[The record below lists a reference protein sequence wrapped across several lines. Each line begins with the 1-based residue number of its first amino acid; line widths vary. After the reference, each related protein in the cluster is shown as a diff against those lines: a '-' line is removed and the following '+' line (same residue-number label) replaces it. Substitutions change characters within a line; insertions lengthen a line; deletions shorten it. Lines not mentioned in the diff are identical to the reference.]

1 MEAGCTI
8 FLRWYTP
15 PCGTRFAAHEHNDN
29 AKERNTAMK
38 KRLLAGLLATSIA
51 LSISMGAFPAMAAT
65 NDDFVE
71 DWEGAADFTDD
82 SYSSSEQLFDDIIFF
97 DLDEE
102 VDDTAAEVVAEEDA
116 NDSSDTE
123 IDKAADSIEET
134 EPEDEVQV
142 SDAAKDR
149 NDLENPDE
157 ETESDT
163 QNPWEAGPSDAETE
177 EDVPDSW
184 EETPKIDSELE
195 AAIASE
201 DPFSYYDD
209 NALEEEMDDDIA
221 LLAAGKTMAHENY
234 AYTDVSGTKYT
245 VDLYTD
251 HTATIWELTTSSG
264 EAECILPSTIY
275 YTGDDGVQEP
285 APYTVTELS
294 LSYYSG
300 VTSDNN
306 NYTSLVLPDTL
317 TDIRRSLS
325 GFKNVTEI
333 TIPGSVKVFN
343 ATLQNMM
350 ELKTLTF
357 DEGVEE
363 IASGS
368 VVSGCTKLETIHLPS
383 SLQKLSGTGTF
394 SGASALTDITLP
406 EGIAITEGSTFSK
419 CTSLKSIELPASITT
434 IPRSMF
440 AGCSALERVTAKGT
454 ITAIGNG
461 AFGSVTDWNGHETAD
476 TALTEI
482 PDLSQVTSIG
492 DRAFYGCSALT
503 TVDLHNVT
511 TMEYGAF
518 QGCKELSGE
527 IDLSKLEVIPGNAFC
542 YDSKITSVITCPTL
556 KSIGDW
562 AFIWAGIS
570 TISLPET
577 LNSIGEYTFF
587 LASLSGTVALPD
599 SLTKLGANAF
609 NGCEE
614 IEAIQIGSGLT
625 DIPSNAFDGCR
636 KLTTITVNNR
646 QEDVKI
652 PKIDRVTVT
661 YTIPSLTADDDK
673 VSTATDALSLQDAV
687 KQAATNGTP
696 VTIEKDIRLD
706 EPVTITAEQKVEITA
721 TENHNIFGNKDQNLA
736 NLFVVE
742 AGGEL
747 SLTGALTLGGWNNT
761 GSILVN
767 HGKTTINGNVVIEKS
782 TLEGNNIGVIEDKGS
797 SAKLILE
804 NGTIQNHKI
813 RGAHSASI
821 RVTEGAS
828 FTMNGGTIRDNIA
841 NTSSSDSSSP
851 AVLLLGASTFT
862 MNEGSICNNSGQCGT
877 AVYLTASNDAKAR
890 FTMNGGTLS
899 NNESHSYTSDS
910 TPTGAVFVK
919 YSAEFVLN
927 NGTIT
932 GNCAYGG
939 AGGGVAVMDELPTK
953 EHGTAFTMYS
963 GTISNNTASGYRCS
977 GGGIY
982 SCSNRVSLLGGR
994 IENNSAYDGGGV
1006 YSEGNTQIYTTLHIQ
1021 NALITGNTADQ
1032 GGGLWFCPTGDAKL
1046 YMQNGAVIYGNTA
1059 ASAGDDFASPEVA
1072 TGAGGNGGVTL
1083 PDYFP
1088 NGKVIQWFSDGFL
1101 YAPPGNLG
1109 TSGQGTRYNAVEYA
1123 KRVTGVQNEKKGL
1136 ALKSV
1141 VSDGVSI
1148 PAVGSLIITGNQASH
1163 GGGGIGANGGVVI
1176 GEATSLSNSISVKKV
1191 WDNPGYEDTQ
1201 PSGVTIH
1208 LKERD
1213 TGDVVSTAELTSEN
1227 GWQYTFTDLPLSPN
1241 HYTVTE
1247 QPLEGYK
1254 ATYYQ
1259 DADGNFIITNT
1270 YLTTPTPDVP
1280 AVTISV
1286 PVEKKWV
1293 NDYKWERPASI
1304 HVSLWNGDAK
1314 VKEAD
1319 LTADMG
1325 WTYIFEDLPES
1336 SYSVTEDA
1344 VPGYETLIERSDAGG
1359 FIITNTYER
1368 PLDPEPIEPIPP
1380 VDPPQEE
1387 IVTPP
1392 IVPETTGNEPS
1403 PPSTEETTS
1412 VPPTEPTEE
1421 STEERSA
1428 ESDPEESPIKE
1439 TQETPSVS
1447 AKPPK
1452 LIQTGQ
1458 TWWPVFLLM
1467 FAGVGLLVFGFYKR
1481 SKENIDHE

>member
-1 MEAGCTI
+1 
-8 FLRWYTP
+8 
-15 PCGTRFAAHEHNDN
+15 
-29 AKERNTAMK
+29 MK

-71 DWEGAADFTDD
+71 DREDIADFTDD
-82 SYSSSEQLFDDIIFF
+82 SYSSGYSSSEQLFDDIIFF

-102 VDDTAAEVVAEEDA
+102 VDDTAAEVIAEEDA

-123 IDKAADSIEET
+123 IDRAADSIEET
-134 EPEDEVQV
+134 EPEDEVQNT
-142 SDAAKDR
+142 DAAEDR
-149 NDLENPDE
+149 NDREYPDE
-157 ETESDT
+157 ETKSGT
-163 QNPWEAGPSDAETE
+163 NPGEAGPSDAETE

-209 NALEEEMDDDIA
+209 DASEEEMDDDIA
-221 LLAAGKTMAHENY
+221 LLAAGKTMAHEDY
-234 AYTDVSGTKYT
+234 AYTDVSSGTEYM

-251 HTATIWELTTSSG
+251 HTAKIWKLTTSSG

-275 YTGDDGVQEP
+275 YTDDDDVPEP
-285 APYTVTELS
+285 TPYTVTELRFS
-294 LSYYSG
+294 PYGNS
-300 VTSDNN
+300 VTSVNN
-306 NYTSLVLPDTL
+306 NYTALVLPDTL
-317 TDIRRSLS
+317 TDIGGSLS

-343 ATLQNMM
+343 ATLQYMKQ
-350 ELKTLTF
+350 LRTLTF
-357 DEGVEE
+357 EEGVEE

-368 VVSGCTKLETIHLPS
+368 VVSGCKNLTTIHLPS

-406 EGIAITEGSTFSK
+406 EGIAITEGSTFSE
-419 CTSLKSIELPASITT
+419 CTSLKSITLPASITT
-434 IPRSMF
+434 IPSYMF

-454 ITAIGNG
+454 ITAIGNS
-461 AFGSVTDWNGHETAD
+461 AFKSD

-492 DRAFYGCSALT
+492 DRAFYGCSALK
-503 TVDLHNVT
+503 TVDLHSVT

-518 QGCKELSGE
+518 QGCDALSGE
-527 IDLSKLEVIPGNAFC
+527 IDLSNLEEIPGHAFC
-542 YDSKITSVITCPTL
+542 YDPNITSVITCPTL
-556 KSIGDW
+556 RSIGDW
-562 AFIWAGIS
+562 AFIWADIS

-577 LNSIGEYTFF
+577 LKSIGTYTFYK
-587 LASLSGTVALPD
+587 ASLSGTVALPD
-599 SLTKLGANAF
+599 SLTQLGASAF
-609 NGCEE
+609 SGCEKV
-614 IEAIQIGSGLT
+614 EAIQIGSGLT
-625 DIPSNAFDGCR
+625 DIPKDAFDGC
-636 KLTTITVNNR
+636 KPKTITVNNR
-646 QEDVKI
+646 REDVHI
-652 PKIDRVTVT
+652 PEIDGVTVT
-661 YTIPSLTADDDK
+661 YTIPSLTADNDK
-673 VSTATDALSLQDAV
+673 VSNAEGALSLQQAV
-687 KQAATNGTP
+687 DQANGTP

-706 EPVTITAEQKVEITA
+706 EPVRIAAGQRVEITA
-721 TENHNIFGNKDQNLA
+721 NTNCNIFGNKDKDLT

-742 AGGEL
+742 EGGEL

-767 HGKTTINGNVVIEKS
+767 HGKTTIDGNVVIEKS
-782 TLEGNNIGVIEDKGS
+782 TLEGDSMGVIEDNGS
-797 SAKLILE
+797 SAELILE

-813 RGAHSASI
+813 RGALSASI

-828 FTMNGGTIRDNIA
+828 FTMNGGTIQDNIA
-841 NTSSSDSSSP
+841 NTPSSDSSSP

-862 MNEGSICNNSGQCGT
+862 MNRGSICNNSGQCRT
-877 AVYLTASNDAKAR
+877 AVYLTASSNAAKAR

-899 NNESHSYTSDS
+899 NNESRSYTPNS

-932 GNCAYGG
+932 GNCAHGG
-939 AGGGVAVMDELPTK
+939 AGGGVAVMDELPTE
-953 EHGTAFTMYS
+953 EHGTAFTMNG

-982 SCSNRVSLLGGR
+982 SCSNCVSLLGGR
-994 IENNSAYDGGGV
+994 IENNSAYDGGGI
-1006 YSEGNTQIYTTLHIQ
+1006 YSEGNTEIYTTLHIQ

-1046 YMQNGAVIYGNTA
+1046 YMQDGAVIYGNTA

-1101 YAPPGNLG
+1101 YAPAGNRG
-1109 TSGQGTRYNAVEYA
+1109 TSGQGTRYNTVEYA

-1148 PAVGSLIITGNQASH
+1148 PATGSLIITGNQASH

-1176 GEATSLSNSISVKKV
+1176 GEETSLSYSISVKKA

-1213 TGDVVSTAELTSEN
+1213 TGDIVSTAELTGEN
-1227 GWQYTFTDLPLSPN
+1227 GWQHTFTDLPLSPD

-1325 WTYIFEDLPES
+1325 WTYIFEDLPEGT
-1336 SYSVTEDA
+1336 YSVTEDA

-1368 PLDPEPIEPIPP
+1368 PLYPEPIEPIDPIPP

-1392 IVPETTGNEPS
+1392 IVPGTTGNEPN

-1412 VPPTEPTEE
+1412 VPPTEPTEESTEE

-1467 FAGVGLLVFGFYKR
+1467 FAGAGLLVFGFYKR

>member
-1 MEAGCTI
+1 
-8 FLRWYTP
+8 
-15 PCGTRFAAHEHNDN
+15 
-29 AKERNTAMK
+29 MK

-71 DWEGAADFTDD
+71 DREDIADYTDD
-82 SYSSSEQLFDDIIFF
+82 SYSSGYSSSEQLFDDIIFF

-102 VDDTAAEVVAEEDA
+102 VDDTAAEVIAEEDA

-123 IDKAADSIEET
+123 IDRAADSIEET
-134 EPEDEVQV
+134 EPEDEVQNT
-142 SDAAKDR
+142 DAAEDR
-149 NDLENPDE
+149 NDREYPDE
-157 ETESDT
+157 ETKSGT
-163 QNPWEAGPSDAETE
+163 NPGETGPSDAETE

-209 NALEEEMDDDIA
+209 DASEEEMDDDIA
-221 LLAAGKTMAHENY
+221 LLATGKTMAHEDY
-234 AYTDVSGTKYT
+234 AYTDVSSGTEYM

-251 HTATIWELTTSSG
+251 HTAKIWKLTTSSG
-264 EAECILPSTIY
+264 GAECILPSTIY
-275 YTGDDGVQEP
+275 YTDDDGVPEP
-285 APYTVTELS
+285 NPYTVTELRFS
-294 LSYYSG
+294 PYGNS
-300 VTSDNN
+300 VTSVNN
-306 NYTSLVLPDTL
+306 NYTALVLPDTL
-317 TDIRRSLS
+317 TDIGGSLS

-343 ATLQNMM
+343 ATLQYMKQ
-350 ELKTLTF
+350 LRTLTF
-357 DEGVEE
+357 EEGVEE

-368 VVSGCTKLETIHLPS
+368 VVSGCKSLTTIHLPS

-406 EGIAITEGSTFSK
+406 EGIAITEGSTFSE
-419 CTSLKSIELPASITT
+419 CTSLESIELPASITT
-434 IPRSMF
+434 IPSYMF

-454 ITAIGNG
+454 ITAIGNS
-461 AFGSVTDWNGHETAD
+461 AFKSD

-492 DRAFYGCSALT
+492 DRAFYGCSALE
-503 TVDLHNVT
+503 TVDLHSVT
-511 TMEYGAF
+511 TMEYAAF
-518 QGCKELSGE
+518 QGCDALSGE
-527 IDLSKLEVIPGNAFC
+527 IDLSNLEVIPGHAFC
-542 YDSKITSVITCPTL
+542 YDPNITSVVTCPTL
-556 KSIGDW
+556 RSIGDW

-577 LNSIGEYTFF
+577 LNSIGTYTFYKS
-587 LASLSGTVALPD
+587 SLSGTVALPD
-599 SLTKLGANAF
+599 SLTQLGASAF
-609 NGCEE
+609 SGCEKV
-614 IEAIQIGSGLT
+614 EAIQIGSGLT
-625 DIPSNAFDGCR
+625 DIPKDAFDGC
-636 KLTTITVNNR
+636 KPKTITVNNR
-646 QEDVKI
+646 REDVTI
-652 PKIDRVTVT
+652 PKIDGVTVT
-661 YTIPSLTADDDK
+661 YTIPSLEATDDK
-673 VSTATDALSLQDAV
+673 VSNAEGALSLQQAV
-687 KQAATNGTP
+687 DQANGTP

-706 EPVTITAEQKVEITA
+706 EPVRIAAGQRVEITA
-721 TENHNIFGNKDQNLA
+721 NTNCNIFGNKDKDLT

-742 AGGEL
+742 EGGEL

-767 HGKTTINGNVVIEKS
+767 HGKTTIDGNVVIEKS
-782 TLEGNNIGVIEDKGS
+782 TLEGDSMGVIEDNGS
-797 SAKLILE
+797 SAELILE

-813 RGAHSASI
+813 RGALSASI

-828 FTMNGGTIRDNIA
+828 FTMNGGTIQDNIA
-841 NTSSSDSSSP
+841 NTPSSDSSSP

-877 AVYLTASNDAKAR
+877 AVYLTASNNAAKAC

-899 NNESHSYTSDS
+899 NNESRSYTPYS

-932 GNCAYGG
+932 GNCAHGG
-939 AGGGVAVMDELPTK
+939 AGGGVAVMDELPRE
-953 EHGTAFTMYS
+953 EHGTAFTMNG

-982 SCSNRVSLLGGR
+982 SCSNHVSLLGGR

-1006 YSEGNTQIYTTLHIQ
+1006 YSEGNTEIYTTLHIE

-1101 YAPPGNLG
+1101 YAPAGNRG
-1109 TSGQGTRYNAVEYA
+1109 TSGQGTRYNTVEYA

-1148 PAVGSLIITGNQASH
+1148 PATGSLIITGNQASH

-1176 GEATSLSNSISVKKV
+1176 GEATSLSYSISVKKA

-1213 TGDVVSTAELTSEN
+1213 TGDIVSTAELTGEN
-1227 GWQYTFTDLPLSPN
+1227 GWQHTFTDLPLSPD

-1325 WTYIFEDLPES
+1325 WTYIFEDLPEGT
-1336 SYSVTEDA
+1336 YSVTEDA

-1368 PLDPEPIEPIPP
+1368 PLYPEPIEPIDPIPP

-1392 IVPETTGNEPS
+1392 IVPGTTGNEPN

-1421 STEERSA
+1421 STDESTEERST
-1428 ESDPEESPIKE
+1428 ESDPQESPIKE

-1467 FAGVGLLVFGFYKR
+1467 FAGAGLLVFGFYKR

>member
-1 MEAGCTI
+1 
-8 FLRWYTP
+8 
-15 PCGTRFAAHEHNDN
+15 
-29 AKERNTAMK
+29 MK

-71 DWEGAADFTDD
+71 DREDIADYTDD
-82 SYSSSEQLFDDIIFF
+82 SYSSGYSSSEQLFDDIIFF

-102 VDDTAAEVVAEEDA
+102 VDDTAAEVIAEEDA

-123 IDKAADSIEET
+123 IDRAADSIEET
-134 EPEDEVQV
+134 EPEDEVQDT
-142 SDAAKDR
+142 DAAEDR
-149 NDLENPDE
+149 NDREDSDE
-157 ETESDT
+157 ETKSGT
-163 QNPWEAGPSDAETE
+163 NPGETGPSDAETE

-209 NALEEEMDDDIA
+209 DASEEEMDDDIA
-221 LLAAGKTMAHENY
+221 LLTAGKTMAHEDY
-234 AYTDVSGTKYT
+234 AYTDVSSGTEYM

-251 HTATIWELTTSSG
+251 HTAKIWKLTTSSG

-285 APYTVTELS
+285 NPYTVTELRFS
-294 LSYYSG
+294 PYGNS
-300 VTSDNN
+300 VTSVNN
-306 NYTSLVLPDTL
+306 NYTALVLPDTL
-317 TDIRRSLS
+317 TDIGGSLS

-343 ATLQNMM
+343 ATLQYMKQ
-350 ELKTLTF
+350 LRTLTF

-368 VVSGCTKLETIHLPS
+368 VVSGCKNLTTIHLPS

-406 EGIAITEGSTFSK
+406 EGIAITEGSTFSE
-419 CTSLKSIELPASITT
+419 CTSLESIELPSSITT
-434 IPRSMF
+434 IPSYMF

-454 ITAIGNG
+454 ITAIGNS
-461 AFGSVTDWNGHETAD
+461 AFKSD

-492 DRAFYGCSALT
+492 DRAFYGCSALE
-503 TVDLHNVT
+503 TVDLHSVT
-511 TMEYGAF
+511 TMEYAAF
-518 QGCKELSGE
+518 QGCDALSGK
-527 IDLSKLEVIPGNAFC
+527 IDLSNLEEIPGHAFC
-542 YDSKITSVITCPTL
+542 YDPNITSVITCPTL
-556 KSIGDW
+556 RSIGDW

-577 LNSIGEYTFF
+577 LNSIGTYTFYK
-587 LASLSGTVALPD
+587 ASLSGTVALPD
-599 SLTKLGANAF
+599 SLTQLGASAF
-609 NGCEE
+609 SGCEKV
-614 IEAIQIGSGLT
+614 EAIQIGSGLT
-625 DIPSNAFDGCR
+625 DIPKDAFDGC
-636 KLTTITVNNR
+636 KPKTITVNNR
-646 QEDVKI
+646 REDVHI
-652 PKIDRVTVT
+652 PEIDGVTVT
-661 YTIPSLTADDDK
+661 YTIPSLTADNDK
-673 VSTATDALSLQDAV
+673 VSNAEGALSLQQAV
-687 KQAATNGTP
+687 DQANGTP

-706 EPVTITAEQKVEITA
+706 EPVRIAAGQRVEITA
-721 TENHNIFGNKDQNLA
+721 NENCNIFGNKDENLA

-742 AGGEL
+742 EGGEL

-767 HGKTTINGNVVIEKS
+767 HGKTTIDGNVVIEKS
-782 TLEGNNIGVIEDKGS
+782 TLEGNDMGVIEDNGS
-797 SAKLILE
+797 SAELILE

-813 RGAHSASI
+813 RGALSASI

-828 FTMNGGTIRDNIA
+828 FTMNGGTIQDNIA
-841 NTSSSDSSSP
+841 NTPSSDSSSP

-877 AVYLTASNDAKAR
+877 AVYLTASSNAAKAR

-899 NNESHSYTSDS
+899 NNESHSYTPYS

-919 YSAEFVLN
+919 HSAEFVLN
-927 NGTIT
+927 DGTIT

-939 AGGGVAVMDELPTK
+939 AGGGVAVMDQLPT
-953 EHGTAFTMYS
+953 EEYGTAFTMNG

-982 SCSNRVSLLGGR
+982 SCSNYVSLLGGR
-994 IENNSAYDGGGV
+994 IENNSAYDGGGI
-1006 YSEGNTQIYTTLHIQ
+1006 YSEGNTEIYTTLHIQ

-1032 GGGLWFCPTGDAKL
+1032 CGGLWFCPTGDAKL
-1046 YMQNGAVIYGNTA
+1046 YMQDGAVIYGNTA

-1101 YAPPGNLG
+1101 YAPAGNRG
-1109 TSGQGTRYNAVEYA
+1109 TSGQGTRYNTVEYA

-1148 PAVGSLIITGNQASH
+1148 PATGSLIITGNQASH

-1176 GEATSLSNSISVKKV
+1176 GEATSLSYSISVKKA

-1201 PSGVTIH
+1201 PSSVTIH

-1213 TGDVVSTAELTSEN
+1213 TGDIVSTAELTGEN
-1227 GWQYTFTDLPLSPN
+1227 GWQYTFTDLPLSPD

-1325 WTYIFEDLPES
+1325 WTYIFEDLPEGT
-1336 SYSVTEDA
+1336 YSVTEDA

-1368 PLDPEPIEPIPP
+1368 PLYPEPIEPIDPIPP

-1392 IVPETTGNEPS
+1392 IVPGTTGNEPN

-1421 STEERSA
+1421 STDESTVERSA

-1467 FAGVGLLVFGFYKR
+1467 FAGAGLLVFGLYKR

>member
-1 MEAGCTI
+1 
-8 FLRWYTP
+8 
-15 PCGTRFAAHEHNDN
+15 
-29 AKERNTAMK
+29 MK

-71 DWEGAADFTDD
+71 DREDIADYTDD
-82 SYSSSEQLFDDIIFF
+82 SYSSGYSSSEQLFDDIIFF

-102 VDDTAAEVVAEEDA
+102 VDDTAAEVIAEEDA

-123 IDKAADSIEET
+123 IDRAADSIEET
-134 EPEDEVQV
+134 EPEDEVQDT
-142 SDAAKDR
+142 DAAEDR
-149 NDLENPDE
+149 NDREDSDE
-157 ETESDT
+157 ETKSGT
-163 QNPWEAGPSDAETE
+163 NPGETGPSDAETE

-209 NALEEEMDDDIA
+209 DASEEEMDDDIA
-221 LLAAGKTMAHENY
+221 LLAAGKTMAHEDY
-234 AYTDVSGTKYT
+234 AYTDVSSGTEYM

-251 HTATIWELTTSSG
+251 HTAKIWKLTTSSG
-264 EAECILPSTIY
+264 EAKCILPSTIY
-275 YTGDDGVQEP
+275 YTDDDGVPEP
-285 APYTVTELS
+285 NPYTVTELRFS
-294 LSYYSG
+294 PYGNS
-300 VTSDNN
+300 VTSVNN
-306 NYTSLVLPDTL
+306 NYTALVLPDTL
-317 TDIRRSLS
+317 TDIGGSLS

-343 ATLQNMM
+343 ATLQYMKQ
-350 ELKTLTF
+350 LRTLTF
-357 DEGVEE
+357 EEGVEE

-368 VVSGCTKLETIHLPS
+368 VVSGCKSLTTIHLPS

-406 EGIAITEGSTFSK
+406 EGIAITEGSTFSE
-419 CTSLKSIELPASITT
+419 CTSLKSITLPASITT
-434 IPRSMF
+434 IPSYMF

-454 ITAIGNG
+454 ITAIGNS
-461 AFGSVTDWNGHETAD
+461 AFKSD

-492 DRAFYGCSALT
+492 DRAFYGCSALE
-503 TVDLHNVT
+503 TVDLHSVT
-511 TMEYGAF
+511 TMEYAAF
-518 QGCKELSGE
+518 QGCDALSGE
-527 IDLSKLEVIPGNAFC
+527 IDLSNLEVIPGHAFC
-542 YDSKITSVITCPTL
+542 YDPNITSVVTCPTL
-556 KSIGDW
+556 RSIGDW

-577 LNSIGEYTFF
+577 LNSIGTYTFYKS
-587 LASLSGTVALPD
+587 SLSGTVALPD
-599 SLTKLGANAF
+599 SLTQLGASAF
-609 NGCEE
+609 SGCEKV
-614 IEAIQIGSGLT
+614 EAIQIGSGLT
-625 DIPSNAFDGCR
+625 DIPKDAFDGCTNL
-636 KLTTITVNNR
+636 KTITVNNR
-646 QEDVKI
+646 REDVHI
-652 PKIDRVTVT
+652 PEIDGVTVT
-661 YTIPSLTADDDK
+661 YTIPSLTADNDK
-673 VSTATDALSLQDAV
+673 VSNAEGALSLQQAV
-687 KQAATNGTP
+687 DQANGTP

-706 EPVTITAEQKVEITA
+706 EPVRIAAGQRVEITA
-721 TENHNIFGNKDQNLA
+721 NANENYNLFGNKDEKPT

-742 AGGEL
+742 EGGEL

-767 HGKTTINGNVVIEKS
+767 HGKTTIDGNVVIEKS
-782 TLEGNNIGVIEDKGS
+782 TLEGNDVGVIEDNGS
-797 SAKLILE
+797 SAELILE

-828 FTMNGGTIRDNIA
+828 FTMNGGTIQDNIA
-841 NTSSSDSSSP
+841 NTASSDSSSP

-862 MNEGSICNNSGQCGT
+862 MNGGSICNNSGQCGT
-877 AVYLTASNDAKAR
+877 AVYLTASSNAAKAR
-890 FTMNGGTLS
+890 FTMNSGTLS
-899 NNESHSYTSDS
+899 NNESRSYTPNS

-932 GNCAYGG
+932 GNCAHGG
-939 AGGGVAVMDELPTK
+939 AGGGVAVMDELPTE
-953 EHGTAFTMYS
+953 EHGTAFTMNG

-982 SCSNRVSLLGGR
+982 SCSNYVSLLGGR

-1006 YSEGNTQIYTTLHIQ
+1006 YSEGNTEIYTTLHIE

-1046 YMQNGAVIYGNTA
+1046 YMQDGAVIYGNTA

-1101 YAPPGNLG
+1101 YAPAGNRG
-1109 TSGQGTRYNAVEYA
+1109 TSGQGTRYNTVEYA

-1148 PAVGSLIITGNQASH
+1148 PATGSLIITGNQASH

-1176 GEATSLSNSISVKKV
+1176 GEETSLSYSISVKKA

-1213 TGDVVSTAELTSEN
+1213 TGDIVSTAELTGEN
-1227 GWQYTFTDLPLSPN
+1227 GWQYTFTDLPLSPD

-1325 WTYIFEDLPES
+1325 WTYIFEDLPEGT
-1336 SYSVTEDA
+1336 YSVTEDA

-1368 PLDPEPIEPIPP
+1368 PLYPEPIEPIDPIPP

-1392 IVPETTGNEPS
+1392 IVPGTTGNEPN

-1421 STEERSA
+1421 STDESTEERST
-1428 ESDPEESPIKE
+1428 ESDPQESPIKE

-1447 AKPPK
+1447 ANPPK

-1467 FAGVGLLVFGFYKR
+1467 FAGAGLLVFGFYKR

>member
-1 MEAGCTI
+1 
-8 FLRWYTP
+8 
-15 PCGTRFAAHEHNDN
+15 
-29 AKERNTAMK
+29 MK

-71 DWEGAADFTDD
+71 DREDIADYTDD
-82 SYSSSEQLFDDIIFF
+82 SYSSGYSSSEQLFDDIIFF

-102 VDDTAAEVVAEEDA
+102 VDDTAAEVIAEEDA

-123 IDKAADSIEET
+123 IDRAADSIEET
-134 EPEDEVQV
+134 EPEDEVQNT
-142 SDAAKDR
+142 DAAEDR
-149 NDLENPDE
+149 NDREYPDE
-157 ETESDT
+157 ETKSGT
-163 QNPWEAGPSDAETE
+163 NPGETGPSDAETE

-209 NALEEEMDDDIA
+209 DASEEEMDDDIA
-221 LLAAGKTMAHENY
+221 LLATGKTMAHEDY
-234 AYTDVSGTKYT
+234 AYTDVSSGTEYM

-251 HTATIWELTTSSG
+251 HTAKIWKLTTSSG

-275 YTGDDGVQEP
+275 YTGDDGVPEP
-285 APYTVTELS
+285 NPYTVTELRFS
-294 LSYYSG
+294 PYGNS
-300 VTSDNN
+300 VTSVNN
-306 NYTSLVLPDTL
+306 NYTALVLPDTL
-317 TDIRRSLS
+317 TDIGGSLS

-343 ATLQNMM
+343 ATLQYMKQ
-350 ELKTLTF
+350 LRTLTF
-357 DEGVEE
+357 EEGVEE

-368 VVSGCTKLETIHLPS
+368 VVSGCKNLTTIHLPS

-406 EGIAITEGSTFSK
+406 EGIAITEGSTFSE

-434 IPRSMF
+434 IPSYMF

-454 ITAIGNG
+454 ITAIGNS
-461 AFGSVTDWNGHETAD
+461 AFKSD

-492 DRAFYGCSALT
+492 DRAFYGCSALE
-503 TVDLHNVT
+503 TVDLHSVT
-511 TMEYGAF
+511 TMEYAAF
-518 QGCKELSGE
+518 QGCDALSGE
-527 IDLSKLEVIPGNAFC
+527 IDLSNLEVIPGHAFC
-542 YDSKITSVITCPTL
+542 YDPNITSVVTCPTL
-556 KSIGDW
+556 RSIGDW

-577 LNSIGEYTFF
+577 LNSIGTYTFYK
-587 LASLSGTVALPD
+587 ASLSGTVALPD
-599 SLTKLGANAF
+599 SLTQLGASAF
-609 NGCEE
+609 SGCEKV
-614 IEAIQIGSGLT
+614 EAIQIGSGLT
-625 DIPSNAFDGCR
+625 DIPKDAFDGC
-636 KLTTITVNNR
+636 KPKTITVNNR
-646 QEDVKI
+646 REDVHI
-652 PKIDRVTVT
+652 PEIDGVTVT
-661 YTIPSLTADDDK
+661 YTIPSLTADNDK
-673 VSTATDALSLQDAV
+673 VSNAEGALSLQQAV
-687 KQAATNGTP
+687 NQANGTP

-706 EPVTITAEQKVEITA
+706 EPVRIAAGQRVEITA
-721 TENHNIFGNKDQNLA
+721 NENCNIFGNKDENLA

-742 AGGEL
+742 EGGEL

-767 HGKTTINGNVVIEKS
+767 HGKTTIDGNVVIEKS
-782 TLEGNNIGVIEDKGS
+782 TLEGDSMGVIEDNGS
-797 SAKLILE
+797 SAELILE

-821 RVTEGAS
+821 RVTKGAS
-828 FTMNGGTIRDNIA
+828 FTMNGGTIQDNIA
-841 NTSSSDSSSP
+841 NTPSSDSSSP

-862 MNEGSICNNSGQCGT
+862 MNRGSICNNSGQCGT
-877 AVYLTASNDAKAR
+877 AVYLTASSNAAKAR

-899 NNESHSYTSDS
+899 NNESRSYTPYS

-927 NGTIT
+927 EGTIT

-939 AGGGVAVMDELPTK
+939 AGGGVAVMDELPTE
-953 EHGTAFTMYS
+953 EHGTAFTMNG

-982 SCSNRVSLLGGR
+982 SCSNYVSLLGGR

-1006 YSEGNTQIYTTLHIQ
+1006 YSEGNTDIYTTLHIE

-1046 YMQNGAVIYGNTA
+1046 YMQDGAVIYGNTA

-1101 YAPPGNLG
+1101 YAPAGNRG
-1109 TSGQGTRYNAVEYA
+1109 TSGQGTRYNTVEYA

-1148 PAVGSLIITGNQASH
+1148 PATGSLIITGNQASH

-1176 GEATSLSNSISVKKV
+1176 GEATSLSYSISVKKA

-1213 TGDVVSTAELTSEN
+1213 TGDIVSTAELTGEN
-1227 GWQYTFTDLPLSPN
+1227 GWQHTFTDLPLSPD

-1325 WTYIFEDLPES
+1325 WTYIFEDLPEGT
-1336 SYSVTEDA
+1336 YSVTEDA
-1344 VPGYETLIERSDAGG
+1344 VPGYETLIERSDAGS

-1368 PLDPEPIEPIPP
+1368 PLYPEPIEPIDPIPP

-1392 IVPETTGNEPS
+1392 IVPGTTGNEPN

-1412 VPPTEPTEE
+1412 VPPTEPTEESTDE

-1447 AKPPK
+1447 ANPPK

-1467 FAGVGLLVFGFYKR
+1467 FAGAGLLVFGFYKR

>member
-1 MEAGCTI
+1 
-8 FLRWYTP
+8 
-15 PCGTRFAAHEHNDN
+15 
-29 AKERNTAMK
+29 MK

-71 DWEGAADFTDD
+71 DREDIADFTDD
-82 SYSSSEQLFDDIIFF
+82 SYSSGYSSSEQLFDDIIFF

-102 VDDTAAEVVAEEDA
+102 VDDTAAKVIAEEDA

-123 IDKAADSIEET
+123 IDRAADSIEET
-134 EPEDEVQV
+134 ESEDEVQDT
-142 SDAAKDR
+142 DAAEDR
-149 NDLENPDE
+149 NDREDSDE
-157 ETESDT
+157 ETRSGT
-163 QNPWEAGPSDAETE
+163 NPGETGPSDAETE
-177 EDVPDSW
+177 EDVSDSW

-209 NALEEEMDDDIA
+209 DASEEEMDDDIA
-221 LLAAGKTMAHENY
+221 LLAAGKTMAHEDY
-234 AYTDVSGTKYT
+234 AYTDVSSGTEYM

-251 HTATIWELTTSSG
+251 HTAKIRKLTTSSG
-264 EAECILPSTIY
+264 GAECILPSTIY
-275 YTGDDGVQEP
+275 YTDDDDVPEP
-285 APYTVTELS
+285 TPYTVTELRFS
-294 LSYYSG
+294 PYGNS
-300 VTSDNN
+300 VTSVNN
-306 NYTSLVLPDTL
+306 NYTALVLPDTL
-317 TDIRRSLS
+317 TDIGGSLS

-343 ATLQNMM
+343 ATLQYMK
-350 ELKTLTF
+350 ELRTLTF
-357 DEGVEE
+357 EEGVEE

-368 VVSGCTKLETIHLPS
+368 VVSGCKNLTTIHLPS

-406 EGIAITEGSTFSK
+406 EGIAITEGSTFSE

-434 IPRSMF
+434 IPSYMF

-454 ITAIGNG
+454 ITAIGNS
-461 AFGSVTDWNGHETAD
+461 AFKSD

-492 DRAFYGCSALT
+492 DRAFYGCSALK
-503 TVDLHNVT
+503 TVDLHSVT

-518 QGCKELSGE
+518 QGCDALSGE
-527 IDLSKLEVIPGNAFC
+527 IDLSNLEEIPGNAFC
-542 YDSKITSVITCPTL
+542 YDPNITSVITCPTL
-556 KSIGDW
+556 RSIGDW
-562 AFIWAGIS
+562 AFIWADIS

-577 LNSIGEYTFF
+577 LKSIGTYTFYK
-587 LASLSGTVALPD
+587 ASLSGTVALPD
-599 SLTKLGANAF
+599 SLTQLGASAF
-609 NGCEE
+609 SGCEKV
-614 IEAIQIGSGLT
+614 EAIQIGSGLT
-625 DIPSNAFDGCR
+625 DIPKDAFDGCTNL
-636 KLTTITVNNR
+636 KTITVNNR
-646 QEDVKI
+646 REDVTI
-652 PKIDRVTVT
+652 PKIDGVTVT
-661 YTIPSLTADDDK
+661 YTIPSLTADNDK
-673 VSTATDALSLQDAV
+673 VSNAEGALSLQQAV
-687 KQAATNGTP
+687 DQANGP
-696 VTIEKDIRLD
+696 VTIEIEKDIRLD
-706 EPVTITAEQKVEITA
+706 EPVRIAAGQRVEITA
-721 TENHNIFGNKDQNLA
+721 NENCNIFGNKDENLA

-742 AGGEL
+742 EGGEL

-767 HGKTTINGNVVIEKS
+767 HGKTTIDGNVVIEKS
-782 TLEGNNIGVIEDKGS
+782 TLEGDSMGVIEDNGS
-797 SAKLILE
+797 SAELILE

-813 RGAHSASI
+813 RGALSASI

-828 FTMNGGTIRDNIA
+828 FTMNGGTIQDNIA
-841 NTSSSDSSSP
+841 NTPSSDSSSP

-877 AVYLTASNDAKAR
+877 AVYLTASSNAAKAR

-899 NNESHSYTSDS
+899 NNESHSYTPYS

-927 NGTIT
+927 EGTIT

-939 AGGGVAVMDELPTK
+939 AGGGVAVMDELPTE
-953 EHGTAFTMYS
+953 EHGTAFTMNG

-982 SCSNRVSLLGGR
+982 SCSNYVSLLGGR

-1006 YSEGNTQIYTTLHIQ
+1006 YSEGNTEIYTTLHIE

-1046 YMQNGAVIYGNTA
+1046 YMQDGAVIYGNTA

-1101 YAPPGNLG
+1101 YAPAGNRG
-1109 TSGQGTRYNAVEYA
+1109 TSGQGTRYNTVEYA

-1148 PAVGSLIITGNQASH
+1148 PATGSLIITGNQASH

-1176 GEATSLSNSISVKKV
+1176 GEATSLSYSISVKKA

-1213 TGDVVSTAELTSEN
+1213 TGDIVSTAELTGEN
-1227 GWQYTFTDLPLSPN
+1227 GWQHTFTDLPLSPD

-1325 WTYIFEDLPES
+1325 WTYIFEDLPEGT
-1336 SYSVTEDA
+1336 YSVTEDA

-1368 PLDPEPIEPIPP
+1368 PLYPEPIEPIDPIPP

-1392 IVPETTGNEPS
+1392 IVPGTTGNEPN

-1412 VPPTEPTEE
+1412 VPPTEPTEESTEE

-1447 AKPPK
+1447 ANPPK

-1467 FAGVGLLVFGFYKR
+1467 FAGAGLLVFGFYKR

>member
-1 MEAGCTI
+1 
-8 FLRWYTP
+8 
-15 PCGTRFAAHEHNDN
+15 
-29 AKERNTAMK
+29 MK

-71 DWEGAADFTDD
+71 DREDIADYTDD
-82 SYSSSEQLFDDIIFF
+82 SYSSGYSSSEQLFDDIIFF

-102 VDDTAAEVVAEEDA
+102 VDDTAAEVIAEEDA

-123 IDKAADSIEET
+123 IDRAADSIEET
-134 EPEDEVQV
+134 EPEDEVQDT
-142 SDAAKDR
+142 DAAEDR
-149 NDLENPDE
+149 NDREDSDE
-157 ETESDT
+157 ETKSGT
-163 QNPWEAGPSDAETE
+163 NPGETGPSDAETE

-209 NALEEEMDDDIA
+209 DASEEEMDDDIA
-221 LLAAGKTMAHENY
+221 LLTAGKTMAHEDY
-234 AYTDVSGTKYT
+234 AYTDVSSGTEYM

-251 HTATIWELTTSSG
+251 HTAKIWKLTTSSG

-285 APYTVTELS
+285 NPYTVTELRFS
-294 LSYYSG
+294 PYGNS
-300 VTSDNN
+300 VTSVNN
-306 NYTSLVLPDTL
+306 NYTALVLPDTL
-317 TDIRRSLS
+317 TDIGGSLS

-343 ATLQNMM
+343 ATLQYMKQ
-350 ELKTLTF
+350 LRTLTF

-368 VVSGCTKLETIHLPS
+368 VVSGCKNLTTIHLPS

-406 EGIAITEGSTFSK
+406 EGIAITEGSTFSE
-419 CTSLKSIELPASITT
+419 CTSLESIELPSSITT
-434 IPRSMF
+434 IPSYMF

-454 ITAIGNG
+454 ITAIGNS
-461 AFGSVTDWNGHETAD
+461 AFKSD

-492 DRAFYGCSALT
+492 DRAFYGCSALE
-503 TVDLHNVT
+503 TVDLHSVT
-511 TMEYGAF
+511 TMEYAAF
-518 QGCKELSGE
+518 QGCDALSGK
-527 IDLSKLEVIPGNAFC
+527 IDLSNLEEIPGHAFC
-542 YDSKITSVITCPTL
+542 YDPNITSVITCPTL
-556 KSIGDW
+556 RSIGDW

-577 LNSIGEYTFF
+577 LNSIGTYTFYK
-587 LASLSGTVALPD
+587 ASLSGTVALPD
-599 SLTKLGANAF
+599 SLTQLGASAF
-609 NGCEE
+609 SGCEKV
-614 IEAIQIGSGLT
+614 EAIQIGSGLT
-625 DIPSNAFDGCR
+625 DIPKDAFDGC
-636 KLTTITVNNR
+636 KPKTITVNNR
-646 QEDVKI
+646 REDVHI
-652 PKIDRVTVT
+652 PEIDGVTVT
-661 YTIPSLTADDDK
+661 YTIPSLTADNDK
-673 VSTATDALSLQDAV
+673 VSNAEGALSLQQAV
-687 KQAATNGTP
+687 DQANGTP

-706 EPVTITAEQKVEITA
+706 EPVRIAAGQRVEITA
-721 TENHNIFGNKDQNLA
+721 NTNCNIFGNKDKDLT

-742 AGGEL
+742 EGGKL

-767 HGKTTINGNVVIEKS
+767 HGKTTIDGNVVIEKS
-782 TLEGNNIGVIEDKGS
+782 TLEGDSMGVIEDNGS
-797 SAKLILE
+797 SAELILE

-828 FTMNGGTIRDNIA
+828 FTMNGGTIQDNIA
-841 NTSSSDSSSP
+841 NTASSDSSSP

-862 MNEGSICNNSGQCGT
+862 MNGGSICNNSGQCGT
-877 AVYLTASNDAKAR
+877 AVYLTASNNAAKAR
-890 FTMNGGTLS
+890 FTMNSGTLS
-899 NNESHSYTSDS
+899 NNESRSYTPKS

-939 AGGGVAVMDELPTK
+939 AGGGVAVMDELPTE
-953 EHGTAFTMYS
+953 EHGTAFTMYD
-963 GTISNNTASGYRCS
+963 GTISNNKASGYRCD

-982 SCSNRVSLLGGR
+982 SCSNHVSLLGGR

-1006 YSEGNTQIYTTLHIQ
+1006 YSEGNTEIYTTLHIE

-1046 YMQNGAVIYGNTA
+1046 YMQDGAVIYGNTA

-1101 YAPPGNLG
+1101 YAPAGNRG
-1109 TSGQGTRYNAVEYA
+1109 TSGQGTRYNTVEYA

-1148 PAVGSLIITGNQASH
+1148 PATGSLIITGNQASH

-1176 GEATSLSNSISVKKV
+1176 GEATSLSYSISVKKA

-1213 TGDVVSTAELTSEN
+1213 TGDIVSTAELTGEN
-1227 GWQYTFTDLPLSPN
+1227 GWQHTFTDLPLSPD

-1325 WTYIFEDLPES
+1325 WTYIFEDLPEGT
-1336 SYSVTEDA
+1336 YSVTEDA

-1368 PLDPEPIEPIPP
+1368 PLYPEPIEPIDPIPP

-1392 IVPETTGNEPS
+1392 IVPGTTGNEPN

-1421 STEERSA
+1421 STEESAEERSA

-1467 FAGVGLLVFGFYKR
+1467 FAGAGLLVFGLYKR

>member
-1 MEAGCTI
+1 
-8 FLRWYTP
+8 
-15 PCGTRFAAHEHNDN
+15 
-29 AKERNTAMK
+29 MK
-38 KRLLAGLLATSIA
+38 RRLLAGWLATSIA

-71 DWEGAADFTDD
+71 DREDIADYTGD
-82 SYSSSEQLFDDIIFF
+82 SYSSGYSSSEQLFDDIIFF

-102 VDDTAAEVVAEEDA
+102 VDDTAAEVIAEEDA

-123 IDKAADSIEET
+123 IDRAADSIEET
-134 EPEDEVQV
+134 EPEDEVQDT
-142 SDAAKDR
+142 DAAEDR
-149 NDLENPDE
+149 NDREDSDE
-157 ETESDT
+157 ETKSGT
-163 QNPWEAGPSDAETE
+163 NPGETGPSDAETE

-209 NALEEEMDDDIA
+209 DASEEEMDDDIA
-221 LLAAGKTMAHENY
+221 LLAAGKTMAHEDY
-234 AYTDVSGTKYT
+234 AYTDVSSGTEYM

-251 HTATIWELTTSSG
+251 HTAKIWKLTTSSG
-264 EAECILPSTIY
+264 GAECILPSTIY
-275 YTGDDGVQEP
+275 YTDDDDVPEP
-285 APYTVTELS
+285 TPYTVTELRFS
-294 LSYYSG
+294 PYGNS
-300 VTSDNN
+300 VTSVNN
-306 NYTSLVLPDTL
+306 NYTALVLPDTL
-317 TDIRRSLS
+317 TDIGGSLS

-343 ATLQNMM
+343 ATLQYMKQ
-350 ELKTLTF
+350 LRTLTF
-357 DEGVEE
+357 EEGVEE

-368 VVSGCTKLETIHLPS
+368 VVSGCKNLTTIHLPS

-406 EGIAITEGSTFSK
+406 EGIAITEGSTFSE
-419 CTSLKSIELPASITT
+419 CTSLKSITLPASITT
-434 IPRSMF
+434 IPSYMF

-454 ITAIGNG
+454 ITAIGNS
-461 AFGSVTDWNGHETAD
+461 AFKSD

-492 DRAFYGCSALT
+492 DRAFYGCSALE
-503 TVDLHNVT
+503 TVDLHSVT
-511 TMEYGAF
+511 TMGYGAF
-518 QGCKELSGE
+518 QGCDALSGE
-527 IDLSKLEVIPGNAFC
+527 IDLSNLEVIPGHAFC
-542 YDSKITSVITCPTL
+542 YDPNITSVITCPTL
-556 KSIGDW
+556 RSIGDW
-562 AFIWAGIS
+562 AFIWADIS

-577 LNSIGEYTFF
+577 LNYIGTYPFYK
-587 LASLSGTVALPD
+587 ASLSGTVALPD
-599 SLTKLGANAF
+599 SLTQLGASAF
-609 NGCEE
+609 SGCEE
-614 IEAIQIGSGLT
+614 VNAIQIGSGLK
-625 DIPSNAFDGCR
+625 DIPANAFAGCTNL
-636 KLTTITVNNR
+636 KTITVNNR
-646 QEDVKI
+646 REDVHI
-652 PKIDRVTVT
+652 PEIDGVTVT
-661 YTIPSLTADDDK
+661 YTIPSLTADNDK
-673 VSTATDALSLQDAV
+673 VSNAEGALSLQQAV
-687 KQAATNGTP
+687 DQANGTP

-706 EPVTITAEQKVEITA
+706 EPVRIAAGQRVEITA
-721 TENHNIFGNKDQNLA
+721 NENCNIFGNKDENLA

-742 AGGEL
+742 EGGEL

-767 HGKTTINGNVVIEKS
+767 HGKTTIDGNVVIEKS
-782 TLEGNNIGVIEDKGS
+782 TLEGDSMGVIEDNGS
-797 SAKLILE
+797 SAELILE

-813 RGAHSASI
+813 RGALSASI
-821 RVTEGAS
+821 RVTKGAS
-828 FTMNGGTIRDNIA
+828 FTMNGGTIQDNIA
-841 NTSSSDSSSP
+841 NTPSSDSSSP

-862 MNEGSICNNSGQCGT
+862 MNRGSICNNSGQCGT
-877 AVYLTASNDAKAR
+877 AVYLTASSNAAKAR

-899 NNESHSYTSDS
+899 NNESHSYTPYS

-927 NGTIT
+927 EGTIT

-939 AGGGVAVMDELPTK
+939 AGGGVAVMDELPTE
-953 EHGTAFTMYS
+953 EHGTAFTMNG

-982 SCSNRVSLLGGR
+982 SCSNYVSLLGGR

-1006 YSEGNTQIYTTLHIQ
+1006 YSEGNTEIYTTLHIE

-1046 YMQNGAVIYGNTA
+1046 YMQDGAVIYGNTA

-1101 YAPPGNLG
+1101 YAPAGNRG

-1123 KRVTGVQNEKKGL
+1123 KRVTEVQNEKKGL

-1148 PAVGSLIITGNQASH
+1148 PATGSLIITGNQASH

-1176 GEATSLSNSISVKKV
+1176 GEATSLSHSILVKKA
-1191 WDNPGYEDTQ
+1191 WDNPGHEDTQ

-1213 TGDVVSTAELTSEN
+1213 TGDIVSTAELTGEN
-1227 GWQYTFTDLPLSPN
+1227 GWQHTFTDLPLSPD

-1325 WTYIFEDLPES
+1325 WTYIFEDLPEGT
-1336 SYSVTEDA
+1336 YSVTEDA

-1368 PLDPEPIEPIPP
+1368 PLYPEPIEPIDPIPP

-1392 IVPETTGNEPS
+1392 IVPGTTGNEPN

-1412 VPPTEPTEE
+1412 VPPTEPTEESTEE

-1439 TQETPSVS
+1439 TQETSSVS

-1467 FAGVGLLVFGFYKR
+1467 FAGAGLLVFGFYKR

>member
-1 MEAGCTI
+1 
-8 FLRWYTP
+8 
-15 PCGTRFAAHEHNDN
+15 
-29 AKERNTAMK
+29 MK

-71 DWEGAADFTDD
+71 DREDIADYTDD
-82 SYSSSEQLFDDIIFF
+82 SYSSGYSSSEQLFDDIIFF

-102 VDDTAAEVVAEEDA
+102 VDDTAAEVIAEEDA

-123 IDKAADSIEET
+123 IDRAADSIEET
-134 EPEDEVQV
+134 EPEDEVQDT
-142 SDAAKDR
+142 DAAEDR
-149 NDLENPDE
+149 NDREYPDE
-157 ETESDT
+157 ETKSGT
-163 QNPWEAGPSDAETE
+163 NPGETGPSDAETE

-209 NALEEEMDDDIA
+209 DASEEEMDDDIA
-221 LLAAGKTMAHENY
+221 LLAAGKTMAHEDY
-234 AYTDVSGTKYT
+234 AYTDVSSGTEYM

-251 HTATIWELTTSSG
+251 HTAKIWKLITSSG
-264 EAECILPSTIY
+264 GAECILPSTIY
-275 YTGDDGVQEP
+275 YTDDDGVPEP
-285 APYTVTELS
+285 TPYTVTELH
-294 LSYYSG
+294 LSYWSG

-306 NYTSLVLPDTL
+306 NYTALVLPDTL
-317 TDIRRSLS
+317 TDIGGSLS

-343 ATLQNMM
+343 ATLQNMKQ
-350 ELKTLTF
+350 LKTLTF
-357 DEGVEE
+357 DEGVDE

-368 VVSGCTKLETIHLPS
+368 VVSGCKSLTTIHLPS

-406 EGIAITEGSTFSK
+406 EGIAITEGSTFSE
-419 CTSLKSIELPASITT
+419 CTSLESIELPASITT
-434 IPRSMF
+434 IPSSMF

-454 ITAIGNG
+454 ITAIGNS
-461 AFGSVTDWNGHETAD
+461 AFKSD

-492 DRAFYGCSALT
+492 DRAFYGCSALK
-503 TVDLHNVT
+503 TVDLHSVT

-518 QGCKELSGE
+518 QGCDALSGE
-527 IDLSKLEVIPGNAFC
+527 IDLSNLEVIPGHAFC
-542 YDSKITSVITCPTL
+542 YDPNITSVVTCPTL
-556 KSIGDW
+556 RSIGDW

-577 LNSIGEYTFF
+577 LNSIGTYTFYKS
-587 LASLSGTVALPD
+587 SLSGTVALPD
-599 SLTKLGANAF
+599 SLTQLGASAF
-609 NGCEE
+609 SGCEE
-614 IEAIQIGSGLT
+614 VNAIQIGSGLK
-625 DIPSNAFDGCR
+625 DIPANAFAGCTNL
-636 KLTTITVNNR
+636 KTITVNNR
-646 QEDVKI
+646 REDVTI
-652 PKIDRVTVT
+652 PKIDGVTVT
-661 YTIPSLTADDDK
+661 YTIPSLEATDDK
-673 VSTATDALSLQDAV
+673 VSAAADALSLQQAV
-687 KQAATNGTP
+687 NQANGTP

-706 EPVTITAEQKVEITA
+706 EPVRIIAGQRVEITA
-721 TENHNIFGNKDQNLA
+721 NANCNIFGNKDENVK

-742 AGGEL
+742 PGGEL

-767 HGKTTINGNVVIEKS
+767 HGKTTIDGNVVIEKS
-782 TLEGNNIGVIEDKGS
+782 TLEGNDVGVIEDNGS
-797 SAKLILE
+797 SAELILE

-813 RGAHSASI
+813 RGALSASI

-828 FTMNGGTIRDNIA
+828 FTMNGGTIQANIA

-862 MNEGSICNNSGQCGT
+862 MNGGSICNNSGQCGT
-877 AVYLTASNDAKAR
+877 AVYLTASSNAAKAR
-890 FTMNGGTLS
+890 FTMNGGSLS
-899 NNESHSYTSDS
+899 NNESRSYTPNS

-927 NGTIT
+927 DGTIT
-932 GNCAYGG
+932 GNCAHDG
-939 AGGGVAVMDELPTK
+939 AGGGVAVMDELPTE
-953 EHGTAFTMYS
+953 EHGTAFTMNG

-982 SCSNRVSLLGGR
+982 SCSNYVSLLGGR

-1006 YSEGNTQIYTTLHIQ
+1006 YSEGNTEIYTTLHIE

-1046 YMQNGAVIYGNTA
+1046 YMQDGAVIYGNTA

-1101 YAPPGNLG
+1101 YAPPGNRG
-1109 TSGQGTRYNAVEYA
+1109 TSGQGTRYNTVEYA

-1148 PAVGSLIITGNQASH
+1148 PATGSLIITGNQASH

-1176 GEATSLSNSISVKKV
+1176 GEATSLSYSISVKKA

-1201 PSGVTIH
+1201 PSSVTIH

-1213 TGDVVSTAELTSEN
+1213 TGDIVSTAELTGEN
-1227 GWQYTFTDLPLSPN
+1227 GWQHTFTDLPLSPD

-1325 WTYIFEDLPES
+1325 WTYIFEDLPEGT
-1336 SYSVTEDA
+1336 YSVTEDA

-1368 PLDPEPIEPIPP
+1368 PLYPEPIEPIDPIPP

-1392 IVPETTGNEPS
+1392 IVPGTTGNEPN

-1412 VPPTEPTEE
+1412 VPPTEPTEESTEE

-1439 TQETPSVS
+1439 TQETSSVS

-1467 FAGVGLLVFGFYKR
+1467 FAGAGLLVFGFYKR

>member
-1 MEAGCTI
+1 
-8 FLRWYTP
+8 
-15 PCGTRFAAHEHNDN
+15 
-29 AKERNTAMK
+29 MK

-71 DWEGAADFTDD
+71 DREDIADFTDD
-82 SYSSSEQLFDDIIFF
+82 SYSSGYSSSEQLFDDIIFF

-102 VDDTAAEVVAEEDA
+102 VDDTAAEVIAEEDA

-123 IDKAADSIEET
+123 IDRAADSIEET
-134 EPEDEVQV
+134 ESEDEVQDT
-142 SDAAKDR
+142 DAAEDR
-149 NDLENPDE
+149 NDREDSDE
-157 ETESDT
+157 ETRSGT
-163 QNPWEAGPSDAETE
+163 NPGETGPSDAETE

-209 NALEEEMDDDIA
+209 DASEEEMDDDIA
-221 LLAAGKTMAHENY
+221 LLAAGKTMAHEDY
-234 AYTDVSGTKYT
+234 AYTDVSSGTEYM

-251 HTATIWELTTSSG
+251 HTAKIWKLTTSSG

-275 YTGDDGVQEP
+275 YTDDDGVPEP
-285 APYTVTELS
+285 NPYTVTELRFS
-294 LSYYSG
+294 PYGNS
-300 VTSDNN
+300 VTSVNN
-306 NYTSLVLPDTL
+306 NYTALVLPDTL
-317 TDIRRSLS
+317 TDIGGSLS

-343 ATLQNMM
+343 ATLQYMKQ
-350 ELKTLTF
+350 LRTLTF
-357 DEGVEE
+357 EEGVEE

-368 VVSGCTKLETIHLPS
+368 VVSGCKSLTTIHLPS

-406 EGIAITEGSTFSK
+406 EGIAITEGSTFSE
-419 CTSLKSIELPASITT
+419 CTSLESIELPASITT
-434 IPRSMF
+434 IPSYMF
-440 AGCSALERVTAKGT
+440 AGCSALERVTVKGT
-454 ITAIGNG
+454 ITAIGNS
-461 AFGSVTDWNGHETAD
+461 AFKSD

-492 DRAFYGCSALT
+492 DRAFYGCSALE
-503 TVDLHNVT
+503 TVDLHSVT
-511 TMEYGAF
+511 TMEYAAF
-518 QGCKELSGE
+518 QGCDALSGE
-527 IDLSKLEVIPGNAFC
+527 IDLSNLEVIPGHAFC
-542 YDSKITSVITCPTL
+542 YDPNITSVVTCPTL
-556 KSIGDW
+556 RSIGDW

-577 LNSIGEYTFF
+577 LNSIGTYTFYK
-587 LASLSGTVALPD
+587 ASLSGTVALPD
-599 SLTKLGANAF
+599 SLTQLGASAF
-609 NGCEE
+609 SGCEE
-614 IEAIQIGSGLT
+614 VNAIQIGSGLK
-625 DIPSNAFDGCR
+625 DIPANAFAGCTNL
-636 KLTTITVNNR
+636 KTITVNNR
-646 QEDVKI
+646 REDVTI
-652 PKIDRVTVT
+652 PKIDGVTVT
-661 YTIPSLTADDDK
+661 YTIPSLEATDDK
-673 VSTATDALSLQDAV
+673 VSNAEGALSLQQAV
-687 KQAATNGTP
+687 DQANGP
-696 VTIEKDIRLD
+696 VTIEIEKDIRLD
-706 EPVTITAEQKVEITA
+706 EPVRIAAGQRVEITA
-721 TENHNIFGNKDQNLA
+721 NANENYNLFGNKDEKPT

-742 AGGEL
+742 EGGEL

-767 HGKTTINGNVVIEKS
+767 HGKTTIDGNVVIEKS
-782 TLEGNNIGVIEDKGS
+782 TLEGDSMGVIEDNGS
-797 SAKLILE
+797 SAELILE

-813 RGAHSASI
+813 RGARSASI

-828 FTMNGGTIRDNIA
+828 FTMNGGTIQDNIA
-841 NTSSSDSSSP
+841 NTASSDSSSP

-862 MNEGSICNNSGQCGT
+862 MNGGSICNNSGQCGT
-877 AVYLTASNDAKAR
+877 AVYLTASNNAAKAR

-899 NNESHSYTSDS
+899 NNESRSYTPYS

-939 AGGGVAVMDELPTK
+939 AGGGVAVMDELPTE
-953 EHGTAFTMYS
+953 EHGTAFTMN
-963 GTISNNTASGYRCS
+963 GGIISNNTASGYRCS

-982 SCSNRVSLLGGR
+982 SCSNYVSLLGGR

-1006 YSEGNTQIYTTLHIQ
+1006 YSEGNTEIYTTLHIE

-1046 YMQNGAVIYGNTA
+1046 YMQDGAVIYGNTA

-1101 YAPPGNLG
+1101 YAPAGNRG
-1109 TSGQGTRYNAVEYA
+1109 TSGQGTRYNTVEYA

-1148 PAVGSLIITGNQASH
+1148 PATGSLIITGNQASH

-1176 GEATSLSNSISVKKV
+1176 GEATSLSYSISVKKA

-1213 TGDVVSTAELTSEN
+1213 TGDIVSTAELTGEN
-1227 GWQYTFTDLPLSPN
+1227 GWQHTFTDLPLSPD

-1325 WTYIFEDLPES
+1325 WTYIFEDLPEGT
-1336 SYSVTEDA
+1336 YSVTEDA

-1368 PLDPEPIEPIPP
+1368 PLYPEPIEPIDPIPP

-1392 IVPETTGNEPS
+1392 IVPGTTGNEPN

-1421 STEERSA
+1421 STEESAEERSA

-1439 TQETPSVS
+1439 TQETSSVS

-1467 FAGVGLLVFGFYKR
+1467 FAGAGLLVFGFYKR

>member
-1 MEAGCTI
+1 
-8 FLRWYTP
+8 
-15 PCGTRFAAHEHNDN
+15 
-29 AKERNTAMK
+29 MK

-71 DWEGAADFTDD
+71 DREDIADYTDD
-82 SYSSSEQLFDDIIFF
+82 SYSSGYSSSEQLFDDIIFF

-102 VDDTAAEVVAEEDA
+102 VDDTAAEVIAEEDA

-123 IDKAADSIEET
+123 IDRAADSIEET
-134 EPEDEVQV
+134 EPEDEVQDT
-142 SDAAKDR
+142 DAAEDR
-149 NDLENPDE
+149 NDREDSDE
-157 ETESDT
+157 ETKSGT
-163 QNPWEAGPSDAETE
+163 QNPEEAGPSDAETE

-209 NALEEEMDDDIA
+209 DASEEEMDDGIA
-221 LLAAGKTMAHENY
+221 LLAAGKTMAHEDY
-234 AYTDVSGTKYT
+234 AYTDVSSGTEYM

-251 HTATIWELTTSSG
+251 HTAKIWKLTTSSG

-275 YTGDDGVQEP
+275 YTDADGVPEP
-285 APYTVTELS
+285 TPYTVTELR
-294 LSYYSG
+294 LSYWSG

-306 NYTSLVLPDTL
+306 NYTALVLPDTL
-317 TDIRRSLS
+317 TDIGGSLS

-343 ATLQNMM
+343 ATLQNMK

-357 DEGVEE
+357 EEGVEE

-368 VVSGCTKLETIHLPS
+368 VVSGCKSLTTIHLPS

-406 EGIAITEGSTFSK
+406 EGIAITEGSTFSE
-419 CTSLKSIELPASITT
+419 CTSLESIELPTSITT
-434 IPRSMF
+434 IPSSMF

-454 ITAIGNG
+454 ITAIGNS
-461 AFGSVTDWNGHETAD
+461 AFKSD

-492 DRAFYGCSALT
+492 DRAFYGCSALE
-503 TVDLHNVT
+503 TVDLHSVT
-511 TMEYGAF
+511 TMGYGAF
-518 QGCKELSGE
+518 QGCDALSGE
-527 IDLSKLEVIPGNAFC
+527 IDLSNLEVIPGHAFC
-542 YDSKITSVITCPTL
+542 YDPNITSVITCPTL
-556 KSIGDW
+556 RSIGDW
-562 AFIWAGIS
+562 AFIWADIS

-577 LNSIGEYTFF
+577 LNSIGTYTFYKS
-587 LASLSGTVALPD
+587 SLSGTVALPD
-599 SLTKLGANAF
+599 SLTQLGASAF
-609 NGCEE
+609 SGCEE
-614 IEAIQIGSGLT
+614 VNAIQIGSGLK
-625 DIPSNAFDGCR
+625 DIPANAFAGCTNL
-636 KLTTITVNNR
+636 KTITVNNR
-646 QEDVKI
+646 REDVTI
-652 PKIDRVTVT
+652 PKIDGVTVT
-661 YTIPSLTADDDK
+661 YTIPSLEATDDK
-673 VSTATDALSLQDAV
+673 VSNAEGALSLQQAV
-687 KQAATNGTP
+687 DQANGTP

-706 EPVTITAEQKVEITA
+706 EPVRIAAGQRVEITA
-721 TENHNIFGNKDQNLA
+721 NTNCNIFGNKDKDLT

-742 AGGEL
+742 PGGEL

-767 HGKTTINGNVVIEKS
+767 HGKTTIDGNVVIEKS
-782 TLEGNNIGVIEDKGS
+782 TLEGNDVGVIEDNGS
-797 SAKLILE
+797 SAELILE

-813 RGAHSASI
+813 RGALSASI

-828 FTMNGGTIRDNIA
+828 FTMNGGTIQANIA

-862 MNEGSICNNSGQCGT
+862 MNGGSICNNSGQCGT
-877 AVYLTASNDAKAR
+877 AVYLTASSNAAKAR
-890 FTMNGGTLS
+890 FTMNGGSLS
-899 NNESHSYTSDS
+899 NNESRSYTPNS

-927 NGTIT
+927 DGTIT
-932 GNCAYGG
+932 GNCAHDG
-939 AGGGVAVMDELPTK
+939 AGGGVAVMDELPTE
-953 EHGTAFTMYS
+953 EHGTAFTMNG

-982 SCSNRVSLLGGR
+982 SCSNYVSLLGGR

-1006 YSEGNTQIYTTLHIQ
+1006 YSEGNTEIYTTLHIE

-1046 YMQNGAVIYGNTA
+1046 YMQDGAVIYGNTA

-1101 YAPPGNLG
+1101 YAPPGNRG
-1109 TSGQGTRYNAVEYA
+1109 TSGQGTRYNTVEYA

-1148 PAVGSLIITGNQASH
+1148 PATGSLIITGNQASH

-1176 GEATSLSNSISVKKV
+1176 GEATSLSYSISVKKA

-1201 PSGVTIH
+1201 PSSVTIH

-1213 TGDVVSTAELTSEN
+1213 TGDIVSTAELTGEN
-1227 GWQYTFTDLPLSPN
+1227 GWQYTFTDLPLSPD

-1325 WTYIFEDLPES
+1325 WTYIFEDLPEGT
-1336 SYSVTEDA
+1336 YSVTEDA

-1368 PLDPEPIEPIPP
+1368 PLYPEPIEPIDPIPP

-1392 IVPETTGNEPS
+1392 IVPGTTGNEPN

-1421 STEERSA
+1421 STDESTEERST
-1428 ESDPEESPIKE
+1428 ESDPQESPIKE

-1467 FAGVGLLVFGFYKR
+1467 FAGAGLLVFGFYKR

>member
-1 MEAGCTI
+1 
-8 FLRWYTP
+8 
-15 PCGTRFAAHEHNDN
+15 
-29 AKERNTAMK
+29 MK

-71 DWEGAADFTDD
+71 DREDIADFTDD
-82 SYSSSEQLFDDIIFF
+82 SYSSGYSSSEQLFDDIIFF

-102 VDDTAAEVVAEEDA
+102 VDDTAAKVIAEEDA

-123 IDKAADSIEET
+123 IDRAADSIEET
-134 EPEDEVQV
+134 EPEDEVQDT
-142 SDAAKDR
+142 DAAEDR
-149 NDLENPDE
+149 NDREDSDE
-157 ETESDT
+157 ETKSGT
-163 QNPWEAGPSDAETE
+163 NPGETGPSDAETE

-209 NALEEEMDDDIA
+209 DASEEEMDDDIA
-221 LLAAGKTMAHENY
+221 LLTAGKTMAHEDY
-234 AYTDVSGTKYT
+234 AYTDVSSGTEYM

-251 HTATIWELTTSSG
+251 HTAKIWKLTTSSG

-275 YTGDDGVQEP
+275 YTDDDDVPEP
-285 APYTVTELS
+285 TPYTVTELRFS
-294 LSYYSG
+294 PYGNS
-300 VTSDNN
+300 VTSVNN
-306 NYTSLVLPDTL
+306 NYTALVLPDTL
-317 TDIRRSLS
+317 TDIGGSLS

-343 ATLQNMM
+343 ATLQYMKQ
-350 ELKTLTF
+350 LRTLTF
-357 DEGVEE
+357 EEGVEE

-368 VVSGCTKLETIHLPS
+368 VVSGCKNLTTIHLPS

-406 EGIAITEGSTFSK
+406 EGIAITEGSTFSE
-419 CTSLKSIELPASITT
+419 CTSLKSITLPASITT
-434 IPRSMF
+434 IPSYMF

-454 ITAIGNG
+454 ITAIGNS
-461 AFGSVTDWNGHETAD
+461 AFKSD

-492 DRAFYGCSALT
+492 DRAFYGCSALK
-503 TVDLHNVT
+503 TVDLHSVT

-518 QGCKELSGE
+518 QGCDALSGE
-527 IDLSKLEVIPGNAFC
+527 IDLSNLEEIPGHAFC
-542 YDSKITSVITCPTL
+542 YDPNITSVITCPTL
-556 KSIGDW
+556 RSIGDW
-562 AFIWAGIS
+562 AFIWADIS

-577 LNSIGEYTFF
+577 LKSIGTYTFYK
-587 LASLSGTVALPD
+587 ASLSGTVALPD
-599 SLTKLGANAF
+599 SLTQLGASAF
-609 NGCEE
+609 SGCEKV
-614 IEAIQIGSGLT
+614 EAIQIGSGLT
-625 DIPSNAFDGCR
+625 DIPKDAFDGC
-636 KLTTITVNNR
+636 KPKTITVNNR
-646 QEDVKI
+646 REDVTI
-652 PKIDRVTVT
+652 PKIDGVTVT
-661 YTIPSLTADDDK
+661 YTIPSLTADNDK
-673 VSTATDALSLQDAV
+673 VSNAEGALSLQEAV
-687 KQAATNGTP
+687 DQANGTP

-706 EPVTITAEQKVEITA
+706 EPVRIAAGQRVEITA
-721 TENHNIFGNKDQNLA
+721 NANENYNLFGNKDEKPT

-742 AGGEL
+742 EGGEL

-767 HGKTTINGNVVIEKS
+767 HGKTTIDGNVVIEKS
-782 TLEGNNIGVIEDKGS
+782 TLEGDSMGVIEDNGS
-797 SAKLILE
+797 SAELILE

-813 RGAHSASI
+813 RGALSASI

-828 FTMNGGTIRDNIA
+828 FTMNGGTIQDNIA

-862 MNEGSICNNSGQCGT
+862 MNRGSICNNSGQCGT
-877 AVYLTASNDAKAR
+877 AVYLTASSNAAKAR

-899 NNESHSYTSDS
+899 NNESRSYTPNS

-932 GNCAYGG
+932 GNCAHGG
-939 AGGGVAVMDELPTK
+939 AGGGVAVMDELPTE
-953 EHGTAFTMYS
+953 EHGTAFTMNG

-982 SCSNRVSLLGGR
+982 SCSNCVSLLGGR
-994 IENNSAYDGGGV
+994 IENNSAYDGGGI
-1006 YSEGNTQIYTTLHIQ
+1006 YSEGNTEIYTTLHIQ

-1046 YMQNGAVIYGNTA
+1046 YMQDGAVIYGNTA

-1101 YAPPGNLG
+1101 YAPAGNRG
-1109 TSGQGTRYNAVEYA
+1109 TSGQGTRYNTVEYA

-1148 PAVGSLIITGNQASH
+1148 PATGSLIITGNQASH

-1176 GEATSLSNSISVKKV
+1176 GEETSLSYSISVKKA

-1213 TGDVVSTAELTSEN
+1213 TGDIVSTAELTGEN
-1227 GWQYTFTDLPLSPN
+1227 GWQHTFTDLPLSPD

-1325 WTYIFEDLPES
+1325 WTYIFEDLPEGT
-1336 SYSVTEDA
+1336 YSVTEDA

-1368 PLDPEPIEPIPP
+1368 PLYPEPIEPIDPIPP

-1392 IVPETTGNEPS
+1392 IVPGTTGNEPN

-1412 VPPTEPTEE
+1412 VPPTEPTEESTEE

-1447 AKPPK
+1447 ANPPK

-1467 FAGVGLLVFGFYKR
+1467 FAGAGLLVFGFYKR

>member
-1 MEAGCTI
+1 
-8 FLRWYTP
+8 
-15 PCGTRFAAHEHNDN
+15 
-29 AKERNTAMK
+29 MK

-71 DWEGAADFTDD
+71 DREDIADYTDD
-82 SYSSSEQLFDDIIFF
+82 SYSSGYSSSEQLFDDIIFF

-102 VDDTAAEVVAEEDA
+102 VDDTAAEVIAEEDA

-123 IDKAADSIEET
+123 IDRAADSIEET
-134 EPEDEVQV
+134 EPEDEVQDT
-142 SDAAKDR
+142 DAAEDR
-149 NDLENPDE
+149 NDREDSDE
-157 ETESDT
+157 ETRSGT
-163 QNPWEAGPSDAETE
+163 QNPGEAGPSDAETE

-209 NALEEEMDDDIA
+209 DASEEEMDDDIA
-221 LLAAGKTMAHENY
+221 LLAAGKTMAHEDY
-234 AYTDVSGTKYT
+234 AYTDVSSGTEYM

-251 HTATIWELTTSSG
+251 HTAKIWKLITSSG
-264 EAECILPSTIY
+264 GAECILPSTIY
-275 YTGDDGVQEP
+275 YTDDDGVPEP
-285 APYTVTELS
+285 TPYTVTELH
-294 LSYYSG
+294 LSYWSG

-306 NYTSLVLPDTL
+306 NYTALVLPDTL
-317 TDIRRSLS
+317 TDIGGSLS

-343 ATLQNMM
+343 ATLQNMKQ
-350 ELKTLTF
+350 LKTLTF
-357 DEGVEE
+357 DEGVDE

-368 VVSGCTKLETIHLPS
+368 VVSGCKSLTTIHLPS

-406 EGIAITEGSTFSK
+406 EGIAITEGSTFSE
-419 CTSLKSIELPASITT
+419 CTSLESIELPASITT
-434 IPRSMF
+434 IPSSMF

-461 AFGSVTDWNGHETAD
+461 AFGSVTDWNDQETAD

-492 DRAFYGCSALT
+492 DRAFYGCSALE
-503 TVDLHNVT
+503 TVDLHSVT
-511 TMEYGAF
+511 TMGYAAF
-518 QGCKELSGE
+518 QGCDALSGE
-527 IDLSKLEVIPGNAFC
+527 IDLSKLEVIPGHAFC
-542 YDSKITSVITCPTL
+542 YDPNITSVITCPTL
-556 KSIGDW
+556 RSIGDW
-562 AFIWAGIS
+562 AFIWADIS

-577 LNSIGEYTFF
+577 LNSIGTYTFYK
-587 LASLSGTVALPD
+587 ASLSGTVALPD
-599 SLTKLGANAF
+599 SLTQLGASAF
-609 NGCEE
+609 SGCEE
-614 IEAIQIGSGLT
+614 VNAIQIGSGLK
-625 DIPSNAFDGCR
+625 DIPANAFAGCTNL
-636 KLTTITVNNR
+636 KTITVNNR
-646 QEDVKI
+646 WEDVTI
-652 PKIDRVTVT
+652 PKIDGVTVT
-661 YTIPSLTADDDK
+661 YTIPSLEATDDK
-673 VSTATDALSLQDAV
+673 VSNAEGALSLQQAV
-687 KQAATNGTP
+687 DQANGTP
-696 VTIEKDIRLD
+696 VTIEIEKNICLNA
-706 EPVTITAEQKVEITA
+706 PVTIAKGKQVEITA
-721 TENHNIFGNKDQNLA
+721 NANENYNLFGNKDEKPT

-742 AGGEL
+742 EGGEL

-767 HGKTTINGNVVIEKS
+767 HGKTTIDGNVVIEKS
-782 TLEGNNIGVIEDKGS
+782 TLEGNDVGVIEDNGS
-797 SAKLILE
+797 SAELILE

-828 FTMNGGTIRDNIA
+828 FTMNGGTIQDNIA
-841 NTSSSDSSSP
+841 NTASSDSSSP

-862 MNEGSICNNSGQCGT
+862 MNGGSICNNSGQCGT
-877 AVYLTASNDAKAR
+877 AVYLTASNNAAKAR

-899 NNESHSYTSDS
+899 NNESRSYTPNS

-927 NGTIT
+927 DGTIT
-932 GNCAYGG
+932 GNCAHDG
-939 AGGGVAVMDELPTK
+939 AGGGVAVMDELPTE
-953 EHGTAFTMYS
+953 EHGTAFTMNG

-982 SCSNRVSLLGGR
+982 SCSNYVSLLGGR

-1006 YSEGNTQIYTTLHIQ
+1006 YSEGNTEIYTTLHIE

-1046 YMQNGAVIYGNTA
+1046 YMQDGAVIYGNTA

-1101 YAPPGNLG
+1101 YAPPGNRG
-1109 TSGQGTRYNAVEYA
+1109 TSGQGTRYNTVEYA

-1148 PAVGSLIITGNQASH
+1148 PATGSLIITGNQASH

-1176 GEATSLSNSISVKKV
+1176 GEATSLSYSISVKKA

-1213 TGDVVSTAELTSEN
+1213 TGDIVSTAELTGEN
-1227 GWQYTFTDLPLSPN
+1227 GWQHTFTDLPLSPD

-1325 WTYIFEDLPES
+1325 WTYIFEDLPEGT
-1336 SYSVTEDA
+1336 YSVTEDA

-1368 PLDPEPIEPIPP
+1368 PLYPEPIEPIDPIPP

-1392 IVPETTGNEPS
+1392 IVPGTTGNEPN

-1421 STEERSA
+1421 STDESTEERSA
-1428 ESDPEESPIKE
+1428 ESNPEESPIKE

-1447 AKPPK
+1447 ANPPK

-1467 FAGVGLLVFGFYKR
+1467 FAGAGLLVFGFYKR

>member
-1 MEAGCTI
+1 
-8 FLRWYTP
+8 
-15 PCGTRFAAHEHNDN
+15 
-29 AKERNTAMK
+29 MK

-71 DWEGAADFTDD
+71 DREDIADYTDD
-82 SYSSSEQLFDDIIFF
+82 SYSSGYSSSEQLFDDIIFF

-102 VDDTAAEVVAEEDA
+102 VDDTAAEVIAEEDA

-123 IDKAADSIEET
+123 IDRAADSIEET
-134 EPEDEVQV
+134 EPEDEVQDT
-142 SDAAKDR
+142 DAAEDR
-149 NDLENPDE
+149 NDREDSDE
-157 ETESDT
+157 ETKSGT
-163 QNPWEAGPSDAETE
+163 NPGETGPSDAETE

-209 NALEEEMDDDIA
+209 DASEEEMDDDIA
-221 LLAAGKTMAHENY
+221 LLAAGKTMAHKDY
-234 AYTDVSGTKYT
+234 AYTDVSSGTEYM

-251 HTATIWELTTSSG
+251 HTAKIWQLITSSG
-264 EAECILPSTIY
+264 GAECILPSTIY
-275 YTGDDGVQEP
+275 YTGDDGVPEP
-285 APYTVTELS
+285 NPYTVTELR
-294 LSYYSG
+294 LSYWSG

-306 NYTSLVLPDTL
+306 NYTALVLPDTL
-317 TDIRRSLS
+317 TDIGGSLS

-343 ATLQNMM
+343 ATLQNMKQ
-350 ELKTLTF
+350 LKTLTF
-357 DEGVEE
+357 EEGVEE

-368 VVSGCTKLETIHLPS
+368 VVSGCKSLTTIHLPS

-406 EGIAITEGSTFSK
+406 EGIAITEGSTFSE

-434 IPRSMF
+434 IPSYMF

-454 ITAIGNG
+454 ITAIGNS
-461 AFGSVTDWNGHETAD
+461 AFGSVTDWKDQEIAD
-476 TALTEI
+476 TVLTEI

-492 DRAFYGCSALT
+492 DRAFYGCSALK
-503 TVDLHNVT
+503 TVDLHSVT
-511 TMEYGAF
+511 TMGYGAF
-518 QGCKELSGE
+518 QGCDALSRE
-527 IDLSKLEVIPGNAFC
+527 IDLSNLEVIPGHAFC
-542 YDSKITSVITCPTL
+542 YDPNITSVITCPTL
-556 KSIGDW
+556 RSIGDW
-562 AFIWAGIS
+562 AFIWADIS

-577 LNSIGEYTFF
+577 LNSIGTYTFYK
-587 LASLSGTVALPD
+587 ASLSGTVALPD
-599 SLTKLGANAF
+599 SLTQLGASAF
-609 NGCEE
+609 SGCEE
-614 IEAIQIGSGLT
+614 VNAIQIGSGLK
-625 DIPSNAFDGCR
+625 DIPANAFAGCTNL
-636 KLTTITVNNR
+636 KTITVNNR
-646 QEDVKI
+646 REDVTI
-652 PKIDRVTVT
+652 PKIDGVTVT
-661 YTIPSLTADDDK
+661 YTIPSLEATDDK
-673 VSTATDALSLQDAV
+673 VSNAEGALSLQQAV
-687 KQAATNGTP
+687 DQANGP
-696 VTIEKDIRLD
+696 VTIEIEKNICLNA
-706 EPVTITAEQKVEITA
+706 PVTIAKGKQVEITA
-721 TENHNIFGNKDQNLA
+721 NANENYNLFGNKDEKPT

-742 AGGEL
+742 EGGEL

-767 HGKTTINGNVVIEKS
+767 HGKTTIDGNVVIEKS
-782 TLEGNNIGVIEDKGS
+782 TLEGDSMGVIEDNGS
-797 SAKLILE
+797 SAELILE

-813 RGAHSASI
+813 RGALSASI

-828 FTMNGGTIRDNIA
+828 FTMNGGTIQDNIA

-862 MNEGSICNNSGQCGT
+862 MNGGSICNNSGQCGT
-877 AVYLTASNDAKAR
+877 AVYLTASSNAAKAR

-899 NNESHSYTSDS
+899 NNESRSYTPNS

-932 GNCAYGG
+932 GNCAHGG
-939 AGGGVAVMDELPTK
+939 AGGGVAVMDELPTE
-953 EHGTAFTMYS
+953 EHGTAFTMIG

-982 SCSNRVSLLGGR
+982 SCSNYVSLLGGR

-1006 YSEGNTQIYTTLHIQ
+1006 YSEGNTEIYTTLHIE

-1046 YMQNGAVIYGNTA
+1046 YMQDGAVIYGNTA

-1101 YAPPGNLG
+1101 YAPAGNRG
-1109 TSGQGTRYNAVEYA
+1109 TSGQGTRYNTVEYA

-1148 PAVGSLIITGNQASH
+1148 PATGSLIITGNQASH

-1176 GEATSLSNSISVKKV
+1176 GEATSLSYSISVKKA

-1213 TGDVVSTAELTSEN
+1213 TGDIVSTAELTGEN
-1227 GWQYTFTDLPLSPN
+1227 GWQHTFTDLPLSPD

-1325 WTYIFEDLPES
+1325 WTYIFEDLPEGT
-1336 SYSVTEDA
+1336 YSVTEDT

-1368 PLDPEPIEPIPP
+1368 PLYPEPIEPIDPIPP

-1392 IVPETTGNEPS
+1392 IVPGTTGNEPN

-1412 VPPTEPTEE
+1412 VPPTEPTEESTDE

-1447 AKPPK
+1447 ANPPK

-1467 FAGVGLLVFGFYKR
+1467 FAGAGLLVFGFYKR

>member
-1 MEAGCTI
+1 
-8 FLRWYTP
+8 
-15 PCGTRFAAHEHNDN
+15 
-29 AKERNTAMK
+29 MK

-71 DWEGAADFTDD
+71 DREDIADYTDD
-82 SYSSSEQLFDDIIFF
+82 SYSSGYSSSEQLFDDIIFF

-102 VDDTAAEVVAEEDA
+102 VDDTAAEVIAEEDA

-123 IDKAADSIEET
+123 IDRAADSIEET
-134 EPEDEVQV
+134 EPEDEVQNT
-142 SDAAKDR
+142 DAAEDR
-149 NDLENPDE
+149 NDREYPDE
-157 ETESDT
+157 ETKSGT
-163 QNPWEAGPSDAETE
+163 NPGEAGPSDAETE

-209 NALEEEMDDDIA
+209 DASEEEMDDDIA
-221 LLAAGKTMAHENY
+221 LLATGKTMAHEDY
-234 AYTDVSGTKYT
+234 AYTDVSSGTEYM

-251 HTATIWELTTSSG
+251 HTAKIWKLTTSSG

-275 YTGDDGVQEP
+275 YTDADGVPEP
-285 APYTVTELS
+285 TPYTVTELR
-294 LSYYSG
+294 LSYWSG

-306 NYTSLVLPDTL
+306 NYTALVLPDTL
-317 TDIRRSLS
+317 TDIGGSLS

-343 ATLQNMM
+343 ATLQNMK
-350 ELKTLTF
+350 ELRTLTF
-357 DEGVEE
+357 EEGVEE

-368 VVSGCTKLETIHLPS
+368 VVSGCKNLTTIHLPS

-406 EGIAITEGSTFSK
+406 EGIAITEGSTFSE

-434 IPRSMF
+434 IPSHMF

-461 AFGSVTDWNGHETAD
+461 AFGSVTDWKDQEIAD

-492 DRAFYGCSALT
+492 DHAFYGCSALE
-503 TVDLHNVT
+503 TVDLHSVT
-511 TMEYGAF
+511 TMGYAAF
-518 QGCKELSGE
+518 QGCDALSGE
-527 IDLSKLEVIPGNAFC
+527 IDLSNLEVIPGHAFC
-542 YDSKITSVITCPTL
+542 YDPNITSVITCPTL
-556 KSIGDW
+556 RSIGDW
-562 AFIWAGIS
+562 AFIWADIS

-577 LNSIGEYTFF
+577 LNSIGTYTFYK
-587 LASLSGTVALPD
+587 ASLSGTVALPD
-599 SLTKLGANAF
+599 SLTQLGASAF
-609 NGCEE
+609 SGCEE
-614 IEAIQIGSGLT
+614 VNAIQIGSGLK
-625 DIPSNAFDGCR
+625 DIPANAFAGCTNL
-636 KLTTITVNNR
+636 KTITVNNR
-646 QEDVKI
+646 REDVTI
-652 PKIDRVTVT
+652 PKIDGVTVT
-661 YTIPSLTADDDK
+661 YTIPSLEATDDK
-673 VSTATDALSLQDAV
+673 VSNAEGALSLQQAV
-687 KQAATNGTP
+687 DQANGP
-696 VTIEKDIRLD
+696 VTIEIEKNICLNA
-706 EPVTITAEQKVEITA
+706 PVTIAKGKQVEITA
-721 TENHNIFGNKDQNLA
+721 NANENYNLFGNKDEKPT

-742 AGGEL
+742 EGGEL

-767 HGKTTINGNVVIEKS
+767 HGKTTIDGNVVIEKS
-782 TLEGNNIGVIEDKGS
+782 TLEGNDVGVIEDNGS
-797 SAKLILE
+797 SAELILE

-828 FTMNGGTIRDNIA
+828 FTMNGGTIQDNIA

-862 MNEGSICNNSGQCGT
+862 MNGGSICNNSGQCGT
-877 AVYLTASNDAKAR
+877 AVYLTASSNAEKAR

-899 NNESHSYTSDS
+899 NNESRSYTPYS

-939 AGGGVAVMDELPTK
+939 AGGGVAVMDELPTE
-953 EHGTAFTMYS
+953 EHGTVFTMNG

-982 SCSNRVSLLGGR
+982 SCSNHVSLLGGR

-1006 YSEGNTQIYTTLHIQ
+1006 YSEGNTEIYTTLHIE

-1101 YAPPGNLG
+1101 YAPAGNRG
-1109 TSGQGTRYNAVEYA
+1109 TSGQGTRYNTVEYA

-1141 VSDGVSI
+1141 VSDGVLI
-1148 PAVGSLIITGNQASH
+1148 PATGSLIITGNQASH

-1176 GEATSLSNSISVKKV
+1176 GEATSLSYSISVKKA

-1213 TGDVVSTAELTSEN
+1213 TGDIVSTAELTGEN
-1227 GWQYTFTDLPLSPN
+1227 GWQHTFTDLPLSPD

-1325 WTYIFEDLPES
+1325 WTYIFEDLPEGA
-1336 SYSVTEDA
+1336 YSVTEDA

-1368 PLDPEPIEPIPP
+1368 PLYPEPIEPIDPIPP

-1412 VPPTEPTEE
+1412 VPPTEPTEESTEE

-1467 FAGVGLLVFGFYKR
+1467 FAGAGLLVFGFYKR

>member
-1 MEAGCTI
+1 
-8 FLRWYTP
+8 
-15 PCGTRFAAHEHNDN
+15 
-29 AKERNTAMK
+29 MK

-71 DWEGAADFTDD
+71 DREDIADYTDD
-82 SYSSSEQLFDDIIFF
+82 SYSSGYSSSEQLFDDIIFF

-102 VDDTAAEVVAEEDA
+102 VDDTAAEVIAEEDA

-123 IDKAADSIEET
+123 IDRAADSIEET
-134 EPEDEVQV
+134 EPEDEVQNT
-142 SDAAKDR
+142 DAAEDR
-149 NDLENPDE
+149 NDREYPDE
-157 ETESDT
+157 ETKSGT
-163 QNPWEAGPSDAETE
+163 NPGEAGPSDAETE

-209 NALEEEMDDDIA
+209 DASEEEMDDDIA
-221 LLAAGKTMAHENY
+221 LLAAGKTMAHKDY
-234 AYTDVSGTKYT
+234 AYTDVSSGTEYM

-251 HTATIWELTTSSG
+251 HTAKIWQLITSSG
-264 EAECILPSTIY
+264 GAECILPSTIY
-275 YTGDDGVQEP
+275 YTDADGVPEP
-285 APYTVTELS
+285 NPYTVTELS
-294 LSYYSG
+294 LSYWSG

-306 NYTSLVLPDTL
+306 NYTALVLPDTL
-317 TDIRRSLS
+317 TDIGGSLS

-333 TIPGSVKVFN
+333 TIPGSVKVFK
-343 ATLQNMM
+343 ATLQNMK

-357 DEGVEE
+357 EEGVEE

-368 VVSGCTKLETIHLPS
+368 VVSGCKSLTTIHLPS

-406 EGIAITEGSTFSK
+406 EGIAITEGSTFSE
-419 CTSLKSIELPASITT
+419 CTSLESIELPTSITT
-434 IPRSMF
+434 IPSHMF

-461 AFGSVTDWNGHETAD
+461 AFGSVTDWKDQETAD

-492 DRAFYGCSALT
+492 DRAFYGCSALE
-503 TVDLHNVT
+503 TVDLHSVT
-511 TMEYGAF
+511 TMGYGAF
-518 QGCKELSGE
+518 QGCDALSRE
-527 IDLSKLEVIPGNAFC
+527 IDLSKLEVIPGHAFC
-542 YDSKITSVITCPTL
+542 YDPNITSVITCPTL
-556 KSIGDW
+556 RSIGDW
-562 AFIWAGIS
+562 AFIWADIS

-577 LNSIGEYTFF
+577 LNSIGTYTFYK
-587 LASLSGTVALPD
+587 ASLSGTVALPD
-599 SLTKLGANAF
+599 SLTQLGASAF
-609 NGCEE
+609 SGCEE
-614 IEAIQIGSGLT
+614 VNAIQIGSGLK
-625 DIPSNAFDGCR
+625 DIPANAFAGCTNL
-636 KLTTITVNNR
+636 KTITVNNR
-646 QEDVKI
+646 WEDVTI
-652 PKIDRVTVT
+652 PKIDGVTVT
-661 YTIPSLTADDDK
+661 YTIPSLEATDDK
-673 VSTATDALSLQDAV
+673 VSNAEGALSLQQAV
-687 KQAATNGTP
+687 DQANGTP

-706 EPVTITAEQKVEITA
+706 EPVRIAAGQRVEITA
-721 TENHNIFGNKDQNLA
+721 NTNCNIFGNKDKDLT

-742 AGGEL
+742 PGGEL

-767 HGKTTINGNVVIEKS
+767 HGKTTIDGNVVIEKS
-782 TLEGNNIGVIEDKGS
+782 TLEGNDVGVIEDNGS
-797 SAKLILE
+797 SAELILE

-813 RGAHSASI
+813 RGALSASI

-828 FTMNGGTIRDNIA
+828 FTMNGGTIQANIA

-862 MNEGSICNNSGQCGT
+862 MNGGSICNNSGQCGT
-877 AVYLTASNDAKAR
+877 AVYLTASSNAAKAR
-890 FTMNGGTLS
+890 FTMNGGSLS
-899 NNESHSYTSDS
+899 NNESRSYTPNS

-927 NGTIT
+927 DGTIT
-932 GNCAYGG
+932 GNCAHDG
-939 AGGGVAVMDELPTK
+939 AGGGVAVMDELPTE
-953 EHGTAFTMYS
+953 EHGTAFTMNG

-982 SCSNRVSLLGGR
+982 SCSNYVSLLGGR

-1006 YSEGNTQIYTTLHIQ
+1006 YSEGNTEIYTTLHIE

-1046 YMQNGAVIYGNTA
+1046 YMQDGAVIYGNTA

-1101 YAPPGNLG
+1101 YAPPGNRG
-1109 TSGQGTRYNAVEYA
+1109 TSGQGTRYNTVEYA

-1148 PAVGSLIITGNQASH
+1148 PATGSLIITGNQASH

-1176 GEATSLSNSISVKKV
+1176 GEATSLSYSISVKKA

-1201 PSGVTIH
+1201 PSSVTIH

-1213 TGDVVSTAELTSEN
+1213 TGDIVSTAELTGEN

-1270 YLTTPTPDVP
+1270 HLTTPTPMPDVP

-1325 WTYIFEDLPES
+1325 WTYIFEDLPEGT
-1336 SYSVTEDA
+1336 YSVTEDA

-1368 PLDPEPIEPIPP
+1368 PLYPEPIEPIDPIPP

-1392 IVPETTGNEPS
+1392 IVPGTTGNEPN

-1421 STEERSA
+1421 STEESTEERSA
-1428 ESDPEESPIKE
+1428 ESDPQESPIKE
-1439 TQETPSVS
+1439 TQETSSVS

-1467 FAGVGLLVFGFYKR
+1467 FAGAGLLVFGFYKR

>member
-1 MEAGCTI
+1 
-8 FLRWYTP
+8 
-15 PCGTRFAAHEHNDN
+15 
-29 AKERNTAMK
+29 MK

-71 DWEGAADFTDD
+71 DREDIADYTDD
-82 SYSSSEQLFDDIIFF
+82 SYSSGYSSSEQLFDDIIFF

-102 VDDTAAEVVAEEDA
+102 VDDTAAEVIAEEDA

-123 IDKAADSIEET
+123 IDRAADSIEET
-134 EPEDEVQV
+134 EPEDEVQDT
-142 SDAAKDR
+142 DAAEDR
-149 NDLENPDE
+149 NDREYPDE
-157 ETESDT
+157 ETKSGT
-163 QNPWEAGPSDAETE
+163 NPGEAGPSDAETE

-209 NALEEEMDDDIA
+209 DASEEEMDDDIA
-221 LLAAGKTMAHENY
+221 LLAAGKTMAHEDY
-234 AYTDVSGTKYT
+234 AYTDVSSGTEYM

-251 HTATIWELTTSSG
+251 HTAKIWKLTTSSG
-264 EAECILPSTIY
+264 GAECILPSTIY
-275 YTGDDGVQEP
+275 YTGDDDVPEP
-285 APYTVTELS
+285 TPYTVTELRFS
-294 LSYYSG
+294 PYGNS
-300 VTSDNN
+300 VTSVNN
-306 NYTSLVLPDTL
+306 NYTALVLPDTL
-317 TDIRRSLS
+317 TDIGGSLS

-343 ATLQNMM
+343 ATLQYMKQ
-350 ELKTLTF
+350 LRTLTF
-357 DEGVEE
+357 EEGVEE

-368 VVSGCTKLETIHLPS
+368 VVSGCKSLTTIHLPS

-406 EGIAITEGSTFSK
+406 EGIAITEGSTFSE
-419 CTSLKSIELPASITT
+419 CTSLKSITLPASITT
-434 IPRSMF
+434 IPSYMF

-454 ITAIGNG
+454 ITAIGNS
-461 AFGSVTDWNGHETAD
+461 AFKSD

-492 DRAFYGCSALT
+492 DRAFYGCSALK
-503 TVDLHNVT
+503 TVDLHSVT

-518 QGCKELSGE
+518 QGCDALSGE
-527 IDLSKLEVIPGNAFC
+527 IDLSNLEEIPGHAFC
-542 YDSKITSVITCPTL
+542 YDPNITSVITCPTL
-556 KSIGDW
+556 RSIGDW
-562 AFIWAGIS
+562 AFIWADIS

-577 LNSIGEYTFF
+577 LNSIGTYTFYK
-587 LASLSGTVALPD
+587 ASLSGTVALPD
-599 SLTKLGANAF
+599 SLTQLGASAF
-609 NGCEE
+609 SGCEE
-614 IEAIQIGSGLT
+614 VNAIQIGSGLK
-625 DIPSNAFDGCR
+625 DIPANAFAGCTNL
-636 KLTTITVNNR
+636 KTITVNNR
-646 QEDVKI
+646 WEDVTI
-652 PKIDRVTVT
+652 PKIDGVTVT
-661 YTIPSLTADDDK
+661 YTIPSLEATDDK
-673 VSTATDALSLQDAV
+673 VSNAEGALSLQQAV
-687 KQAATNGTP
+687 DQANGTP

-706 EPVTITAEQKVEITA
+706 EPVRIAAGQRVEITA
-721 TENHNIFGNKDQNLA
+721 NVNCNIFGNNDKNLT

-742 AGGEL
+742 PGGEL

-767 HGKTTINGNVVIEKS
+767 HGKTTIDGNVVIEKS
-782 TLEGNNIGVIEDKGS
+782 TLEGNDVGVIEDNGS
-797 SAKLILE
+797 SAELILE

-813 RGAHSASI
+813 RGALSASI

-828 FTMNGGTIRDNIA
+828 FTMNGGTIQANIA

-862 MNEGSICNNSGQCGT
+862 MNGGSICNNSGQCGT
-877 AVYLTASNDAKAR
+877 AVYLTASSNAAKAR
-890 FTMNGGTLS
+890 FTMNGGSLS
-899 NNESHSYTSDS
+899 NNESRSYTPNS

-927 NGTIT
+927 DGTIT
-932 GNCAYGG
+932 GNCAHDG
-939 AGGGVAVMDELPTK
+939 AGGGVAVMDELPTE
-953 EHGTAFTMYS
+953 EHGTAFTMNG

-982 SCSNRVSLLGGR
+982 SCSNYVSLLGGR

-1006 YSEGNTQIYTTLHIQ
+1006 YSEGNTEIYTTLHIE

-1046 YMQNGAVIYGNTA
+1046 YMQDGAVIYGNTA

-1101 YAPPGNLG
+1101 YAPPGNRG
-1109 TSGQGTRYNAVEYA
+1109 TSGQGTRYNTVEYA

-1148 PAVGSLIITGNQASH
+1148 PATGSLIITGNQASH

-1176 GEATSLSNSISVKKV
+1176 GEATSLSYSISVKKA

-1201 PSGVTIH
+1201 PSSVTIH

-1213 TGDVVSTAELTSEN
+1213 TGDIVSTAELTGEN
-1227 GWQYTFTDLPLSPN
+1227 GWQHTFTDLPLSPD

-1325 WTYIFEDLPES
+1325 WTYIFEDLPEGT
-1336 SYSVTEDA
+1336 YSVTEDA

-1368 PLDPEPIEPIPP
+1368 PLYPEPIEPIDPIPP

-1392 IVPETTGNEPS
+1392 IVPGTTGNEPN

-1412 VPPTEPTEE
+1412 VPPTEPTEESTEE

-1439 TQETPSVS
+1439 TQETSSVS

-1467 FAGVGLLVFGFYKR
+1467 FAGAGLLVFGFYKR

>member
-1 MEAGCTI
+1 
-8 FLRWYTP
+8 
-15 PCGTRFAAHEHNDN
+15 
-29 AKERNTAMK
+29 MK

-71 DWEGAADFTDD
+71 DREDIADYTDD
-82 SYSSSEQLFDDIIFF
+82 SYSSGYSSSEQLFDDIIFF

-102 VDDTAAEVVAEEDA
+102 VDDTAAEVIAEEDA

-123 IDKAADSIEET
+123 IDRAADSIEET
-134 EPEDEVQV
+134 EPEDEVQDT
-142 SDAAKDR
+142 DAAEDR
-149 NDLENPDE
+149 NDREDSDE
-157 ETESDT
+157 ETKSGT
-163 QNPWEAGPSDAETE
+163 NPGETGPSDAETE

-209 NALEEEMDDDIA
+209 DASEEEMDDDIA
-221 LLAAGKTMAHENY
+221 LLAAGKTMAHEDY
-234 AYTDVSGTKYT
+234 AYTDVSSGTEYM

-251 HTATIWELTTSSG
+251 HTAKIWKLTTSSG
-264 EAECILPSTIY
+264 GAECILPSTIY
-275 YTGDDGVQEP
+275 YTGDDDVPEP
-285 APYTVTELS
+285 TPYTVTELRFS
-294 LSYYSG
+294 PYGNS
-300 VTSDNN
+300 VTSVNN
-306 NYTSLVLPDTL
+306 NYTALVLPDTL
-317 TDIRRSLS
+317 TDIGGSLS

-343 ATLQNMM
+343 ATLQYMKQ
-350 ELKTLTF
+350 LRTLTF
-357 DEGVEE
+357 EEGVEE

-368 VVSGCTKLETIHLPS
+368 VVSGCKSLTTIHLPS

-406 EGIAITEGSTFSK
+406 EGIAITEGSTFSE
-419 CTSLKSIELPASITT
+419 CTSLESIELPSSITT
-434 IPRSMF
+434 IPSYMF

-454 ITAIGNG
+454 ITAIGNS
-461 AFGSVTDWNGHETAD
+461 AFKSD

-492 DRAFYGCSALT
+492 DRAFYGCSALE
-503 TVDLHNVT
+503 TVDLHSVT
-511 TMEYGAF
+511 TMEYAAF
-518 QGCKELSGE
+518 QGCDALSGE
-527 IDLSKLEVIPGNAFC
+527 IDLSNLEVIPGHAFC
-542 YDSKITSVITCPTL
+542 YDPNITSVITCPTL
-556 KSIGDW
+556 RSIGDW

-577 LNSIGEYTFF
+577 LNSIGTYTFYK
-587 LASLSGTVALPD
+587 ASLSGTVALPD
-599 SLTKLGANAF
+599 SLTQLGASAF
-609 NGCEE
+609 SGCEE
-614 IEAIQIGSGLT
+614 VNAIQIGSGLK
-625 DIPSNAFDGCR
+625 DIPANAFDGCTNL
-636 KLTTITVNNR
+636 KTITVNNR
-646 QEDVKI
+646 REDVTI
-652 PKIDRVTVT
+652 PKIDGVTVT
-661 YTIPSLTADDDK
+661 YTIPSLEATDDK
-673 VSTATDALSLQDAV
+673 VSAAADALSLQQAV
-687 KQAATNGTP
+687 DQANGTP

-706 EPVTITAEQKVEITA
+706 EPVRIAAGQRVEITA
-721 TENHNIFGNKDQNLA
+721 NTNCNIFGNKDKNLT

-742 AGGEL
+742 EGGEL

-767 HGKTTINGNVVIEKS
+767 HGKTTIDGNVVIEKS
-782 TLEGNNIGVIEDKGS
+782 TLEGNDVGVIEDNGS
-797 SAKLILE
+797 SAELILE

-828 FTMNGGTIRDNIA
+828 FTMNGGTIQDNIA
-841 NTSSSDSSSP
+841 NTPSSDSSSP

-862 MNEGSICNNSGQCGT
+862 MNRGSICNNSGQCGT
-877 AVYLTASNDAKAR
+877 AVYLTASNNAAKAR
-890 FTMNGGTLS
+890 FTMNGGTPS
-899 NNESHSYTSDS
+899 NNESRSYTPYS

-939 AGGGVAVMDELPTK
+939 AGGGVAVMDELPTE
-953 EHGTAFTMYS
+953 EHGTVFTMNG

-982 SCSNRVSLLGGR
+982 SCSNHVSLLGGR

-1006 YSEGNTQIYTTLHIQ
+1006 YSEGNTEIYTTLHIE

-1046 YMQNGAVIYGNTA
+1046 YMQDGAVIYGNTA

-1101 YAPPGNLG
+1101 YAPAGNRG
-1109 TSGQGTRYNAVEYA
+1109 TSGQGTRYNTVEYA

-1148 PAVGSLIITGNQASH
+1148 PATGSLIITGNQASH

-1176 GEATSLSNSISVKKV
+1176 GEATSLSYSISVKKA

-1213 TGDVVSTAELTSEN
+1213 TGDIVSTAELSGEN
-1227 GWQYTFTDLPLSPN
+1227 GWQHTFTDLPLSPD

-1325 WTYIFEDLPES
+1325 WTYIFEDLPEGT
-1336 SYSVTEDA
+1336 YSVTEDA

-1368 PLDPEPIEPIPP
+1368 PLYPEPIDPIDPIPP

-1392 IVPETTGNEPS
+1392 IVPGTTGNEPN

-1412 VPPTEPTEE
+1412 VPPTEPTEESTEE

-1467 FAGVGLLVFGFYKR
+1467 FAGAGLLVFGFYKR

>member
-1 MEAGCTI
+1 
-8 FLRWYTP
+8 
-15 PCGTRFAAHEHNDN
+15 
-29 AKERNTAMK
+29 MK

-71 DWEGAADFTDD
+71 DREDIADYTDD
-82 SYSSSEQLFDDIIFF
+82 SYSSGYSSSEQLFDDIIFF

-102 VDDTAAEVVAEEDA
+102 VDDTAAEVIAEEDA

-123 IDKAADSIEET
+123 IDRAADSIEET
-134 EPEDEVQV
+134 EPEDEVQDT
-142 SDAAKDR
+142 DAAEDR
-149 NDLENPDE
+149 NDREYPDE
-157 ETESDT
+157 ETKSGT
-163 QNPWEAGPSDAETE
+163 NPGETGPSDAETE
-177 EDVPDSW
+177 EDVSDSW

-209 NALEEEMDDDIA
+209 DASEEEMDDDIA
-221 LLAAGKTMAHENY
+221 LLAAGKTMAHEDY
-234 AYTDVSGTKYT
+234 AYTDVSSGTEYM

-251 HTATIWELTTSSG
+251 HTAKIWKLTTSSG
-264 EAECILPSTIY
+264 GAECILPSTIY
-275 YTGDDGVQEP
+275 YTDDDDVPEP
-285 APYTVTELS
+285 TPYTVTELRFS
-294 LSYYSG
+294 PYGNS
-300 VTSDNN
+300 VTSVNN
-306 NYTSLVLPDTL
+306 NYTALVLPDTL
-317 TDIRRSLS
+317 TDIGGSLS

-343 ATLQNMM
+343 ATLQYMKQ
-350 ELKTLTF
+350 LRTLTF
-357 DEGVEE
+357 EEGVEE

-368 VVSGCTKLETIHLPS
+368 VVSGCKNLTTIHLPS

-406 EGIAITEGSTFSK
+406 EGIAITEGSTFSE
-419 CTSLKSIELPASITT
+419 CTSLKSITLPASITT
-434 IPRSMF
+434 IPSYMF

-454 ITAIGNG
+454 ITAIGNS
-461 AFGSVTDWNGHETAD
+461 AFKSD

-492 DRAFYGCSALT
+492 DRAFYGCSALK
-503 TVDLHNVT
+503 TVDLHSVT

-518 QGCKELSGE
+518 QGCDALSGE
-527 IDLSKLEVIPGNAFC
+527 IDLSNLEVIPGHAFC
-542 YDSKITSVITCPTL
+542 YDPNITSVVTCPTL
-556 KSIGDW
+556 RSIGDW

-577 LNSIGEYTFF
+577 LNSIGTYTFYKS
-587 LASLSGTVALPD
+587 SLSGTVALPD
-599 SLTKLGANAF
+599 SLTQLGASAF
-609 NGCEE
+609 SGCEE
-614 IEAIQIGSGLT
+614 VNAIQIGSGLK
-625 DIPSNAFDGCR
+625 DIPANAFAGCTNL
-636 KLTTITVNNR
+636 KTITVNNR
-646 QEDVKI
+646 REDVHI
-652 PKIDRVTVT
+652 PEIDGVTVT
-661 YTIPSLTADDDK
+661 YTIPSLTADNDK
-673 VSTATDALSLQDAV
+673 VSNAEGALSLQEAV
-687 KQAATNGTP
+687 DQANGTP

-706 EPVTITAEQKVEITA
+706 EPVRIAAGQRVEITA
-721 TENHNIFGNKDQNLA
+721 NANENYNLFGNKDEKPT

-742 AGGEL
+742 EGGEL

-767 HGKTTINGNVVIEKS
+767 HGKTTIDGNVVIEKS
-782 TLEGNNIGVIEDKGS
+782 TLEGDSMGVIEDNGS
-797 SAKLILE
+797 SAELILE

-813 RGAHSASI
+813 RGALSASI

-828 FTMNGGTIRDNIA
+828 FTMNGGTIQDNIA

-862 MNEGSICNNSGQCGT
+862 MNRGSICNNSGQCGT
-877 AVYLTASNDAKAR
+877 AVYLTASSNAAKAR

-899 NNESHSYTSDS
+899 NNESRSYTPNS

-932 GNCAYGG
+932 GNCAHGG
-939 AGGGVAVMDELPTK
+939 AGGGVAVMDELPTE
-953 EHGTAFTMYS
+953 EHGTAFTMNG

-982 SCSNRVSLLGGR
+982 SCSNCVSLLGGR
-994 IENNSAYDGGGV
+994 IENNSAYDGGGI
-1006 YSEGNTQIYTTLHIQ
+1006 YSEGNTEIYTTLHIQ

-1046 YMQNGAVIYGNTA
+1046 YMQDGAVIYGNTA

-1072 TGAGGNGGVTL
+1072 AGAGGNGGVTL

-1101 YAPPGNLG
+1101 YAPPGNRG
-1109 TSGQGTRYNAVEYA
+1109 TSGQGTRYNTVEYA

-1176 GEATSLSNSISVKKV
+1176 GEATSLSYSISVKKA

-1213 TGDVVSTAELTSEN
+1213 TGDIVSTAELTGEN
-1227 GWQYTFTDLPLSPN
+1227 GWQHTFTDLPLSPD

-1325 WTYIFEDLPES
+1325 WTYIFEDLPEGT
-1336 SYSVTEDA
+1336 YSVTEDA

-1368 PLDPEPIEPIPP
+1368 PLYPEPIEPIDPIPP

-1387 IVTPP
+1387 IVTSP
-1392 IVPETTGNEPS
+1392 IVPGTTGNEPN

-1412 VPPTEPTEE
+1412 VPPTEPTKESTEE

-1467 FAGVGLLVFGFYKR
+1467 FAGAGLLVFGFYKR

>member
-1 MEAGCTI
+1 
-8 FLRWYTP
+8 
-15 PCGTRFAAHEHNDN
+15 
-29 AKERNTAMK
+29 MK

-71 DWEGAADFTDD
+71 DREDIADYTDD
-82 SYSSSEQLFDDIIFF
+82 SYSSGYSSSEQLFDDIIFF

-102 VDDTAAEVVAEEDA
+102 VDDTAAEVIAEEDA

-123 IDKAADSIEET
+123 IDRAADSIEET
-134 EPEDEVQV
+134 EPEDEVQNT
-142 SDAAKDR
+142 DAAEDR
-149 NDLENPDE
+149 NDRECPDE
-157 ETESDT
+157 ETKSGT
-163 QNPWEAGPSDAETE
+163 NPGEAGPSDAETE

-209 NALEEEMDDDIA
+209 DASEEEMDDDIA
-221 LLAAGKTMAHENY
+221 LLATGKTMAHEDY
-234 AYTDVSGTKYT
+234 AYTDVSSGTEYM

-251 HTATIWELTTSSG
+251 HTAKIWKLTTSSG

-275 YTGDDGVQEP
+275 YTDADGVPEP
-285 APYTVTELS
+285 TPYTVTELR
-294 LSYYSG
+294 LSYWSG

-306 NYTSLVLPDTL
+306 NYTALVLPDTL
-317 TDIRRSLS
+317 TDIGGSLS

-343 ATLQNMM
+343 ATLQNMKQ
-350 ELKTLTF
+350 LKTLTF

-368 VVSGCTKLETIHLPS
+368 VVSGCKSLTTIHLPS

-406 EGIAITEGSTFSK
+406 EGIAITEGSTFSE
-419 CTSLKSIELPASITT
+419 CTSLESIELPASITT
-434 IPRSMF
+434 IPSSMF
-440 AGCSALERVTAKGT
+440 AGCSALERVTAKGI

-461 AFGSVTDWNGHETAD
+461 AFGSVTDWKDQEIAD
-476 TALTEI
+476 TVLTEI

-492 DRAFYGCSALT
+492 DRAFYGCSALE
-503 TVDLHNVT
+503 TVDLHSVT
-511 TMEYGAF
+511 TMGYGAF
-518 QGCKELSGE
+518 QGCDALSGG
-527 IDLSKLEVIPGNAFC
+527 IDLSNLEVIPGHAFC
-542 YDSKITSVITCPTL
+542 YDPNITSVITCPTL
-556 KSIGDW
+556 RSIGDW
-562 AFIWAGIS
+562 AFIWADIS

-577 LNSIGEYTFF
+577 LNSIGTYTFYK
-587 LASLSGTVALPD
+587 ASLSGTVALPD
-599 SLTKLGANAF
+599 SLTQLGASAF
-609 NGCEE
+609 SGCEE
-614 IEAIQIGSGLT
+614 VNAIQIGSGLK
-625 DIPSNAFDGCR
+625 DIPANAFAGCTNL
-636 KLTTITVNNR
+636 KTITVNNR
-646 QEDVKI
+646 REDVTI
-652 PKIDRVTVT
+652 PKIDGVTVT
-661 YTIPSLTADDDK
+661 YTIPSLTADNDK
-673 VSTATDALSLQDAV
+673 VSNAEGALSLQEAV
-687 KQAATNGTP
+687 NQANGTP

-706 EPVTITAEQKVEITA
+706 EPVRIAAGQRVEITA
-721 TENHNIFGNKDQNLA
+721 NTNCNIFGNKDKDLT

-742 AGGEL
+742 EGGEL

-767 HGKTTINGNVVIEKS
+767 HGKTTIDGNVVIEKS
-782 TLEGNNIGVIEDKGS
+782 TLEGDSMGVIEDNGS
-797 SAKLILE
+797 SAELILE
-804 NGTIQNHKI
+804 NGTIQ
-813 RGAHSASI
+813 
-821 RVTEGAS
+821 
-828 FTMNGGTIRDNIA
+828 DNIA

-862 MNEGSICNNSGQCGT
+862 MNGGSICNNSGQCGT
-877 AVYLTASNDAKAR
+877 AVYLTASSNAAKAR

-899 NNESHSYTSDS
+899 NNESHLYTPNS

-932 GNCAYGG
+932 GNCAHGG
-939 AGGGVAVMDELPTK
+939 AGGGVAVMDELPTE
-953 EHGTAFTMYS
+953 EHGTAFTMNG

-982 SCSNRVSLLGGR
+982 SCSNYVSLLGGR

-1006 YSEGNTQIYTTLHIQ
+1006 YSEGNTEIYTTLHIQ

-1046 YMQNGAVIYGNTA
+1046 YMQDGAVIYGNTA

-1101 YAPPGNLG
+1101 YAPAGNRG
-1109 TSGQGTRYNAVEYA
+1109 TSGQGTRYNTVEYA

-1148 PAVGSLIITGNQASH
+1148 PATGSLIITGNQASH

-1176 GEATSLSNSISVKKV
+1176 GEATSLSYSISVKKA

-1213 TGDVVSTAELTSEN
+1213 TGDIVSTAELTGEN
-1227 GWQYTFTDLPLSPN
+1227 GWQHTFTDLPLSPD

-1325 WTYIFEDLPES
+1325 WTYIFEDLPEGT
-1336 SYSVTEDA
+1336 YSVTEDA
-1344 VPGYETLIERSDAGG
+1344 VLGYETLIERSDAGG

-1368 PLDPEPIEPIPP
+1368 PLYPEPIEPIDPIPP

-1392 IVPETTGNEPS
+1392 IVPGTTGNEPN

-1412 VPPTEPTEE
+1412 VPSTEPTEESTEE

-1439 TQETPSVS
+1439 TQETSSVS

-1467 FAGVGLLVFGFYKR
+1467 FAGAGLLVFGFYKR

>member
-1 MEAGCTI
+1 
-8 FLRWYTP
+8 
-15 PCGTRFAAHEHNDN
+15 
-29 AKERNTAMK
+29 MK

-71 DWEGAADFTDD
+71 DREDITDYTDD
-82 SYSSSEQLFDDIIFF
+82 SYSSGYSSSEQLFDDIIFF

-102 VDDTAAEVVAEEDA
+102 VDDTAAKVIAEEDA

-123 IDKAADSIEET
+123 IDRAADSIEET
-134 EPEDEVQV
+134 ESEDEVQDT
-142 SDAAKDR
+142 DAAEDR
-149 NDLENPDE
+149 NDREDSDE
-157 ETESDT
+157 ETRSGT
-163 QNPWEAGPSDAETE
+163 NPGETGPSDAETE
-177 EDVPDSW
+177 EDVSDSW

-209 NALEEEMDDDIA
+209 DASEEEMDDDIA
-221 LLAAGKTMAHENY
+221 LLAAGKTMAHEDY
-234 AYTDVSGTKYT
+234 AYTDVSSGTEYM

-251 HTATIWELTTSSG
+251 HTAKIWKLTTSSG
-264 EAECILPSTIY
+264 GAECILPSTIY
-275 YTGDDGVQEP
+275 YTDDDDVPEP
-285 APYTVTELS
+285 TPYTVTELKFS
-294 LSYYSG
+294 PYGNS
-300 VTSDNN
+300 VTSVNN
-306 NYTSLVLPDTL
+306 NYTALVLPDTL
-317 TDIRRSLS
+317 TDIGGSLS

-343 ATLQNMM
+343 ATLQYMK
-350 ELKTLTF
+350 ELRTLTF
-357 DEGVEE
+357 EEGVEE

-368 VVSGCTKLETIHLPS
+368 VVSGCKNLTTIHLPS

-406 EGIAITEGSTFSK
+406 EGIAITEGSTFSE
-419 CTSLKSIELPASITT
+419 CTSLKSITLPASITT
-434 IPRSMF
+434 IPSYMF

-454 ITAIGNG
+454 ITAIGNS
-461 AFGSVTDWNGHETAD
+461 AFKSD

-492 DRAFYGCSALT
+492 DRAFYGCSALK
-503 TVDLHNVT
+503 TVDLHSVT

-518 QGCKELSGE
+518 QGCDALSGE
-527 IDLSKLEVIPGNAFC
+527 IDLSNLEEIPGHAFC
-542 YDSKITSVITCPTL
+542 YDPNITSVITCPTL
-556 KSIGDW
+556 RSIGDW
-562 AFIWAGIS
+562 AFIWADIS

-577 LNSIGEYTFF
+577 LNSIGTYTFYK
-587 LASLSGTVALPD
+587 ASLSGTVALPD
-599 SLTKLGANAF
+599 SLTQLGASAF
-609 NGCEE
+609 SGCEE
-614 IEAIQIGSGLT
+614 VNAIQIGSGLK
-625 DIPSNAFDGCR
+625 DIPANAFAGCTNL
-636 KLTTITVNNR
+636 KTITVNNR
-646 QEDVKI
+646 QEDVTI
-652 PKIDRVTVT
+652 PKIDGVTVT
-661 YTIPSLTADDDK
+661 YTIPSLTADNDK
-673 VSTATDALSLQDAV
+673 VSAAADALSLQQAV
-687 KQAATNGTP
+687 NQANGTP

-706 EPVTITAEQKVEITA
+706 EPVRIAAGQRVEITA
-721 TENHNIFGNKDQNLA
+721 NANENYNLFGNKDKNLT

-767 HGKTTINGNVVIEKS
+767 HGKTTIDGNVVIEKS
-782 TLEGNNIGVIEDKGS
+782 TLEGDSMGVIEDNGS
-797 SAKLILE
+797 SAELILE

-813 RGAHSASI
+813 RGARSASI

-828 FTMNGGTIRDNIA
+828 FTMNGGTIQNNIA
-841 NTSSSDSSSP
+841 NTASSDSSSP

-862 MNEGSICNNSGQCGT
+862 MNGGSICNNSGQCGT
-877 AVYLTASNDAKAR
+877 AVYLTASSNAAKAR
-890 FTMNGGTLS
+890 FTMNSGTLS
-899 NNESHSYTSDS
+899 NNESRSYTPKS

-939 AGGGVAVMDELPTK
+939 AGGGVAVMDELPTE
-953 EHGTAFTMYS
+953 EHGTAFTMNG

-982 SCSNRVSLLGGR
+982 SCSNYVSLLGGR

-1006 YSEGNTQIYTTLHIQ
+1006 YSEGNTEIYTTLHIE

-1046 YMQNGAVIYGNTA
+1046 YMQDGAVIYGNTA

-1101 YAPPGNLG
+1101 YAPAGNRG
-1109 TSGQGTRYNAVEYA
+1109 TSGQGTRYNTVEYA

-1141 VSDGVSI
+1141 VSGGVSI
-1148 PAVGSLIITGNQASH
+1148 PATGSLIITGNQASH

-1176 GEATSLSNSISVKKV
+1176 GEATSLSYSISVKKA

-1213 TGDVVSTAELTSEN
+1213 TGDIVSTAELTGEN
-1227 GWQYTFTDLPLSPN
+1227 GWQHTFTDLPLSPD

-1325 WTYIFEDLPES
+1325 WTYIFEDLPEGT
-1336 SYSVTEDA
+1336 YSVTEDA

-1368 PLDPEPIEPIPP
+1368 PLYPEPIEPIAPIPP

-1392 IVPETTGNEPS
+1392 IVPGTTGNEPN

-1412 VPPTEPTEE
+1412 VPPTEPTEESTEE

-1439 TQETPSVS
+1439 TQETSSVS

-1467 FAGVGLLVFGFYKR
+1467 FAGAGLLVFGFYKR

>member
-1 MEAGCTI
+1 
-8 FLRWYTP
+8 
-15 PCGTRFAAHEHNDN
+15 
-29 AKERNTAMK
+29 MK

-71 DWEGAADFTDD
+71 DREDIADFTDD
-82 SYSSSEQLFDDIIFF
+82 SYSSGYSSSEQLFDDIIFF

-102 VDDTAAEVVAEEDA
+102 VDDTAAEVIAEEDA

-123 IDKAADSIEET
+123 IDRAADSIEET
-134 EPEDEVQV
+134 EPEDEVQNT
-142 SDAAKDR
+142 DAAEDR
-149 NDLENPDE
+149 NDREYPDE
-157 ETESDT
+157 ETKSGT
-163 QNPWEAGPSDAETE
+163 NPGETGPSDAETE
-177 EDVPDSW
+177 EDVSDSW

-209 NALEEEMDDDIA
+209 DASEEEMDDDIA
-221 LLAAGKTMAHENY
+221 LLAAGKTMAHEDY
-234 AYTDVSGTKYT
+234 AYTDVSSGTEYM

-251 HTATIWELTTSSG
+251 HTAKIWKLTTSSG
-264 EAECILPSTIY
+264 GAECILPSTIY
-275 YTGDDGVQEP
+275 YTDDDDVPEP
-285 APYTVTELS
+285 TPYTVTELRFS
-294 LSYYSG
+294 PYGNS
-300 VTSDNN
+300 VTSVNN
-306 NYTSLVLPDTL
+306 NYTALVLPDTL
-317 TDIRRSLS
+317 TDIGGSLS

-343 ATLQNMM
+343 ATLQYMK
-350 ELKTLTF
+350 ELRTLTF
-357 DEGVEE
+357 EEGVEE

-368 VVSGCTKLETIHLPS
+368 VVSGCKNLTTIHLPS

-406 EGIAITEGSTFSK
+406 EGIAITEGSTFSE
-419 CTSLKSIELPASITT
+419 CTSLKSITLPASITT
-434 IPRSMF
+434 IPSYMF

-454 ITAIGNG
+454 ITAIGNS
-461 AFGSVTDWNGHETAD
+461 AFKSD

-492 DRAFYGCSALT
+492 DRAFYGCSALK
-503 TVDLHNVT
+503 TVDLHSVT

-518 QGCKELSGE
+518 QGCDALSGE
-527 IDLSKLEVIPGNAFC
+527 IDLSNLEEIPGHAFC
-542 YDSKITSVITCPTL
+542 YDPNITSVITCPTL
-556 KSIGDW
+556 RSIGDW
-562 AFIWAGIS
+562 AFIWADIS

-577 LNSIGEYTFF
+577 LKSIGTYTFYK
-587 LASLSGTVALPD
+587 ASLSGTVALPD
-599 SLTKLGANAF
+599 SLTQLGASAF
-609 NGCEE
+609 SGCEKV
-614 IEAIQIGSGLT
+614 EAIQIGSGLT
-625 DIPSNAFDGCR
+625 DIPKDAFDGC
-636 KLTTITVNNR
+636 KPKTITVNNR
-646 QEDVKI
+646 REDVHI
-652 PKIDRVTVT
+652 PEIDGVTVT
-661 YTIPSLTADDDK
+661 YTIPSLTADNDK
-673 VSTATDALSLQDAV
+673 VSNAEGALSLQEAV
-687 KQAATNGTP
+687 DQANGTP

-706 EPVTITAEQKVEITA
+706 EPVRIAAGQRVEITA
-721 TENHNIFGNKDQNLA
+721 NANENYNLFGNKDEKPT

-742 AGGEL
+742 EGGEL

-767 HGKTTINGNVVIEKS
+767 HGKTTIDGNVVIEKS
-782 TLEGNNIGVIEDKGS
+782 TLEGDSMGVIEDNGS
-797 SAKLILE
+797 SAELILE

-813 RGAHSASI
+813 RGALSASI

-828 FTMNGGTIRDNIA
+828 FTMNGGTIQDNIA

-862 MNEGSICNNSGQCGT
+862 MNRGSICNNSGQCGT
-877 AVYLTASNDAKAR
+877 AVYLTASSNAAKAR

-899 NNESHSYTSDS
+899 NNESHLYTPNS

-932 GNCAYGG
+932 GNCAHGG
-939 AGGGVAVMDELPTK
+939 AGGGVAVMDELPTE
-953 EHGTAFTMYS
+953 EHGTAFTMNS

-982 SCSNRVSLLGGR
+982 SCSNYVSLLGGR

-1006 YSEGNTQIYTTLHIQ
+1006 YSEGNTEIYTTLHIR

-1046 YMQNGAVIYGNTA
+1046 YMQDGAVIYGNTA

-1101 YAPPGNLG
+1101 YAPAGNRG
-1109 TSGQGTRYNAVEYA
+1109 TSGQGTRYNTVEYA

-1176 GEATSLSNSISVKKV
+1176 GEATSLSYSISVKKA
-1191 WDNPGYEDTQ
+1191 WDNPGHEDTQ

-1213 TGDVVSTAELTSEN
+1213 TGDIVSTAELTGEN
-1227 GWQYTFTDLPLSPN
+1227 GWQYTFTDLPLSPD

-1325 WTYIFEDLPES
+1325 WTYIFEDLPEGT
-1336 SYSVTEDA
+1336 YSVTEDA

-1368 PLDPEPIEPIPP
+1368 PLYPEPIEPIDPIPP

-1392 IVPETTGNEPS
+1392 IVPGTTGNEPN

-1412 VPPTEPTEE
+1412 VPPTEPTEESTEE

-1439 TQETPSVS
+1439 TQETSSVS

-1467 FAGVGLLVFGFYKR
+1467 FAGAGLLVFGFYKR

>member
-1 MEAGCTI
+1 
-8 FLRWYTP
+8 
-15 PCGTRFAAHEHNDN
+15 
-29 AKERNTAMK
+29 MK

-71 DWEGAADFTDD
+71 DREDIADFTDD
-82 SYSSSEQLFDDIIFF
+82 SYSSGYSSSEQLFDDIIFF

-102 VDDTAAEVVAEEDA
+102 VDDTAAKVIAEEDA
-116 NDSSDTE
+116 NDPSDTE
-123 IDKAADSIEET
+123 IDRTADSIEET
-134 EPEDEVQV
+134 EPEDEVQDT
-142 SDAAKDR
+142 DAAEDR
-149 NDLENPDE
+149 NDREDSDE
-157 ETESDT
+157 ETKSGT
-163 QNPWEAGPSDAETE
+163 QNPEEAGPSDAETE

-209 NALEEEMDDDIA
+209 DASEEEMDDDIA
-221 LLAAGKTMAHENY
+221 LLAAGKTMAHKDY
-234 AYTDVSGTKYT
+234 AYTDVSSGTEYM

-251 HTATIWELTTSSG
+251 YTAKIRRLTSSSG
-264 EAECILPSTIY
+264 GAECILPSTIY
-275 YTGDDGVQEP
+275 YTDDAGVQDP
-285 APYTVTELS
+285 NPYTVTELS
-294 LSYYSG
+294 LPFSSS
-300 VTSDNN
+300 VTSD
-306 NYTSLVLPDTL
+306 YTTLVLPDTL
-317 TDIRRSLS
+317 TDMGGYLS
-325 GFKNVTEI
+325 SFKNVTEI
-333 TIPGSVKVFN
+333 TIPGSVKVFK
-343 ATLQNMM
+343 AILQNMT

-357 DEGVEE
+357 EEGVEE

-368 VVSGCTKLETIHLPS
+368 VVSGCKNLTTIHLPS
-383 SLQKLSGTGTF
+383 SLQKLSGTDTF

-406 EGIAITEGSTFSK
+406 EGIAITEGSTFSE
-419 CTSLKSIELPASITT
+419 CTSLESIELPASITT
-434 IPRSMF
+434 IPSHMF

-454 ITAIGNG
+454 ITAIDNG
-461 AFGSVTDWNGHETAD
+461 AFGSVTDWKNHETAD

-492 DRAFYGCSALT
+492 DRAFYGCSALE
-503 TVDLHNVT
+503 TVDLHSVT
-511 TMEYGAF
+511 TMGYAAF
-518 QGCKELSGE
+518 QGCKALSGK
-527 IDLSKLEVIPGNAFC
+527 IDLSNLEEIPGHAFC
-542 YDSKITSVITCPTL
+542 YDPNITSVITCSTL
-556 KSIGDW
+556 SSIGDW

-577 LNSIGEYTFF
+577 LNSIGTYTFYK
-587 LASLSGTVALPD
+587 ASLSGTVALPD
-599 SLTKLGANAF
+599 SLTQLGASAF
-609 NGCEE
+609 SGCKEV
-614 IEAIQIGSGLT
+614 EAIQIGSGLT
-625 DIPSNAFDGCR
+625 DIPPNAFAGCTNL
-636 KLTTITVNNR
+636 KTITVNNR
-646 QEDVKI
+646 REDVTI
-652 PKIDRVTVT
+652 PKIDGVTVT
-661 YTIPSLTADDDK
+661 YTIPSLEATDDK
-673 VSTATDALSLQDAV
+673 VSNAEGALSLQQAV
-687 KQAATNGTP
+687 DQANGP
-696 VTIEKDIRLD
+696 VTIEIEKNICLNA
-706 EPVTITAEQKVEITA
+706 PVTIAKGKQVEITA
-721 TENHNIFGNKDQNLA
+721 NANENYNLFGNKDEKPT

-742 AGGEL
+742 EGGEL

-767 HGKTTINGNVVIEKS
+767 HGKTTIDGNVVIEKS
-782 TLEGNNIGVIEDKGS
+782 TLEGNDVGVIEDNGS
-797 SAKLILE
+797 SAELILE

-813 RGAHSASI
+813 RGALSASI

-828 FTMNGGTIRDNIA
+828 FTMNGGTIQANIA

-862 MNEGSICNNSGQCGT
+862 MNGGSICNNSGQCGT
-877 AVYLTASNDAKAR
+877 AVYLTASSNAAKAR
-890 FTMNGGTLS
+890 FTMNGGSLS
-899 NNESHSYTSDS
+899 NNESRSYTPNS

-927 NGTIT
+927 DGTIT
-932 GNCAYGG
+932 GNCAHDG
-939 AGGGVAVMDELPTK
+939 AGGGVAVMDELPTE
-953 EHGTAFTMYS
+953 EHGTAFTMNG

-982 SCSNRVSLLGGR
+982 SCSNYVSLLGGR

-1006 YSEGNTQIYTTLHIQ
+1006 YSEGNTEIYTTLHIE

-1046 YMQNGAVIYGNTA
+1046 YMQDGAVIYGNTA

-1101 YAPPGNLG
+1101 YAPAGNRG
-1109 TSGQGTRYNAVEYA
+1109 TSGQGTRYNTVEYA

-1148 PAVGSLIITGNQASH
+1148 PATGSLIITGNQASH

-1176 GEATSLSNSISVKKV
+1176 GEATSLSYSISVKKA

-1213 TGDVVSTAELTSEN
+1213 TGDIVSTAELTGEN
-1227 GWQYTFTDLPLSPN
+1227 GWQHTFTDLPLSPD

-1325 WTYIFEDLPES
+1325 WTYIFEDLPEGT
-1336 SYSVTEDA
+1336 YSVTEDA

-1368 PLDPEPIEPIPP
+1368 PLYPEPIEPIDPIPP

-1392 IVPETTGNEPS
+1392 IVPGTTGNEPN

-1412 VPPTEPTEE
+1412 VPPTEPTEESTEE

-1447 AKPPK
+1447 ANPPK

-1467 FAGVGLLVFGFYKR
+1467 FAGAGLLVFGFYKR

>member
-1 MEAGCTI
+1 
-8 FLRWYTP
+8 
-15 PCGTRFAAHEHNDN
+15 
-29 AKERNTAMK
+29 MK

-71 DWEGAADFTDD
+71 DREDIADYTDD
-82 SYSSSEQLFDDIIFF
+82 SYSSGYSSSEQLFDDIIFF

-102 VDDTAAEVVAEEDA
+102 VDDTAAEVIAEEDA

-123 IDKAADSIEET
+123 IDRAADSIEET
-134 EPEDEVQV
+134 EPEDEVQNT
-142 SDAAKDR
+142 DAAEDR
-149 NDLENPDE
+149 NDREYPDE
-157 ETESDT
+157 ETKSGT
-163 QNPWEAGPSDAETE
+163 NPGEAGPSDAETE
-177 EDVPDSW
+177 EDVPDSL

-209 NALEEEMDDDIA
+209 DASEEEMDDDIA
-221 LLAAGKTMAHENY
+221 LLASGKTMAHEDY
-234 AYTDVSGTKYT
+234 AYTDVSSGTEYM

-251 HTATIWELTTSSG
+251 HTAKIWKLTTSSG

-275 YTGDDGVQEP
+275 YTDADGVPEP
-285 APYTVTELS
+285 TPYTVTELR
-294 LSYYSG
+294 LSYWSG

-306 NYTSLVLPDTL
+306 NYTALVLPDTL
-317 TDIRRSLS
+317 TDIGGSLS

-343 ATLQNMM
+343 ATLQNMKQ
-350 ELKTLTF
+350 LKTLTF

-368 VVSGCTKLETIHLPS
+368 VVSGCKNLTTIHLPS

-406 EGIAITEGSTFSK
+406 EGIAITEGSTFSE
-419 CTSLKSIELPASITT
+419 CTSLKSITLPASITT
-434 IPRSMF
+434 IPSYMF

-454 ITAIGNG
+454 ITAIGNS
-461 AFGSVTDWNGHETAD
+461 AFKSD
-476 TALTEI
+476 TALTKI

-492 DRAFYGCSALT
+492 DRAFYGCSALK
-503 TVDLHNVT
+503 TVDLHSVT

-518 QGCKELSGE
+518 QGCDALSGG
-527 IDLSKLEVIPGNAFC
+527 IDLSNLEVIPGHAFC
-542 YDSKITSVITCPTL
+542 YDPNITSVITCPTL
-556 KSIGDW
+556 RSIGDW
-562 AFIWAGIS
+562 AFIWADIS

-577 LNSIGEYTFF
+577 LNSIGTYTFYK
-587 LASLSGTVALPD
+587 ASLSGTVALPD
-599 SLTKLGANAF
+599 SLTQLGASAF
-609 NGCEE
+609 SGCEE
-614 IEAIQIGSGLT
+614 VNAIQIGSGLK
-625 DIPSNAFDGCR
+625 DIPANAFAGCTNL
-636 KLTTITVNNR
+636 KTITVNNR
-646 QEDVKI
+646 REDVTI
-652 PKIDRVTVT
+652 PKIDGVTVT
-661 YTIPSLTADDDK
+661 YTIPSLTADNDK
-673 VSTATDALSLQDAV
+673 VSNAEGALSLQEAV
-687 KQAATNGTP
+687 NQANGTP

-706 EPVTITAEQKVEITA
+706 EPVRIAAGQRVEITA
-721 TENHNIFGNKDQNLA
+721 NTNCNIFGNKDKDLT

-742 AGGEL
+742 EGGEL

-767 HGKTTINGNVVIEKS
+767 HGKTTIDGNVVIEKS
-782 TLEGNNIGVIEDKGS
+782 TLEGDSMGVIEDNGS
-797 SAKLILE
+797 SAELILE

-813 RGAHSASI
+813 RGALSASI

-828 FTMNGGTIRDNIA
+828 FTMNGGTIQDNIA

-862 MNEGSICNNSGQCGT
+862 MNRGSICNNSGQCGT
-877 AVYLTASNDAKAR
+877 AVYLTASSNAAKAR
-890 FTMNGGTLS
+890 FTMNSGTLS
-899 NNESHSYTSDS
+899 NNESRSYTPKS

-927 NGTIT
+927 DGTIT

-939 AGGGVAVMDELPTK
+939 AGGGVAVMDELPTE
-953 EHGTAFTMYS
+953 EHGTAFTMNG

-982 SCSNRVSLLGGR
+982 SCSNCVSLLGGR

-1006 YSEGNTQIYTTLHIQ
+1006 YSEGNTEIYTTLHIQ

-1046 YMQNGAVIYGNTA
+1046 YMQDGAVIYGNTA

-1101 YAPPGNLG
+1101 YAPPGNRG
-1109 TSGQGTRYNAVEYA
+1109 TAGQGTRYNTVEYA

-1148 PAVGSLIITGNQASH
+1148 PATGSLIITGNQASH

-1176 GEATSLSNSISVKKV
+1176 GEATSLSYSISVKKA

-1213 TGDVVSTAELTSEN
+1213 TGDIVSTAELTGEN
-1227 GWQYTFTDLPLSPN
+1227 GWQHTFTDLPLSSD

-1325 WTYIFEDLPES
+1325 WTYIFEDLPEGT
-1336 SYSVTEDA
+1336 YSVTEDA

-1368 PLDPEPIEPIPP
+1368 PLYPEPIEPIDPIPP

-1392 IVPETTGNEPS
+1392 IVPGTTGNEPN

-1412 VPPTEPTEE
+1412 VPPTEPTEESTDE

-1467 FAGVGLLVFGFYKR
+1467 FAGAGLLVFGFYKR

>member
-1 MEAGCTI
+1 
-8 FLRWYTP
+8 
-15 PCGTRFAAHEHNDN
+15 
-29 AKERNTAMK
+29 MK

-71 DWEGAADFTDD
+71 DREDIADYTDD
-82 SYSSSEQLFDDIIFF
+82 SYSSGYSSSEQLFDDIIFF

-102 VDDTAAEVVAEEDA
+102 VDDTAAEVIAEEDA

-123 IDKAADSIEET
+123 IDRAADSIEET
-134 EPEDEVQV
+134 EPEDEVQNTD
-142 SDAAKDR
+142 SAEDR
-149 NDLENPDE
+149 NDREYPDE
-157 ETESDT
+157 ETKSGT
-163 QNPWEAGPSDAETE
+163 NPGEAGPSDAETE

-209 NALEEEMDDDIA
+209 DASEEEMDDDIA
-221 LLAAGKTMAHENY
+221 LLAAGKTMAHEDY
-234 AYTDVSGTKYT
+234 AYTDVSSGTEYM

-251 HTATIWELTTSSG
+251 HTAKIWKLTTSSG

-275 YTGDDGVQEP
+275 YTDDDGVPEP
-285 APYTVTELS
+285 NPYTVTELRFS
-294 LSYYSG
+294 PYGNS
-300 VTSDNN
+300 VTSVNN
-306 NYTSLVLPDTL
+306 NYTALVLPDTL
-317 TDIRRSLS
+317 TDIGGSLS

-343 ATLQNMM
+343 ATLQYMKQ
-350 ELKTLTF
+350 LRTLTF
-357 DEGVEE
+357 EEGVEE

-368 VVSGCTKLETIHLPS
+368 VVSGCKSLTTIHLPS

-406 EGIAITEGSTFSK
+406 EGIAITEGSTFSE
-419 CTSLKSIELPASITT
+419 CTSLESIELPASITT
-434 IPRSMF
+434 IPSYMF
-440 AGCSALERVTAKGT
+440 AGCSALERVTVKGT
-454 ITAIGNG
+454 ITAIGNS
-461 AFGSVTDWNGHETAD
+461 AFKSD

-492 DRAFYGCSALT
+492 DRAFYGCSALE
-503 TVDLHNVT
+503 TVDLHSVT
-511 TMEYGAF
+511 TMEYAAF
-518 QGCKELSGE
+518 QGCDALSGE
-527 IDLSKLEVIPGNAFC
+527 IDLSNLEVIPGHAFC
-542 YDSKITSVITCPTL
+542 YDPNITSVVTCPTL
-556 KSIGDW
+556 RSIGDW

-577 LNSIGEYTFF
+577 LNSIGTYTFYK
-587 LASLSGTVALPD
+587 ASLSGTVALPD
-599 SLTKLGANAF
+599 SLTQLGASAF
-609 NGCEE
+609 SGCEKV
-614 IEAIQIGSGLT
+614 EAIQIGSGLT
-625 DIPSNAFDGCR
+625 DIPKDAFDGC
-636 KLTTITVNNR
+636 KPKTITVNNR
-646 QEDVKI
+646 REDVTI
-652 PKIDRVTVT
+652 PEIDGVTVT
-661 YTIPSLTADDDK
+661 YTIPSLTADNDK
-673 VSTATDALSLQDAV
+673 VSNAEGALSLQQAV
-687 KQAATNGTP
+687 NQANGTP

-706 EPVTITAEQKVEITA
+706 EPVRIAAGQRVEITA
-721 TENHNIFGNKDQNLA
+721 NENCNIFGNKDENLA

-742 AGGEL
+742 EGGEL

-767 HGKTTINGNVVIEKS
+767 HGKTTIDGNVVIEKS
-782 TLEGNNIGVIEDKGS
+782 TLEGDSMGVIEDNGS
-797 SAKLILE
+797 SAELILE

-821 RVTEGAS
+821 RVTKGAS
-828 FTMNGGTIRDNIA
+828 FTMNGGTIQANIA

-862 MNEGSICNNSGQCGT
+862 MNGGSICNNSGQCGT
-877 AVYLTASNDAKAR
+877 AVYLTASSNAAKAR
-890 FTMNGGTLS
+890 FTMNGGSLS
-899 NNESHSYTSDS
+899 NNESRSYTPSS

-927 NGTIT
+927 DGTIT
-932 GNCAYGG
+932 GNCAHGG
-939 AGGGVAVMDELPTK
+939 AGGGVAVMDELPTE
-953 EHGTAFTMYS
+953 EHGTAFTMN
-963 GTISNNTASGYRCS
+963 GGIISNNTASGYRCS

-982 SCSNRVSLLGGR
+982 SCSNYVSLLGGR

-1006 YSEGNTQIYTTLHIQ
+1006 YSEGNTEIYTTLHIE

-1046 YMQNGAVIYGNTA
+1046 YMQDGAVIYGNTA

-1101 YAPPGNLG
+1101 YAPPGNRG
-1109 TSGQGTRYNAVEYA
+1109 TSGQGTRYNTVEYA

-1148 PAVGSLIITGNQASH
+1148 PATGSLIITGNQASH

-1176 GEATSLSNSISVKKV
+1176 GEATSLSYSISVKKA

-1201 PSGVTIH
+1201 PSSVTIH

-1213 TGDVVSTAELTSEN
+1213 TGDIVSTAELTGEN

-1325 WTYIFEDLPES
+1325 WTYIFEDLPEGT
-1336 SYSVTEDA
+1336 YSVTEDA

-1368 PLDPEPIEPIPP
+1368 PLYPEPIEPIDPIPP

-1392 IVPETTGNEPS
+1392 IVPGTTGNEPN

-1421 STEERSA
+1421 STDESTEERST
-1428 ESDPEESPIKE
+1428 ESDPQESPIKE
-1439 TQETPSVS
+1439 TQETSSVS

-1467 FAGVGLLVFGFYKR
+1467 FAGAGLLVFGFYKR

>member
-1 MEAGCTI
+1 
-8 FLRWYTP
+8 
-15 PCGTRFAAHEHNDN
+15 
-29 AKERNTAMK
+29 MK

-71 DWEGAADFTDD
+71 DREDIADFTDD
-82 SYSSSEQLFDDIIFF
+82 SYSSGYSSSEQLFDDIIFF

-102 VDDTAAEVVAEEDA
+102 VDNTAAEVIAEEDA

-123 IDKAADSIEET
+123 IDRAADSIEET
-134 EPEDEVQV
+134 EPEDEVQNT
-142 SDAAKDR
+142 DAAEDR
-149 NDLENPDE
+149 NDREYPDE
-157 ETESDT
+157 ETKSGT
-163 QNPWEAGPSDAETE
+163 NPGEAGPSDAETE

-209 NALEEEMDDDIA
+209 DASEEEMDDDIA
-221 LLAAGKTMAHENY
+221 LLATGKTMAHEDY
-234 AYTDVSGTKYT
+234 AYTDVSSGTEYM

-251 HTATIWELTTSSG
+251 HTAKIWKLTTSSG

-285 APYTVTELS
+285 NPYTVTELRFS
-294 LSYYSG
+294 PYGNS
-300 VTSDNN
+300 VTSVNN
-306 NYTSLVLPDTL
+306 NYTALVLPDTL
-317 TDIRRSLS
+317 TDIGGSLS

-343 ATLQNMM
+343 ATLQYMKQ
-350 ELKTLTF
+350 LRTLTF

-368 VVSGCTKLETIHLPS
+368 VVSGCKNLTTIHLPS

-406 EGIAITEGSTFSK
+406 EGIAITEGSTFSE

-434 IPRSMF
+434 IPSYMF

-454 ITAIGNG
+454 ITTIGNS
-461 AFGSVTDWNGHETAD
+461 AFKSD

-492 DRAFYGCSALT
+492 DRAFYGCSALK
-503 TVDLHNVT
+503 TVDLHSVT

-518 QGCKELSGE
+518 QGCDALSGE
-527 IDLSKLEVIPGNAFC
+527 IDLSNLEVIPGHAFC
-542 YDSKITSVITCPTL
+542 YDPNITSVVTCPTL
-556 KSIGDW
+556 RSIGDW

-577 LNSIGEYTFF
+577 LNSIGTYTFYK
-587 LASLSGTVALPD
+587 ASLSGTVALPD
-599 SLTKLGANAF
+599 SLTQLGASAF
-609 NGCEE
+609 SGCEKV
-614 IEAIQIGSGLT
+614 EAIQIGSGLT
-625 DIPSNAFDGCR
+625 DIPANAFAGCTNL
-636 KLTTITVNNR
+636 KTITVNNR
-646 QEDVKI
+646 REDVTI
-652 PKIDRVTVT
+652 PKIDGVTVT
-661 YTIPSLTADDDK
+661 YTIPSLTADNDK
-673 VSTATDALSLQDAV
+673 VSNAEGALSLQEAV
-687 KQAATNGTP
+687 DQANGTP

-706 EPVTITAEQKVEITA
+706 EPVRIAAGQRVEITA
-721 TENHNIFGNKDQNLA
+721 NANENYNLFGNKDEDLT

-742 AGGEL
+742 EGGEL

-767 HGKTTINGNVVIEKS
+767 HGKTTIDGNVVIEKS
-782 TLEGNNIGVIEDKGS
+782 TLEGDSMGVIEDNGS
-797 SAKLILE
+797 SAELILE

-813 RGAHSASI
+813 RGALSASI
-821 RVTEGAS
+821 RVTKGAS
-828 FTMNGGTIRDNIA
+828 FTMNGGTIQDNIA
-841 NTSSSDSSSP
+841 NTPSSDSSSP

-877 AVYLTASNDAKAR
+877 AVYLTASSNAAKAR

-899 NNESHSYTSDS
+899 NNESHSYTPYS

-927 NGTIT
+927 EGTIT

-939 AGGGVAVMDELPTK
+939 AGGGVAVMDELPTE
-953 EHGTAFTMYS
+953 EHGTAFTMNG

-982 SCSNRVSLLGGR
+982 SCSNYVSLLGGR

-1006 YSEGNTQIYTTLHIQ
+1006 YSEGNTEIYTTLHIE

-1046 YMQNGAVIYGNTA
+1046 YMQDGAVIYGNTA

-1101 YAPPGNLG
+1101 YAPAGNRG

-1123 KRVTGVQNEKKGL
+1123 KRVTEVQNEKKGL

-1148 PAVGSLIITGNQASH
+1148 PATGSLIITGNQASH

-1176 GEATSLSNSISVKKV
+1176 GEATSLSHSILVKKA
-1191 WDNPGYEDTQ
+1191 WDNPGHEDTQ

-1213 TGDVVSTAELTSEN
+1213 TGDIVSTAELTGEN
-1227 GWQYTFTDLPLSPN
+1227 GWQHTFTDLPLSPD

-1325 WTYIFEDLPES
+1325 WTYIFEDLPEGT
-1336 SYSVTEDA
+1336 YSVTEDA

-1368 PLDPEPIEPIPP
+1368 PLYPEPIEPIDPIPP

-1392 IVPETTGNEPS
+1392 IVPGTTGNEPN

-1412 VPPTEPTEE
+1412 VPPTEPTEESTEE

-1439 TQETPSVS
+1439 TQETSSVS

-1467 FAGVGLLVFGFYKR
+1467 FAGAGLLVFGFYKR

>member
-1 MEAGCTI
+1 
-8 FLRWYTP
+8 
-15 PCGTRFAAHEHNDN
+15 
-29 AKERNTAMK
+29 MK

-71 DWEGAADFTDD
+71 DREDIADYTDD
-82 SYSSSEQLFDDIIFF
+82 SYSSGYSSSEQLFDDIIFF

-102 VDDTAAEVVAEEDA
+102 VDDTAAEVIAEEDA

-123 IDKAADSIEET
+123 IDRAADSIEET
-134 EPEDEVQV
+134 EPEDEVQNT
-142 SDAAKDR
+142 DAAEDR
-149 NDLENPDE
+149 NDREDSDE
-157 ETESDT
+157 ETKSGT
-163 QNPWEAGPSDAETE
+163 NPGETGPSDAETE

-209 NALEEEMDDDIA
+209 DASEEEMDDDIA
-221 LLAAGKTMAHENY
+221 LLAAGKTMAHEDY
-234 AYTDVSGTKYT
+234 AYTDVSSGTEYM

-251 HTATIWELTTSSG
+251 HTAKIWKLITSSG
-264 EAECILPSTIY
+264 GAECILPSTIY
-275 YTGDDGVQEP
+275 YTDDDDVPEP
-285 APYTVTELS
+285 TPYTVTELRFS
-294 LSYYSG
+294 PYGNS
-300 VTSDNN
+300 VTSVNN
-306 NYTSLVLPDTL
+306 NYTALVLPDTL
-317 TDIRRSLS
+317 TDIGGSLS

-343 ATLQNMM
+343 ATLQYMKQ
-350 ELKTLTF
+350 LRTLTF
-357 DEGVEE
+357 EEGVEE

-368 VVSGCTKLETIHLPS
+368 VVSGCKNLTTIHLPS

-406 EGIAITEGSTFSK
+406 EGIAITEGSTFSE

-434 IPRSMF
+434 IPSYMF

-454 ITAIGNG
+454 ITAIGNS
-461 AFGSVTDWNGHETAD
+461 AFKSD

-492 DRAFYGCSALT
+492 DRAFYGCSALK
-503 TVDLHNVT
+503 TVDLHSVT

-518 QGCKELSGE
+518 QGCDALSGE
-527 IDLSKLEVIPGNAFC
+527 IDLSNLEEIPGNAFC
-542 YDSKITSVITCPTL
+542 YDPNITSVITCPTL
-556 KSIGDW
+556 RSIGDW
-562 AFIWAGIS
+562 AFIWADIS

-577 LNSIGEYTFF
+577 LKSIGTYTFYK
-587 LASLSGTVALPD
+587 ASLSGTVALPD
-599 SLTKLGANAF
+599 SLTQLGASAF
-609 NGCEE
+609 SGCEKV
-614 IEAIQIGSGLT
+614 EAIQIGSGLT
-625 DIPSNAFDGCR
+625 DIPKDAFDGCTNL
-636 KLTTITVNNR
+636 KTITVNNR
-646 QEDVKI
+646 REDVTI
-652 PKIDRVTVT
+652 PKIDGVTVT
-661 YTIPSLTADDDK
+661 YTIPSLTADNDK
-673 VSTATDALSLQDAV
+673 VSNAEGALSLQQAV
-687 KQAATNGTP
+687 DQANGP
-696 VTIEKDIRLD
+696 VTIEIEKDIRLD
-706 EPVTITAEQKVEITA
+706 EPVRIAAGQRVEITA
-721 TENHNIFGNKDQNLA
+721 NENCNIFGNKDENLA

-742 AGGEL
+742 EGGEL

-767 HGKTTINGNVVIEKS
+767 HGKTTIDGNVVIEKS
-782 TLEGNNIGVIEDKGS
+782 TLEGDSMGVIEDNGS
-797 SAKLILE
+797 SAELILE

-813 RGAHSASI
+813 RGALSASI

-828 FTMNGGTIRDNIA
+828 FTMNGGTIQDNIA
-841 NTSSSDSSSP
+841 NTPSSDSSSP

-877 AVYLTASNDAKAR
+877 AVYLTASSNAAKAR

-899 NNESHSYTSDS
+899 NNESHSYTPYS

-927 NGTIT
+927 EGTIT

-939 AGGGVAVMDELPTK
+939 AGGGVAVMDELPTE
-953 EHGTAFTMYS
+953 EHGTAFTMNG

-982 SCSNRVSLLGGR
+982 SCSNYVSLLGGR

-1006 YSEGNTQIYTTLHIQ
+1006 YSEGNTEIYTTLHIE

-1046 YMQNGAVIYGNTA
+1046 YMQDGAVIYGNTA

-1101 YAPPGNLG
+1101 YAPAGNRG
-1109 TSGQGTRYNAVEYA
+1109 TSGQGTRYNTVEYA

-1148 PAVGSLIITGNQASH
+1148 PATGSLIITGNQASH

-1176 GEATSLSNSISVKKV
+1176 GEATSLSYSISVKKA

-1213 TGDVVSTAELTSEN
+1213 TGDIVSTAELTGEN
-1227 GWQYTFTDLPLSPN
+1227 GWQHTFTDLPLSPD

-1325 WTYIFEDLPES
+1325 WTYIFEDLPEGT
-1336 SYSVTEDA
+1336 YSVTEDA

-1368 PLDPEPIEPIPP
+1368 PLYPEPIEPIDPIPP

-1392 IVPETTGNEPS
+1392 IVPGTTGNEPN

-1412 VPPTEPTEE
+1412 VPPTEPTEESTEE

-1439 TQETPSVS
+1439 TQETQNPLRDFPCMCEKSTSV
-1447 AKPPK
+1447 
-1452 LIQTGQ
+1452 
-1458 TWWPVFLLM
+1458 
-1467 FAGVGLLVFGFYKR
+1467 R
-1481 SKENIDHE
+1481 

>member
-1 MEAGCTI
+1 
-8 FLRWYTP
+8 
-15 PCGTRFAAHEHNDN
+15 
-29 AKERNTAMK
+29 MK

-71 DWEGAADFTDD
+71 DREDITDYTDD
-82 SYSSSEQLFDDIIFF
+82 SYSSGYSSSEQLFDDIIFF

-102 VDDTAAEVVAEEDA
+102 VDDTAAKVIAEEDA

-123 IDKAADSIEET
+123 IDRAADSIEET
-134 EPEDEVQV
+134 ESEDEVQDT
-142 SDAAKDR
+142 DAAEDR
-149 NDLENPDE
+149 NDREDSDE
-157 ETESDT
+157 ETRSGT
-163 QNPWEAGPSDAETE
+163 NPGETGPSDAETE
-177 EDVPDSW
+177 EDVSDSW

-209 NALEEEMDDDIA
+209 DASEEEMDDDIA
-221 LLAAGKTMAHENY
+221 LLAAGKTMAHEDY
-234 AYTDVSGTKYT
+234 AYTDVSSGTEYM

-251 HTATIWELTTSSG
+251 HTAKIWKLTTSSG
-264 EAECILPSTIY
+264 GAECILPSTIY
-275 YTGDDGVQEP
+275 YTDDDDVPEP
-285 APYTVTELS
+285 TPYTVTELKFS
-294 LSYYSG
+294 PYGNS
-300 VTSDNN
+300 VTSVNN
-306 NYTSLVLPDTL
+306 NYTALVLPDTL
-317 TDIRRSLS
+317 TDIGGSLS

-343 ATLQNMM
+343 ATLQYMK
-350 ELKTLTF
+350 ELRTLTF
-357 DEGVEE
+357 EEGVEE

-368 VVSGCTKLETIHLPS
+368 VVSGCKNLTTIHLPS

-406 EGIAITEGSTFSK
+406 EGIAITEGSTFSE
-419 CTSLKSIELPASITT
+419 CTSLKSITLPASITT
-434 IPRSMF
+434 IPSYMF

-454 ITAIGNG
+454 ITAIGNS
-461 AFGSVTDWNGHETAD
+461 AFKSD

-492 DRAFYGCSALT
+492 DRAFYGCSALK
-503 TVDLHNVT
+503 TVDLHSVT

-518 QGCKELSGE
+518 QGCDALSGE
-527 IDLSKLEVIPGNAFC
+527 IDLSNLEEIPGHAFC
-542 YDSKITSVITCPTL
+542 YDPNITSVITCPTL
-556 KSIGDW
+556 RSIGDW
-562 AFIWAGIS
+562 AFIWADIS

-577 LNSIGEYTFF
+577 LNSIGTYTFYK
-587 LASLSGTVALPD
+587 ASLSGTVALPD
-599 SLTKLGANAF
+599 SLTQLGASAF
-609 NGCEE
+609 SGCEE
-614 IEAIQIGSGLT
+614 VNAIQIGSGLK
-625 DIPSNAFDGCR
+625 DIPANAFAGCTNL
-636 KLTTITVNNR
+636 KTITVNNR
-646 QEDVKI
+646 QEDVTI
-652 PKIDRVTVT
+652 PKIDGVTVT
-661 YTIPSLTADDDK
+661 YTIPSLTADNDK
-673 VSTATDALSLQDAV
+673 VSAAADALSLQQAV
-687 KQAATNGTP
+687 NQANGTP

-706 EPVTITAEQKVEITA
+706 EPVRIAAGQRVEITA
-721 TENHNIFGNKDQNLA
+721 NANENYNLFGNKDKNLT

-767 HGKTTINGNVVIEKS
+767 HGKTTIDGNVVIEKS
-782 TLEGNNIGVIEDKGS
+782 TLEGDSMGVIEDNGS
-797 SAKLILE
+797 SAELILE

-813 RGAHSASI
+813 RGALSASI

-828 FTMNGGTIRDNIA
+828 FTMNGGTIQANIA

-862 MNEGSICNNSGQCGT
+862 MNGGSICNNSGQCGT
-877 AVYLTASNDAKAR
+877 AVYLTASSNAAKAR
-890 FTMNGGTLS
+890 FTMNGGSLS
-899 NNESHSYTSDS
+899 NNESRSYTPNS

-927 NGTIT
+927 DGTIT
-932 GNCAYGG
+932 GNCAHDG
-939 AGGGVAVMDELPTK
+939 AGGGVAVMDELPTE
-953 EHGTAFTMYS
+953 EHGTAFTMNG

-982 SCSNRVSLLGGR
+982 SCSNYVSLLGGR

-1006 YSEGNTQIYTTLHIQ
+1006 YSEGNTEIYTTLHIE

-1046 YMQNGAVIYGNTA
+1046 YMQDGAVIYGNTA

-1101 YAPPGNLG
+1101 YAPPGNRG
-1109 TSGQGTRYNAVEYA
+1109 TSGQGTRYNTVEYA

-1148 PAVGSLIITGNQASH
+1148 PATGSLIITGNQASH

-1176 GEATSLSNSISVKKV
+1176 GEATSLSYSISVKKA

-1213 TGDVVSTAELTSEN
+1213 TGDIVSTAELTGEN
-1227 GWQYTFTDLPLSPN
+1227 GWQHTFTDLPLSPD

-1325 WTYIFEDLPES
+1325 WTYIFEDLPEGT
-1336 SYSVTEDA
+1336 YSVTEDA

-1368 PLDPEPIEPIPP
+1368 PLYPEPIEPIDPIPP

-1392 IVPETTGNEPS
+1392 IVPGTTGNEPN

-1412 VPPTEPTEE
+1412 VPPTEPTEESTEE

-1439 TQETPSVS
+1439 TQETSSVS

-1467 FAGVGLLVFGFYKR
+1467 FAGAGLLVFGFYKR

>member
-1 MEAGCTI
+1 
-8 FLRWYTP
+8 
-15 PCGTRFAAHEHNDN
+15 
-29 AKERNTAMK
+29 MK

-71 DWEGAADFTDD
+71 DREDIADFTDD
-82 SYSSSEQLFDDIIFF
+82 SYSSGYSSSEQLFDDIIFF

-102 VDDTAAEVVAEEDA
+102 VDDTAAEVIAEEDA

-123 IDKAADSIEET
+123 IDRAADSIEET
-134 EPEDEVQV
+134 EPEDEVQDT
-142 SDAAKDR
+142 DAAEDR
-149 NDLENPDE
+149 NDREYPDE
-157 ETESDT
+157 ETKSGT
-163 QNPWEAGPSDAETE
+163 NPGEAGPSDAETE

-209 NALEEEMDDDIA
+209 DASEEEMDDDIA
-221 LLAAGKTMAHENY
+221 LLAAGKTMAHEDY
-234 AYTDVSGTKYT
+234 AYTDVSSGTEYM

-251 HTATIWELTTSSG
+251 HTAKIWKLTTSSG
-264 EAECILPSTIY
+264 EAKCILPSTIY
-275 YTGDDGVQEP
+275 YTDDDGVPEP
-285 APYTVTELS
+285 NPYTVTELRFS
-294 LSYYSG
+294 PYGNS
-300 VTSDNN
+300 VTSVNN
-306 NYTSLVLPDTL
+306 NYTALVLPDTL
-317 TDIRRSLS
+317 TDIGGSLS

-343 ATLQNMM
+343 ATLQYMKQ
-350 ELKTLTF
+350 LRTLTF
-357 DEGVEE
+357 EEGVEE

-368 VVSGCTKLETIHLPS
+368 VVSGCKNLTTIHLPS

-406 EGIAITEGSTFSK
+406 EGIAITEGSTFSE

-434 IPRSMF
+434 IPSSMF

-454 ITAIGNG
+454 ITAIGNS
-461 AFGSVTDWNGHETAD
+461 AFKSD

-492 DRAFYGCSALT
+492 DRAFYGCSALK
-503 TVDLHNVT
+503 TVDLHSVT

-518 QGCKELSGE
+518 QGCDALSGE
-527 IDLSKLEVIPGNAFC
+527 IDLSNLEEIPGHAFC
-542 YDSKITSVITCPTL
+542 YDPNITSVITCPTL
-556 KSIGDW
+556 RSIGDW
-562 AFIWAGIS
+562 AFIWADIS

-577 LNSIGEYTFF
+577 LKSIGTYTFYKS
-587 LASLSGTVALPD
+587 SLSGTVALPD
-599 SLTKLGANAF
+599 SLTQLGASAF
-609 NGCEE
+609 SGCEE
-614 IEAIQIGSGLT
+614 VNAIQIGSGLK
-625 DIPSNAFDGCR
+625 DIPANAFAGCTNL
-636 KLTTITVNNR
+636 KTITVNNR
-646 QEDVKI
+646 REDVTI
-652 PKIDRVTVT
+652 PKIDGVTVT
-661 YTIPSLTADDDK
+661 YTIPSLTADNDK
-673 VSTATDALSLQDAV
+673 VSNAEGALSLQEAV
-687 KQAATNGTP
+687 DQANGTP

-706 EPVTITAEQKVEITA
+706 EPVRIAAGQRVEITA
-721 TENHNIFGNKDQNLA
+721 NANENYNLFGNKDEKPT

-742 AGGEL
+742 EGGEL

-767 HGKTTINGNVVIEKS
+767 HGKTTIDGNVVIEKS
-782 TLEGNNIGVIEDKGS
+782 TLEGDSMGVIEDNGS
-797 SAKLILE
+797 SAELILE

-813 RGAHSASI
+813 RGALSASI

-828 FTMNGGTIRDNIA
+828 FTMNGGTIQDNIA

-862 MNEGSICNNSGQCGT
+862 MNGGSICNNSGQCGT
-877 AVYLTASNDAKAR
+877 AVYLTASSNAAKAR

-899 NNESHSYTSDS
+899 NNESHLYTPYS

-927 NGTIT
+927 EGTIT

-939 AGGGVAVMDELPTK
+939 AGGGVAVMDELPTE
-953 EHGTAFTMYS
+953 EHGTTFTMNG

-982 SCSNRVSLLGGR
+982 SCSNYVSLLGGR

-1006 YSEGNTQIYTTLHIQ
+1006 YSEGNTEIYTTLHIE

-1046 YMQNGAVIYGNTA
+1046 YMQDGAVIYGNTA

-1101 YAPPGNLG
+1101 YAPAGNRG

-1148 PAVGSLIITGNQASH
+1148 PATGSLIITGNQASH

-1176 GEATSLSNSISVKKV
+1176 GEATSLSYSISVKKA

-1201 PSGVTIH
+1201 PSSVTIH

-1213 TGDVVSTAELTSEN
+1213 TGDIVSTAELTGEN

-1259 DADGNFIITNT
+1259 DADGNFIITNA

-1325 WTYIFEDLPES
+1325 WTYIFEDLPEGT
-1336 SYSVTEDA
+1336 YSVTEDA

-1368 PLDPEPIEPIPP
+1368 PLYPEPIEPIDPIPP

-1392 IVPETTGNEPS
+1392 IVPGTTGNEPN

-1412 VPPTEPTEE
+1412 VPPTEPTEESTEE

-1439 TQETPSVS
+1439 TQETSSVS

-1467 FAGVGLLVFGFYKR
+1467 FAGAGLLVFGFYKR

>member
-1 MEAGCTI
+1 
-8 FLRWYTP
+8 
-15 PCGTRFAAHEHNDN
+15 
-29 AKERNTAMK
+29 MK

-71 DWEGAADFTDD
+71 DREDIADYTDD
-82 SYSSSEQLFDDIIFF
+82 SYSSGYSSSEQLFDDIIFF

-102 VDDTAAEVVAEEDA
+102 VDDTAAEVIAEEDA

-123 IDKAADSIEET
+123 IDRAADSIEET
-134 EPEDEVQV
+134 EPEDEVQNT
-142 SDAAKDR
+142 DAAEDR
-149 NDLENPDE
+149 NDREYPDE
-157 ETESDT
+157 ETKSGT
-163 QNPWEAGPSDAETE
+163 NPGEAGPSDAETE

-209 NALEEEMDDDIA
+209 DASEEEMDDDIA
-221 LLAAGKTMAHENY
+221 LLAAGKTMAHEDY
-234 AYTDVSGTKYT
+234 AYTDVSSGTEYM

-251 HTATIWELTTSSG
+251 HTAKIWKLTTSSG

-275 YTGDDGVQEP
+275 YTDADGVPEP
-285 APYTVTELS
+285 TPYTVTELR
-294 LSYYSG
+294 LSYWSG

-306 NYTSLVLPDTL
+306 NYTALVLPDTL
-317 TDIRRSLS
+317 TDIGGSLS

-343 ATLQNMM
+343 ATLQNMKQ
-350 ELKTLTF
+350 LKTLTF

-368 VVSGCTKLETIHLPS
+368 VVSGCKSLTTIHLPS

-394 SGASALTDITLP
+394 SGASALTDITLS
-406 EGIAITEGSTFSK
+406 EGIAITEGSTFSE

-434 IPRSMF
+434 IPSSMF

-461 AFGSVTDWNGHETAD
+461 AFGSVTDWKDQEIAD
-476 TALTEI
+476 TVLTEI

-492 DRAFYGCSALT
+492 DRAFYGCSALE
-503 TVDLHNVT
+503 TVDLHSVT
-511 TMEYGAF
+511 TMGYGAF
-518 QGCKELSGE
+518 QGCDALSGE
-527 IDLSKLEVIPGNAFC
+527 IDLSNLEVIPGHAFC
-542 YDSKITSVITCPTL
+542 YDPNITSVITCPTL
-556 KSIGDW
+556 RSIGDW
-562 AFIWAGIS
+562 AFIWADIS

-577 LNSIGEYTFF
+577 LNSIGTYTFYK
-587 LASLSGTVALPD
+587 ASLSGTVALPD
-599 SLTKLGANAF
+599 SLTQLGASAF
-609 NGCEE
+609 SGCEE
-614 IEAIQIGSGLT
+614 VNAIQIGSGLK
-625 DIPSNAFDGCR
+625 DIPANAFAGCTNL
-636 KLTTITVNNR
+636 KTITVNNR
-646 QEDVKI
+646 REDVTI
-652 PKIDRVTVT
+652 PKIDGVTVT
-661 YTIPSLTADDDK
+661 YTIPSLEATDDK
-673 VSTATDALSLQDAV
+673 VSNAEGALSLQQAV
-687 KQAATNGTP
+687 DQANGP
-696 VTIEKDIRLD
+696 VTIEIEKNICLNA
-706 EPVTITAEQKVEITA
+706 PVTIAKGKQVEITA
-721 TENHNIFGNKDQNLA
+721 NANENYNLFGNKDEKPT

-742 AGGEL
+742 EGGEL

-767 HGKTTINGNVVIEKS
+767 HGKTTIDGNVVIEKS
-782 TLEGNNIGVIEDKGS
+782 TLEGDSMGVIEDNGS
-797 SAKLILE
+797 SAELILE

-813 RGAHSASI
+813 RGALSASI

-828 FTMNGGTIRDNIA
+828 FTMNGGTIQDNIA

-862 MNEGSICNNSGQCGT
+862 MNGGSICNNSGQCGT
-877 AVYLTASNDAKAR
+877 AVYLTASSNAAKAR

-899 NNESHSYTSDS
+899 NNESRSYTPYS

-932 GNCAYGG
+932 GNCAHDG
-939 AGGGVAVMDELPTK
+939 AGGGVAVMDELPTE
-953 EHGTAFTMYS
+953 EHGTAFTMNG
-963 GTISNNTASGYRCS
+963 GTISNNTASGSRCS

-982 SCSNRVSLLGGR
+982 SCSNYVSLLGGR
-994 IENNSAYDGGGV
+994 IENNTAYDGGGV
-1006 YSEGNTQIYTTLHIQ
+1006 YSEGNTEIYTTLHIE

-1046 YMQNGAVIYGNTA
+1046 YMQDGAVIYGNTA

-1088 NGKVIQWFSDGFL
+1088 NGKVIQWFSDAFL
-1101 YAPPGNLG
+1101 YAPYGNRG
-1109 TSGQGTRYNAVEYA
+1109 TAGQGTRYNTVEYA

-1148 PAVGSLIITGNQASH
+1148 PATGSLIITGNQASH

-1176 GEATSLSNSISVKKV
+1176 GEATSLSYSISVKKA

-1201 PSGVTIH
+1201 PSSVTIH

-1213 TGDVVSTAELTSEN
+1213 TGDIVSTAELTGEN
-1227 GWQYTFTDLPLSPN
+1227 GWQYTFTDLPLSPD

-1293 NDYKWERPASI
+1293 NDYKWGRPASI

-1325 WTYIFEDLPES
+1325 WTYIFEDLPEGT
-1336 SYSVTEDA
+1336 YSVTEDA

-1368 PLDPEPIEPIPP
+1368 PLYPEPIEPIDPIPP

-1392 IVPETTGNEPS
+1392 IVPGTTGNEPN

-1412 VPPTEPTEE
+1412 VPPTEPTEESTEE

-1439 TQETPSVS
+1439 TQETSSVS

-1467 FAGVGLLVFGFYKR
+1467 FAGAGLLVFGFYKR

>member
-1 MEAGCTI
+1 
-8 FLRWYTP
+8 
-15 PCGTRFAAHEHNDN
+15 
-29 AKERNTAMK
+29 MK

-71 DWEGAADFTDD
+71 DREDIADFTDD
-82 SYSSSEQLFDDIIFF
+82 SYSSGYSSSEQLFDDIIFF

-102 VDDTAAEVVAEEDA
+102 VDDTAAEVIAEEDA

-123 IDKAADSIEET
+123 IDRAADSIEET
-134 EPEDEVQV
+134 EPEDEVQNT
-142 SDAAKDR
+142 DAAEDR
-149 NDLENPDE
+149 NDREYPDE
-157 ETESDT
+157 ETKSGT
-163 QNPWEAGPSDAETE
+163 NPGETGPSDAETE

-209 NALEEEMDDDIA
+209 DASEEEMDDDIA
-221 LLAAGKTMAHENY
+221 LLAAGKTMAHEDY
-234 AYTDVSGTKYT
+234 AYTDVSSGTEYM

-251 HTATIWELTTSSG
+251 HTAKIWKLTTSSG

-285 APYTVTELS
+285 TPYTVTELR
-294 LSYYSG
+294 LSYWSG

-306 NYTSLVLPDTL
+306 NYTALVLPDTL
-317 TDIRRSLS
+317 TDIGGSLS

-343 ATLQNMM
+343 ATLQNMKQ
-350 ELKTLTF
+350 LKTLTF

-368 VVSGCTKLETIHLPS
+368 VVSGCKSLTTIHLPS

-406 EGIAITEGSTFSK
+406 EGIVITEGSTFSE

-434 IPRSMF
+434 IPSSMF

-461 AFGSVTDWNGHETAD
+461 AFGSVTDWKDQEIAD
-476 TALTEI
+476 TVLTEI

-492 DRAFYGCSALT
+492 DRAFYGCSALE
-503 TVDLHNVT
+503 TVDLHSVT
-511 TMEYGAF
+511 TMGYGAF
-518 QGCKELSGE
+518 QGCDALSGE
-527 IDLSKLEVIPGNAFC
+527 IDLSNLEVIPGHAFC
-542 YDSKITSVITCPTL
+542 YDPNITSVITCPTL
-556 KSIGDW
+556 RSIGDW
-562 AFIWAGIS
+562 AFIWADIS

-577 LNSIGEYTFF
+577 LNSIGTYTFYK
-587 LASLSGTVALPD
+587 ASLSGTVALPD
-599 SLTKLGANAF
+599 SLTQLGASAF
-609 NGCEE
+609 SGCEE
-614 IEAIQIGSGLT
+614 VNAIQIGSGLK
-625 DIPSNAFDGCR
+625 DIPANAFAGCTNL
-636 KLTTITVNNR
+636 KTITVNNR
-646 QEDVKI
+646 QEDVTI
-652 PKIDRVTVT
+652 PKIDGVTVT
-661 YTIPSLTADDDK
+661 YTIPSLEATDDK
-673 VSTATDALSLQDAV
+673 VSNAEGALSLQQAV
-687 KQAATNGTP
+687 DQANGP
-696 VTIEKDIRLD
+696 VTIEIEKNICLNA
-706 EPVTITAEQKVEITA
+706 PVTIAKGKQVEITA
-721 TENHNIFGNKDQNLA
+721 NANENYNLFGNKDENLT

-742 AGGEL
+742 EGGEL

-767 HGKTTINGNVVIEKS
+767 HGKTTIDGNVVIEKS
-782 TLEGNNIGVIEDKGS
+782 TLEGDSMGVIEDNGS
-797 SAKLILE
+797 SAELILE

-813 RGAHSASI
+813 RGALSASI

-828 FTMNGGTIRDNIA
+828 FTMNGGTIQDNIA

-877 AVYLTASNDAKAR
+877 AVYLTASNNAAKAC

-899 NNESHSYTSDS
+899 NNESRSYTPYS

-932 GNCAYGG
+932 GNCAHGG
-939 AGGGVAVMDELPTK
+939 AGGGVAVMDELPRE
-953 EHGTAFTMYS
+953 EHGTAFTMNG

-982 SCSNRVSLLGGR
+982 SCSNHVSLLGGR

-1006 YSEGNTQIYTTLHIQ
+1006 YSEGNTEIYTTLHIE

-1101 YAPPGNLG
+1101 YAPAGNRG
-1109 TSGQGTRYNAVEYA
+1109 TSGQGTRYNTVEYA

-1148 PAVGSLIITGNQASH
+1148 PATGSLIITGNQASH

-1176 GEATSLSNSISVKKV
+1176 GEATSLSYSISVKKA

-1213 TGDVVSTAELTSEN
+1213 TGDIVSTAELTGEN
-1227 GWQYTFTDLPLSPN
+1227 GWQHTFTDLPLSPD

-1325 WTYIFEDLPES
+1325 WTYIFEDLPEGT
-1336 SYSVTEDA
+1336 YSVTEDA

-1368 PLDPEPIEPIPP
+1368 PLYPEPIEPIDPIPP

-1392 IVPETTGNEPS
+1392 IVPGTTGNEPN

-1421 STEERSA
+1421 STDESTEERST
-1428 ESDPEESPIKE
+1428 ESDPQESPIKE

-1467 FAGVGLLVFGFYKR
+1467 FAGAGLLVFGFYKR

>member
-1 MEAGCTI
+1 
-8 FLRWYTP
+8 
-15 PCGTRFAAHEHNDN
+15 
-29 AKERNTAMK
+29 MK

-71 DWEGAADFTDD
+71 DREDIADYTDD
-82 SYSSSEQLFDDIIFF
+82 SYSSGYSSSEQLFDDIIFF

-102 VDDTAAEVVAEEDA
+102 VDDTAAKVIAEEDA

-123 IDKAADSIEET
+123 IDRAADSIEET
-134 EPEDEVQV
+134 ESEDEVQDT
-142 SDAAKDR
+142 DAAEDR
-149 NDLENPDE
+149 NDREDSDE
-157 ETESDT
+157 ETRSGT
-163 QNPWEAGPSDAETE
+163 NPGETGPSDAETE
-177 EDVPDSW
+177 EDVSDSW

-209 NALEEEMDDDIA
+209 DASEEEMDDDIA
-221 LLAAGKTMAHENY
+221 LLAAGKTMAHEDY
-234 AYTDVSGTKYT
+234 AYTDVSSGTEYM

-251 HTATIWELTTSSG
+251 HTAKIWKLTTSSG

-275 YTGDDGVQEP
+275 YTDADGVPEP
-285 APYTVTELS
+285 TPYTVTELR
-294 LSYYSG
+294 LSYWSG

-306 NYTSLVLPDTL
+306 NYTALVLPDTL
-317 TDIRRSLS
+317 TDIGGSLS

-343 ATLQNMM
+343 ATLQNMKQ
-350 ELKTLTF
+350 LKTLTF

-368 VVSGCTKLETIHLPS
+368 VVSGCKSLTTIHLPS

-394 SGASALTDITLP
+394 SGASALTDITLS
-406 EGIAITEGSTFSK
+406 EGIAITEGSTFSE

-434 IPRSMF
+434 IPSSMF

-461 AFGSVTDWNGHETAD
+461 AFGSVTDWKDQEIAD
-476 TALTEI
+476 TVLTEI

-492 DRAFYGCSALT
+492 DRAFYGCSALE
-503 TVDLHNVT
+503 TVDLHSVT
-511 TMEYGAF
+511 TMGYGAF
-518 QGCKELSGE
+518 QGCDALSGE
-527 IDLSKLEVIPGNAFC
+527 IDLSNLEVIPGHAFC
-542 YDSKITSVITCPTL
+542 YDPNITSVITCPTL
-556 KSIGDW
+556 RSIGDW
-562 AFIWAGIS
+562 AFIWADIS

-577 LNSIGEYTFF
+577 LNSIGTYTFYK
-587 LASLSGTVALPD
+587 ASLSGTVALPD
-599 SLTKLGANAF
+599 SLTQLGASAF
-609 NGCEE
+609 SGCEE
-614 IEAIQIGSGLT
+614 VNAIQIGSGLK
-625 DIPSNAFDGCR
+625 DIPANAFAGCTNL
-636 KLTTITVNNR
+636 KTITVNNR
-646 QEDVKI
+646 REDVTI
-652 PKIDRVTVT
+652 PKIDGVTVT
-661 YTIPSLTADDDK
+661 YTIPSLEATDDK
-673 VSTATDALSLQDAV
+673 VSNAEGALSLQQAV
-687 KQAATNGTP
+687 DQANGP
-696 VTIEKDIRLD
+696 VTIEIEKNICLNA
-706 EPVTITAEQKVEITA
+706 PVTIAKGKRVEITA
-721 TENHNIFGNKDQNLA
+721 NENCNIFGNKDENLA

-742 AGGEL
+742 EGGEL

-767 HGKTTINGNVVIEKS
+767 HGKTTIDGNVVIEKS
-782 TLEGNNIGVIEDKGS
+782 TLEGNDVGVIEDNGS
-797 SAKLILE
+797 SAELILE

-813 RGAHSASI
+813 RGALSASI

-828 FTMNGGTIRDNIA
+828 FTMNGGTIQANIA

-862 MNEGSICNNSGQCGT
+862 MNGGSICNNSGQCGT
-877 AVYLTASNDAKAR
+877 AVYLTASSNAAKAR
-890 FTMNGGTLS
+890 FTMNGGSLS
-899 NNESHSYTSDS
+899 NNESRSYTPNS

-927 NGTIT
+927 DGTIT
-932 GNCAYGG
+932 GNCAHDG
-939 AGGGVAVMDELPTK
+939 AGGGVAVMDELPTE
-953 EHGTAFTMYS
+953 EHGTAFTMNG

-982 SCSNRVSLLGGR
+982 SCSNYVSLLGGR

-1006 YSEGNTQIYTTLHIQ
+1006 YSEGNTEIYTTLHIE

-1046 YMQNGAVIYGNTA
+1046 YMQDGAVIYGNTA

-1101 YAPPGNLG
+1101 YAPPGNRG
-1109 TSGQGTRYNAVEYA
+1109 TSGQGTRYNTVEYA

-1148 PAVGSLIITGNQASH
+1148 PATGSLIITGNQASH

-1176 GEATSLSNSISVKKV
+1176 GEATSLSYSISVKKA

-1201 PSGVTIH
+1201 PSSVTIH

-1213 TGDVVSTAELTSEN
+1213 TGDIVSTAELTGEN

-1270 YLTTPTPDVP
+1270 HLTTPTPMPDVP

-1325 WTYIFEDLPES
+1325 WTYIFEDLPEGT
-1336 SYSVTEDA
+1336 YSVTEDA

-1368 PLDPEPIEPIPP
+1368 PLYPEPIEPIDPIPP

-1392 IVPETTGNEPS
+1392 IVPGTTGNEPN

-1439 TQETPSVS
+1439 TQETSSVS

-1467 FAGVGLLVFGFYKR
+1467 FAGAGLLVFGFYKR

>member
-1 MEAGCTI
+1 
-8 FLRWYTP
+8 
-15 PCGTRFAAHEHNDN
+15 
-29 AKERNTAMK
+29 MK

-71 DWEGAADFTDD
+71 DREDIADYTDD
-82 SYSSSEQLFDDIIFF
+82 SYSSGYSSSEQLFDDIIFF

-102 VDDTAAEVVAEEDA
+102 VDDTAAEVIAEEDA

-123 IDKAADSIEET
+123 IDRAADSIEET
-134 EPEDEVQV
+134 EPEDEVQDT
-142 SDAAKDR
+142 DAAEDR
-149 NDLENPDE
+149 NDREDSDE
-157 ETESDT
+157 ETKSGT
-163 QNPWEAGPSDAETE
+163 NPGETGPSDAETE
-177 EDVPDSW
+177 EDVSDSW

-209 NALEEEMDDDIA
+209 DASEEEMDDDIA
-221 LLAAGKTMAHENY
+221 LLAAGKTMAHEDY
-234 AYTDVSGTKYT
+234 AYTDVSSGTEYM

-251 HTATIWELTTSSG
+251 HTAKIWKLTTSSG
-264 EAECILPSTIY
+264 GAECILPSTIY
-275 YTGDDGVQEP
+275 YTGDDGVPEP
-285 APYTVTELS
+285 NPYTVTELS
-294 LSYYSG
+294 LSYWSG

-306 NYTSLVLPDTL
+306 NYTALVLPDTL
-317 TDIRRSLS
+317 TDIGGSLS

-333 TIPGSVKVFN
+333 TIPGSVKVFK
-343 ATLQNMM
+343 ATLQNMK

-357 DEGVEE
+357 EEGVEE

-368 VVSGCTKLETIHLPS
+368 VVSGCKNLTTIHLPS

-406 EGIAITEGSTFSK
+406 EGIAITEGSTFSE
-419 CTSLKSIELPASITT
+419 CTSLESIELPASITT
-434 IPRSMF
+434 IPSSMF

-461 AFGSVTDWNGHETAD
+461 AFGSVTDWKDQEIAD
-476 TALTEI
+476 TVLTEI

-492 DRAFYGCSALT
+492 DRAFYGCSALE
-503 TVDLHNVT
+503 TVDLHSVT
-511 TMEYGAF
+511 TMGYGAF
-518 QGCKELSGE
+518 QGCDALSGE
-527 IDLSKLEVIPGNAFC
+527 IDLSNLEVIPGHAFC
-542 YDSKITSVITCPTL
+542 YDPNITSVITCPTL
-556 KSIGDW
+556 RSIGDW
-562 AFIWAGIS
+562 AFIWADIS

-577 LNSIGEYTFF
+577 LNSIGTYTFYK
-587 LASLSGTVALPD
+587 ASLSGTVALPD
-599 SLTKLGANAF
+599 SLTQLGASAF
-609 NGCEE
+609 SGCEE
-614 IEAIQIGSGLT
+614 VNAIQIGSGLK
-625 DIPSNAFDGCR
+625 DIPANAFAGCTNL
-636 KLTTITVNNR
+636 KTITVNNR
-646 QEDVKI
+646 REDVTI
-652 PKIDRVTVT
+652 PKIDGVTVT
-661 YTIPSLTADDDK
+661 YTIPSLEATDDK
-673 VSTATDALSLQDAV
+673 VSNAEGALSLQQAV
-687 KQAATNGTP
+687 DQANGTP

-706 EPVTITAEQKVEITA
+706 EPVRIAAGQRVEITA
-721 TENHNIFGNKDQNLA
+721 NTNCNIFGNKDKDLT

-767 HGKTTINGNVVIEKS
+767 HGKTTIDGNVVIEKS
-782 TLEGNNIGVIEDKGS
+782 TLEGDSMGVIEDNGS
-797 SAKLILE
+797 SAELILE

-813 RGAHSASI
+813 RGARSASI

-828 FTMNGGTIRDNIA
+828 FTMNG
-841 NTSSSDSSSP
+841 
-851 AVLLLGASTFT
+851 
-862 MNEGSICNNSGQCGT
+862 GSICNNSGQCGT
-877 AVYLTASNDAKAR
+877 AVYLTASSNAAKAR
-890 FTMNGGTLS
+890 FTMNSGTLS
-899 NNESHSYTSDS
+899 NNESRSYTPKS

-939 AGGGVAVMDELPTK
+939 AGGGVAVMDELPTE
-953 EHGTAFTMYS
+953 EHGTAFTMNG

-982 SCSNRVSLLGGR
+982 SCSNYVSLLGGR

-1006 YSEGNTQIYTTLHIQ
+1006 YSEGNTEIYTTLHIE

-1046 YMQNGAVIYGNTA
+1046 YMQDGAVIYGNTA

-1101 YAPPGNLG
+1101 YAPAGNRG
-1109 TSGQGTRYNAVEYA
+1109 TSGQGTRYNTVEYA

-1176 GEATSLSNSISVKKV
+1176 GEATSLSYSISVKKA
-1191 WDNPGYEDTQ
+1191 WDNPGHEDTQ

-1213 TGDVVSTAELTSEN
+1213 TGDIVSTAELTGEN
-1227 GWQYTFTDLPLSPN
+1227 GWQYTFTDLPLSPD

-1325 WTYIFEDLPES
+1325 WTYIFEDLPEGT
-1336 SYSVTEDA
+1336 YSVTEDA

-1368 PLDPEPIEPIPP
+1368 PLYPEPIEPIDPIPP

-1392 IVPETTGNEPS
+1392 IVPGTTGNEPN

-1412 VPPTEPTEE
+1412 VPPTEPTEESTEE

-1439 TQETPSVS
+1439 TQETSSVS

-1467 FAGVGLLVFGFYKR
+1467 FAGAGLLVFGFYKR

>member
-1 MEAGCTI
+1 
-8 FLRWYTP
+8 
-15 PCGTRFAAHEHNDN
+15 
-29 AKERNTAMK
+29 MK

-71 DWEGAADFTDD
+71 DREDIADYTDD
-82 SYSSSEQLFDDIIFF
+82 SYSSGYSSSEQLFDDIIFF

-102 VDDTAAEVVAEEDA
+102 VDDTAAEVIAEEDA

-123 IDKAADSIEET
+123 IDRAADSIEET
-134 EPEDEVQV
+134 EPEDEVQDT
-142 SDAAKDR
+142 DAAEDR
-149 NDLENPDE
+149 NDREDSDE
-157 ETESDT
+157 ETKSGT
-163 QNPWEAGPSDAETE
+163 NPGETGPSDAETE

-209 NALEEEMDDDIA
+209 DASEEEMDDDIA
-221 LLAAGKTMAHENY
+221 LLAAGKTMAHEDY
-234 AYTDVSGTKYT
+234 AYTDVSSGTEYM

-251 HTATIWELTTSSG
+251 HTAKIWKLTTSSG
-264 EAECILPSTIY
+264 EAKCILPSTIY
-275 YTGDDGVQEP
+275 YTDDDGVPEP
-285 APYTVTELS
+285 NPYTVTELRFS
-294 LSYYSG
+294 PYGNS
-300 VTSDNN
+300 VTSVNN
-306 NYTSLVLPDTL
+306 NYTALVLPDTL
-317 TDIRRSLS
+317 TDIGGSLS

-333 TIPGSVKVFN
+333 TIPGSVNVFN
-343 ATLQNMM
+343 ATLQYMKQ
-350 ELKTLTF
+350 LRTLTF
-357 DEGVEE
+357 EEGVEE

-368 VVSGCTKLETIHLPS
+368 VVSGCKSLTTIHLPS

-406 EGIAITEGSTFSK
+406 EGIAITEGSTFSE
-419 CTSLKSIELPASITT
+419 CTSLESIELPASITT
-434 IPRSMF
+434 IPSYMF

-454 ITAIGNG
+454 ITAIGNS
-461 AFGSVTDWNGHETAD
+461 AFKSD

-492 DRAFYGCSALT
+492 DRAFYGCSALE
-503 TVDLHNVT
+503 TVDLHSVT
-511 TMEYGAF
+511 TMEYAAF
-518 QGCKELSGE
+518 QGCDALSGE
-527 IDLSKLEVIPGNAFC
+527 IDLSNLEVIPGHAFC
-542 YDSKITSVITCPTL
+542 YDPNITSVVTCPTL
-556 KSIGDW
+556 RSIGDW

-577 LNSIGEYTFF
+577 LNSIGTYTFYKS
-587 LASLSGTVALPD
+587 SLSGTVALPD
-599 SLTKLGANAF
+599 SLTQLGASAF
-609 NGCEE
+609 SGCEKV
-614 IEAIQIGSGLT
+614 EAIQIGSGLT
-625 DIPSNAFDGCR
+625 DIPKDAFDGCTNL
-636 KLTTITVNNR
+636 KTITVNNR
-646 QEDVKI
+646 REDVHI
-652 PKIDRVTVT
+652 PEIDGVTVT
-661 YTIPSLTADDDK
+661 YTIPSLEATDDK
-673 VSTATDALSLQDAV
+673 VSNAEGALSLQQAV
-687 KQAATNGTP
+687 DQANGP
-696 VTIEKDIRLD
+696 VTIEIEKNICLNA
-706 EPVTITAEQKVEITA
+706 PVRIAAGQRVEITA
-721 TENHNIFGNKDQNLA
+721 NTNCNIFGNKDKDLT

-742 AGGEL
+742 EGGEL

-767 HGKTTINGNVVIEKS
+767 HGKTTIDGNVVIEKS
-782 TLEGNNIGVIEDKGS
+782 TLEGNDMGVIEDNGS
-797 SAKLILE
+797 SAELILE

-813 RGAHSASI
+813 RGALSASI

-828 FTMNGGTIRDNIA
+828 FTMNGGTIQDNIA
-841 NTSSSDSSSP
+841 NTPSSDSSSP

-862 MNEGSICNNSGQCGT
+862 MNGGSICNNSGQCGT
-877 AVYLTASNDAKAR
+877 AVYLTASSNAAKAR
-890 FTMNGGTLS
+890 FTMNSGTLS
-899 NNESHSYTSDS
+899 NNESRSYTPNS

-939 AGGGVAVMDELPTK
+939 AGGGVAVMDELPTE
-953 EHGTAFTMYS
+953 EHGTAFTMNG

-982 SCSNRVSLLGGR
+982 SCSNYVSLLGGR

-1006 YSEGNTQIYTTLHIQ
+1006 YSEGNTEIYTTLHIE

-1046 YMQNGAVIYGNTA
+1046 YMQDGAVIYGNTA

-1101 YAPPGNLG
+1101 YAPAGNRG
-1109 TSGQGTRYNAVEYA
+1109 TSGQGTRYNTVEYA

-1148 PAVGSLIITGNQASH
+1148 PATGSLIITGNQASH

-1176 GEATSLSNSISVKKV
+1176 GEATSLSYSISVKKA

-1213 TGDVVSTAELTSEN
+1213 TGDIVSTAELTGEN
-1227 GWQYTFTDLPLSPN
+1227 GWQHTFTDLPLSPD

-1325 WTYIFEDLPES
+1325 WTYIFEDLPEGT
-1336 SYSVTEDA
+1336 YSVTGDA

-1368 PLDPEPIEPIPP
+1368 PLYPEPIEPIDPIPP

-1392 IVPETTGNEPS
+1392 IVPGTTGNEPN

-1412 VPPTEPTEE
+1412 VPPTEPTEESTEE

-1447 AKPPK
+1447 ANPPK

-1467 FAGVGLLVFGFYKR
+1467 FAGAGLLVFGFYKR

>member
-1 MEAGCTI
+1 
-8 FLRWYTP
+8 
-15 PCGTRFAAHEHNDN
+15 
-29 AKERNTAMK
+29 MK

-71 DWEGAADFTDD
+71 DREDIADYTDD
-82 SYSSSEQLFDDIIFF
+82 SYSSGYSSSEQLFDDIIFF

-102 VDDTAAEVVAEEDA
+102 VDDTAAEVIAEEDA

-123 IDKAADSIEET
+123 IDRAADSIEET
-134 EPEDEVQV
+134 EPEDEVQDT
-142 SDAAKDR
+142 DAAEDR
-149 NDLENPDE
+149 NDREYPDE
-157 ETESDT
+157 ETKSGT
-163 QNPWEAGPSDAETE
+163 NPGETGPSDAETE

-209 NALEEEMDDDIA
+209 DASEEEMDDDIA
-221 LLAAGKTMAHENY
+221 LLAAGKTMAHEDY
-234 AYTDVSGTKYT
+234 AYTDVSSGTEYM

-251 HTATIWELTTSSG
+251 HTAKIWKLITSSG
-264 EAECILPSTIY
+264 GAECILPSTIY
-275 YTGDDGVQEP
+275 YTDDDGVPEP
-285 APYTVTELS
+285 TPYTVTELH
-294 LSYYSG
+294 LSYWSG

-306 NYTSLVLPDTL
+306 NYTALVLPDTL
-317 TDIRRSLS
+317 TDIGGSLS

-343 ATLQNMM
+343 ATLQNMKQ
-350 ELKTLTF
+350 LKTLTF
-357 DEGVEE
+357 DEGVDE

-368 VVSGCTKLETIHLPS
+368 VVSGCKSLTTIHLPS

-406 EGIAITEGSTFSK
+406 EGIAITEGSTFSE
-419 CTSLKSIELPASITT
+419 CTSLESIELPASITT
-434 IPRSMF
+434 IPSSMF

-461 AFGSVTDWNGHETAD
+461 AFGSVTDWNDQETAD

-492 DRAFYGCSALT
+492 DRAFYGCSALE
-503 TVDLHNVT
+503 TVDLHSVT
-511 TMEYGAF
+511 TMGYAAF
-518 QGCKELSGE
+518 QGCDALSGE
-527 IDLSKLEVIPGNAFC
+527 IDLSKLEVIPGHAFC
-542 YDSKITSVITCPTL
+542 YDPNITSVITCPTL
-556 KSIGDW
+556 RSIGDW
-562 AFIWAGIS
+562 AFIWADIS

-577 LNSIGEYTFF
+577 LNSIGTYTFYK
-587 LASLSGTVALPD
+587 ASLSGTVALPD
-599 SLTKLGANAF
+599 SLTQLGASAF
-609 NGCEE
+609 SGCEE
-614 IEAIQIGSGLT
+614 VNAIQIGSGLK
-625 DIPSNAFDGCR
+625 DIPANAFAGCTNL
-636 KLTTITVNNR
+636 KTITVNNR
-646 QEDVKI
+646 WEDVTI
-652 PKIDRVTVT
+652 PKIDGVTVT
-661 YTIPSLTADDDK
+661 YTIPSLEATDDK
-673 VSTATDALSLQDAV
+673 VSNAEGALSLQQAV
-687 KQAATNGTP
+687 DQANGTP

-706 EPVTITAEQKVEITA
+706 EPVRIAAGQRVEITA
-721 TENHNIFGNKDQNLA
+721 NVNCNIFGNNDKNLT

-742 AGGEL
+742 PGGEL

-767 HGKTTINGNVVIEKS
+767 HGKTTIDGNVVIEKS
-782 TLEGNNIGVIEDKGS
+782 TLEGNDVGVIEDNGS
-797 SAKLILE
+797 SAELILE

-813 RGAHSASI
+813 RGALSASI

-828 FTMNGGTIRDNIA
+828 FTMNGGTIQANIA

-862 MNEGSICNNSGQCGT
+862 MNGGSICNNSGQCGT
-877 AVYLTASNDAKAR
+877 AVYLTASSNAAKAR
-890 FTMNGGTLS
+890 FTMNGGSLS
-899 NNESHSYTSDS
+899 NNVSRSYTPNS

-927 NGTIT
+927 DGTIT
-932 GNCAYGG
+932 GNCAHDG
-939 AGGGVAVMDELPTK
+939 AGGGVAVMDELPTE
-953 EHGTAFTMYS
+953 EHGTAFTMNG

-982 SCSNRVSLLGGR
+982 SCSNYVSLLGGR

-1006 YSEGNTQIYTTLHIQ
+1006 YSEGNTEIYTTLHIE

-1046 YMQNGAVIYGNTA
+1046 YMQDGAVIYGNTA

-1101 YAPPGNLG
+1101 YAPPGNRG
-1109 TSGQGTRYNAVEYA
+1109 TSGQGTRYNTVEYA

-1148 PAVGSLIITGNQASH
+1148 PATGSLIITGNQASH

-1176 GEATSLSNSISVKKV
+1176 GEATSLSYSISVKKA

-1201 PSGVTIH
+1201 PSSVTIH

-1213 TGDVVSTAELTSEN
+1213 TGDIVSTAELTGEN

-1270 YLTTPTPDVP
+1270 HLTTPTPMPDVP

-1325 WTYIFEDLPES
+1325 WTYIFEDLPEGT
-1336 SYSVTEDA
+1336 YSVTEDA

-1368 PLDPEPIEPIPP
+1368 PLYPEPIEPIDPIPP

-1392 IVPETTGNEPS
+1392 IVPGTTGNEPN

-1412 VPPTEPTEE
+1412 VPPTEPTEESTDE

-1439 TQETPSVS
+1439 TQETSSVS

-1467 FAGVGLLVFGFYKR
+1467 FAGAGLLVFGFYKR

>member
-1 MEAGCTI
+1 
-8 FLRWYTP
+8 
-15 PCGTRFAAHEHNDN
+15 
-29 AKERNTAMK
+29 MK

-71 DWEGAADFTDD
+71 DREDIADYTDD
-82 SYSSSEQLFDDIIFF
+82 SYSSGYSSSEQLFDDIIFF

-102 VDDTAAEVVAEEDA
+102 VDDTAAEVIAEEDA

-123 IDKAADSIEET
+123 IDRAADSIEET
-134 EPEDEVQV
+134 EPEDEVQDT
-142 SDAAKDR
+142 DAAEDR
-149 NDLENPDE
+149 NDREDSDE
-157 ETESDT
+157 ETKSGT
-163 QNPWEAGPSDAETE
+163 NPGETGPSDAETE

-209 NALEEEMDDDIA
+209 DASEEEMDDDIA
-221 LLAAGKTMAHENY
+221 LLAAGKTMAHEDY
-234 AYTDVSGTKYT
+234 AYTDVSSGTEYM

-251 HTATIWELTTSSG
+251 HTAKIWKLTTSSG
-264 EAECILPSTIY
+264 EAKCILPSTIY
-275 YTGDDGVQEP
+275 YTDDDGVPEP
-285 APYTVTELS
+285 NPYTVTELRFS
-294 LSYYSG
+294 PYGNS
-300 VTSDNN
+300 VTSVNN
-306 NYTSLVLPDTL
+306 NYTALVLPDTL
-317 TDIRRSLS
+317 TDIGGSLS

-333 TIPGSVKVFN
+333 TIPGSVNVFN
-343 ATLQNMM
+343 ATLQYMKQ
-350 ELKTLTF
+350 LRTLTF
-357 DEGVEE
+357 EEGVEE

-368 VVSGCTKLETIHLPS
+368 VVSGCKSLTTIHLPS

-406 EGIAITEGSTFSK
+406 EGIAITEGSTFSE
-419 CTSLKSIELPASITT
+419 CTSLESIELPASITT
-434 IPRSMF
+434 IPSYMF

-454 ITAIGNG
+454 ITAIGNS
-461 AFGSVTDWNGHETAD
+461 AFKSD

-492 DRAFYGCSALT
+492 DRAFYGCSALE
-503 TVDLHNVT
+503 TVDLHSVT
-511 TMEYGAF
+511 TMEYAAF
-518 QGCKELSGE
+518 QGCDALSGE
-527 IDLSKLEVIPGNAFC
+527 IDLSNLEVIPGHAFC
-542 YDSKITSVITCPTL
+542 YDPNITSVVTCPTL
-556 KSIGDW
+556 RSIGDW

-577 LNSIGEYTFF
+577 LNSIGTYTFYKS
-587 LASLSGTVALPD
+587 SLSGTVALPD
-599 SLTKLGANAF
+599 SLTQLGASAF
-609 NGCEE
+609 SGCEKV
-614 IEAIQIGSGLT
+614 EAIQIGSGLT
-625 DIPSNAFDGCR
+625 DIPKDAFDGCTNL
-636 KLTTITVNNR
+636 KTITVNNR
-646 QEDVKI
+646 REDVHI
-652 PKIDRVTVT
+652 PEIDGVTVT
-661 YTIPSLTADDDK
+661 YTIPSLEATDDK
-673 VSTATDALSLQDAV
+673 VSNAEGALSLQQAV
-687 KQAATNGTP
+687 DQANGP
-696 VTIEKDIRLD
+696 VTIEIEKNICLNA
-706 EPVTITAEQKVEITA
+706 PVRIAAGQRVEITA
-721 TENHNIFGNKDQNLA
+721 NTNCNIFGNKDKDLT

-742 AGGEL
+742 EGGEL

-767 HGKTTINGNVVIEKS
+767 HGKTTIDGNVVIEKS
-782 TLEGNNIGVIEDKGS
+782 TLEGNDMGVIEDNGS
-797 SAKLILE
+797 SAELILE

-813 RGAHSASI
+813 RGALSASI

-828 FTMNGGTIRDNIA
+828 FTMNGGTIQDNIA
-841 NTSSSDSSSP
+841 NTPSSDSSSP

-862 MNEGSICNNSGQCGT
+862 MNGGSICNNSGQCGT
-877 AVYLTASNDAKAR
+877 AVYLTASSNAAKAR
-890 FTMNGGTLS
+890 FTMNSGTLS
-899 NNESHSYTSDS
+899 NNESRSYTPNS

-939 AGGGVAVMDELPTK
+939 AGGGVAVMDELPTE
-953 EHGTAFTMYS
+953 EHGTAFTMNG

-982 SCSNRVSLLGGR
+982 SCSNYVSLLGGR

-1006 YSEGNTQIYTTLHIQ
+1006 YSEGNTEIYTTLHIE

-1046 YMQNGAVIYGNTA
+1046 YMQDGAVIYGNTA

-1101 YAPPGNLG
+1101 YAPAGNRG
-1109 TSGQGTRYNAVEYA
+1109 TSGQGTRYNTVEYA

-1148 PAVGSLIITGNQASH
+1148 PATGSLIITGNQASH

-1176 GEATSLSNSISVKKV
+1176 GEATSLSYSISVKKT

-1213 TGDVVSTAELTSEN
+1213 TGDIVSTAELTGEN
-1227 GWQYTFTDLPLSPN
+1227 GWQHTFTDLPLSPD

-1325 WTYIFEDLPES
+1325 WTYIFEDLPEGT
-1336 SYSVTEDA
+1336 YSVTEDA

-1368 PLDPEPIEPIPP
+1368 PLYPEPIEPIDPIPP

-1392 IVPETTGNEPS
+1392 IVPGTTGNEPN

-1412 VPPTEPTEE
+1412 VPPTEPTEESTEE

-1447 AKPPK
+1447 ANPPK

-1467 FAGVGLLVFGFYKR
+1467 FAGAGLLVFGFYKR

>member
-1 MEAGCTI
+1 
-8 FLRWYTP
+8 
-15 PCGTRFAAHEHNDN
+15 
-29 AKERNTAMK
+29 MK

-71 DWEGAADFTDD
+71 DREDIADYTDD
-82 SYSSSEQLFDDIIFF
+82 SYSSGYSSSEQLFDDIIFF

-102 VDDTAAEVVAEEDA
+102 VDDTAAEVIAEEDA

-123 IDKAADSIEET
+123 IDRAADSIEET
-134 EPEDEVQV
+134 EPEDEVQDT
-142 SDAAKDR
+142 DAAEDR
-149 NDLENPDE
+149 NDREYPDE
-157 ETESDT
+157 ETKSGT
-163 QNPWEAGPSDAETE
+163 NPGEAGPSDAETE

-209 NALEEEMDDDIA
+209 DASEEEMDDDIA
-221 LLAAGKTMAHENY
+221 LLAAGKTMAHEDY
-234 AYTDVSGTKYT
+234 AYTDVSSGTEYM

-251 HTATIWELTTSSG
+251 HTAKIWKLTTSSG
-264 EAECILPSTIY
+264 GAECILPSTIY
-275 YTGDDGVQEP
+275 YTDDDDVPEP
-285 APYTVTELS
+285 TPYTVTELRFS
-294 LSYYSG
+294 PYGNS
-300 VTSDNN
+300 VTSVNN
-306 NYTSLVLPDTL
+306 NYTALVLPDTL
-317 TDIRRSLS
+317 TDIGGSLS

-343 ATLQNMM
+343 ATLQYMKQ
-350 ELKTLTF
+350 LRTLTF
-357 DEGVEE
+357 EEGVEE

-368 VVSGCTKLETIHLPS
+368 VVSGCKNLTTIHLPS

-406 EGIAITEGSTFSK
+406 EGIAITEGSTFSE
-419 CTSLKSIELPASITT
+419 CTSLKSITLPASITT
-434 IPRSMF
+434 IPSYMF

-454 ITAIGNG
+454 ITAIGNS
-461 AFGSVTDWNGHETAD
+461 AFKSD

-492 DRAFYGCSALT
+492 DRAFYGCSALK
-503 TVDLHNVT
+503 TVDLHSVT

-518 QGCKELSGE
+518 QGCDALSGE
-527 IDLSKLEVIPGNAFC
+527 IDLSNLEEIPGHAFC
-542 YDSKITSVITCPTL
+542 YDPNITSVITCPTL
-556 KSIGDW
+556 RSIGDW
-562 AFIWAGIS
+562 AFIWADIS

-577 LNSIGEYTFF
+577 LKSIGTYTFYK
-587 LASLSGTVALPD
+587 ASLSGTVALPD
-599 SLTKLGANAF
+599 SLTQLGASAF
-609 NGCEE
+609 SGCEKV
-614 IEAIQIGSGLT
+614 EAIQIGSGLT
-625 DIPSNAFDGCR
+625 DIPKDAFDGC
-636 KLTTITVNNR
+636 KPKTITVNNR
-646 QEDVKI
+646 REDVHI
-652 PKIDRVTVT
+652 PEIDGVTVT
-661 YTIPSLTADDDK
+661 YTIPSLTADNDK
-673 VSTATDALSLQDAV
+673 VSNAEGALSLQEAV
-687 KQAATNGTP
+687 DQANGTP

-706 EPVTITAEQKVEITA
+706 EPVRIAAGQRVEITA
-721 TENHNIFGNKDQNLA
+721 NANENYNLFGNKDKDLT

-742 AGGEL
+742 EGGEL

-767 HGKTTINGNVVIEKS
+767 HGKTTIDGNVVIEKS
-782 TLEGNNIGVIEDKGS
+782 TLEGDSMGVIEDNGS
-797 SAKLILE
+797 SAELILE

-813 RGAHSASI
+813 RGALSASI

-828 FTMNGGTIRDNIA
+828 FTMNGGTIQDNIA
-841 NTSSSDSSSP
+841 NTPSSDSSSP

-862 MNEGSICNNSGQCGT
+862 MNRGSICNNSGQCGT
-877 AVYLTASNDAKAR
+877 AVYLTASNNAAKAC
-890 FTMNGGTLS
+890 FTMNGGPLS
-899 NNESHSYTSDS
+899 NNESHSYTPYS

-939 AGGGVAVMDELPTK
+939 AGGGVAVMDELPTE
-953 EHGTAFTMYS
+953 EHGTAFTMN
-963 GTISNNTASGYRCS
+963 GGIISNNTASGSRCS

-982 SCSNRVSLLGGR
+982 SCSNYVSLLGGR

-1006 YSEGNTQIYTTLHIQ
+1006 YSEGNTEIYTTLHIE

-1046 YMQNGAVIYGNTA
+1046 YMQDGAVIYGNTA

-1101 YAPPGNLG
+1101 YAPAGNRG
-1109 TSGQGTRYNAVEYA
+1109 TSGQGTRYNTVEYA

-1176 GEATSLSNSISVKKV
+1176 GEATSLSHSILVKKA

-1213 TGDVVSTAELTSEN
+1213 TGDIVSTAELSGEN
-1227 GWQYTFTDLPLSPN
+1227 GWQHTFTDLPLSPD

-1325 WTYIFEDLPES
+1325 WTYIFEDLPEGT
-1336 SYSVTEDA
+1336 YSVTEDA

-1368 PLDPEPIEPIPP
+1368 PLYPEPIEPIDPIPP

-1392 IVPETTGNEPS
+1392 IVPGTTGNEPN

-1412 VPPTEPTEE
+1412 VPPTEPTEESTDE

-1439 TQETPSVS
+1439 TQETSSVS

-1467 FAGVGLLVFGFYKR
+1467 FAGAGLLVFGFYKR

>member
-1 MEAGCTI
+1 
-8 FLRWYTP
+8 
-15 PCGTRFAAHEHNDN
+15 
-29 AKERNTAMK
+29 MK

-71 DWEGAADFTDD
+71 DREDIADYTDD
-82 SYSSSEQLFDDIIFF
+82 SYSSGYSSSEQLFDDIIFF

-102 VDDTAAEVVAEEDA
+102 VDDTAAEVIAEEDA

-123 IDKAADSIEET
+123 IDRAADSIEET
-134 EPEDEVQV
+134 EPEDEVQDT
-142 SDAAKDR
+142 DAAEDR
-149 NDLENPDE
+149 NDREDSDE
-157 ETESDT
+157 ETRSGT
-163 QNPWEAGPSDAETE
+163 QNPGEAGPSDAETE

-209 NALEEEMDDDIA
+209 DASEEEMDDDIA
-221 LLAAGKTMAHENY
+221 LLAAGKTMAHEDY
-234 AYTDVSGTKYT
+234 AYTDVSSGTEYM

-251 HTATIWELTTSSG
+251 HTAKIWKLTTSSG
-264 EAECILPSTIY
+264 GAECILPSTIY
-275 YTGDDGVQEP
+275 YTDDDGVPEP
-285 APYTVTELS
+285 TPYTVTELH
-294 LSYYSG
+294 LSYWSG

-306 NYTSLVLPDTL
+306 NYTALVLPDTL
-317 TDIRRSLS
+317 TDIGGSLS

-343 ATLQNMM
+343 ATLQNMKQ
-350 ELKTLTF
+350 LKTLTF
-357 DEGVEE
+357 DEGVDE

-368 VVSGCTKLETIHLPS
+368 VVSGCKSLTTIHLPS

-406 EGIAITEGSTFSK
+406 EGIAITEGSTFSE
-419 CTSLKSIELPASITT
+419 CTSLESIELPASITT
-434 IPRSMF
+434 IPSSMF

-461 AFGSVTDWNGHETAD
+461 AFGSVTDWNDQETAD

-492 DRAFYGCSALT
+492 DRAFYGCSALE
-503 TVDLHNVT
+503 TVDLHSVT
-511 TMEYGAF
+511 TMGYAAF
-518 QGCKELSGE
+518 QGCDALSGE
-527 IDLSKLEVIPGNAFC
+527 IDLSKLEVIPGHAFC
-542 YDSKITSVITCPTL
+542 YDPNITSVITCPTL
-556 KSIGDW
+556 RSIGDW
-562 AFIWAGIS
+562 AFIWADIS

-577 LNSIGEYTFF
+577 LNSIGTYTFYK
-587 LASLSGTVALPD
+587 ASLSGTVALPD
-599 SLTKLGANAF
+599 SLTQLGASAF
-609 NGCEE
+609 SGCEE
-614 IEAIQIGSGLT
+614 VNAIQIGSGLK
-625 DIPSNAFDGCR
+625 DIPANAFAGCTNL
-636 KLTTITVNNR
+636 KTITVNNR
-646 QEDVKI
+646 WEDVTI
-652 PKIDRVTVT
+652 PKIDGVTVT
-661 YTIPSLTADDDK
+661 YTIPSLEATDDK
-673 VSTATDALSLQDAV
+673 VSNAEGALSLQQAV
-687 KQAATNGTP
+687 DQANGTP

-706 EPVTITAEQKVEITA
+706 EPVRIAAGQRVEITA
-721 TENHNIFGNKDQNLA
+721 NTNCNIFGNKDKDLT

-742 AGGEL
+742 PGGEL

-767 HGKTTINGNVVIEKS
+767 HGKTTIDGNVVIEKS
-782 TLEGNNIGVIEDKGS
+782 TLEGNDVGVIEDNGS
-797 SAKLILE
+797 SAELILE

-813 RGAHSASI
+813 RGALSASI

-828 FTMNGGTIRDNIA
+828 FTMNGGTIQANIA

-862 MNEGSICNNSGQCGT
+862 MNGGSICNNSGQCGT
-877 AVYLTASNDAKAR
+877 AVYLTASSNAAKAR
-890 FTMNGGTLS
+890 FTMNGGSLS
-899 NNESHSYTSDS
+899 NNESRSYTPNS

-927 NGTIT
+927 EGTIT
-932 GNCAYGG
+932 GNCAHDG
-939 AGGGVAVMDELPTK
+939 AGGGVAVMDELPTE
-953 EHGTAFTMYS
+953 EHGTAFTMNG

-977 GGGIY
+977 GGG
-982 SCSNRVSLLGGR
+982 
-994 IENNSAYDGGGV
+994 V
-1006 YSEGNTQIYTTLHIQ
+1006 YSEGNTEIYTTLHIE

-1046 YMQNGAVIYGNTA
+1046 YMQDGAVIYGNTA

-1101 YAPPGNLG
+1101 YAPPGNRG
-1109 TSGQGTRYNAVEYA
+1109 TSGQGTRYNTVEYA

-1148 PAVGSLIITGNQASH
+1148 PATGSLIITGNQASH

-1176 GEATSLSNSISVKKV
+1176 GEATSLSYSISVKKA

-1213 TGDVVSTAELTSEN
+1213 TGDIVSTAELTGEN
-1227 GWQYTFTDLPLSPN
+1227 GWQHTFTDLPLSPD

-1325 WTYIFEDLPES
+1325 WTYIFEDLPEGT
-1336 SYSVTEDA
+1336 YSVTEDA

-1368 PLDPEPIEPIPP
+1368 PLYPEPIEPIDPIPP

-1392 IVPETTGNEPS
+1392 IVPGTTGNEPN

-1412 VPPTEPTEE
+1412 VPPTEPTEESTEE

-1439 TQETPSVS
+1439 TQETSSVS

-1467 FAGVGLLVFGFYKR
+1467 FAGAGLLVFGFYKR

>member
-1 MEAGCTI
+1 
-8 FLRWYTP
+8 
-15 PCGTRFAAHEHNDN
+15 
-29 AKERNTAMK
+29 MK

-71 DWEGAADFTDD
+71 DREDIADYTDD
-82 SYSSSEQLFDDIIFF
+82 SYSSGYSSSEQLFDDIIFF

-102 VDDTAAEVVAEEDA
+102 VDDTAAEVIAEEDA

-123 IDKAADSIEET
+123 IDRAADSIEET
-134 EPEDEVQV
+134 EPEDEVQDT
-142 SDAAKDR
+142 DAAEDR
-149 NDLENPDE
+149 NDREYPDE
-157 ETESDT
+157 ETKSGT
-163 QNPWEAGPSDAETE
+163 NPGEAGPSDAETE

-209 NALEEEMDDDIA
+209 DASEEEMDDDIA
-221 LLAAGKTMAHENY
+221 LLAAGKTMAHEDY
-234 AYTDVSGTKYT
+234 AYTDVSSGTEYM

-251 HTATIWELTTSSG
+251 HTAKIWKLTTSSG

-275 YTGDDGVQEP
+275 YTDDDGVPEP
-285 APYTVTELS
+285 NPYTVTELRFS
-294 LSYYSG
+294 PYGNS
-300 VTSDNN
+300 VTSVNN
-306 NYTSLVLPDTL
+306 NYTALVLPDTL
-317 TDIRRSLS
+317 TDIGGSLS

-343 ATLQNMM
+343 ATLQYMKQ
-350 ELKTLTF
+350 LRTLTF
-357 DEGVEE
+357 EEGVEE

-368 VVSGCTKLETIHLPS
+368 VVSGCKSLTTIHLPS

-406 EGIAITEGSTFSK
+406 EGIAITEGSTFSE
-419 CTSLKSIELPASITT
+419 CTSLESIELPASITT
-434 IPRSMF
+434 IPSHMF

-454 ITAIGNG
+454 ITAIGNS
-461 AFGSVTDWNGHETAD
+461 AFKSD

-492 DRAFYGCSALT
+492 DRAFYGCSALK
-503 TVDLHNVT
+503 TVDLHSVT

-518 QGCKELSGE
+518 QGCDALSGE
-527 IDLSKLEVIPGNAFC
+527 IDLSNLEEIPGHAFC
-542 YDSKITSVITCPTL
+542 YDPNITSVITCPTL
-556 KSIGDW
+556 RSIGDW
-562 AFIWAGIS
+562 AFIWADIS

-577 LNSIGEYTFF
+577 LNSIGTYTFYKS
-587 LASLSGTVALPD
+587 SLSGTVALPD
-599 SLTKLGANAF
+599 SLTQLGASAF
-609 NGCEE
+609 SGCEKV
-614 IEAIQIGSGLT
+614 EAIQIGSGLT
-625 DIPSNAFDGCR
+625 DIPKDAFDGC
-636 KLTTITVNNR
+636 KPKTITVNNR
-646 QEDVKI
+646 REDVTI
-652 PKIDRVTVT
+652 PKIDGVTVT
-661 YTIPSLTADDDK
+661 YTIPSLEATDDK
-673 VSTATDALSLQDAV
+673 VSNAEGALSLQQAV
-687 KQAATNGTP
+687 DQANGTP

-706 EPVTITAEQKVEITA
+706 EPVRIAAGQRVEITA
-721 TENHNIFGNKDQNLA
+721 NTNCNIFGNKDKDLT

-742 AGGEL
+742 EGGEL

-767 HGKTTINGNVVIEKS
+767 HGKTTIDGNVVIEKS
-782 TLEGNNIGVIEDKGS
+782 TLEGDSMGVIEDNGS
-797 SAKLILE
+797 SAELILE

-813 RGAHSASI
+813 RGALSASI

-828 FTMNGGTIRDNIA
+828 FTMNGGTIQDNIA
-841 NTSSSDSSSP
+841 NTPSSDSSSP

-862 MNEGSICNNSGQCGT
+862 MNGGSICNNSGQCGT
-877 AVYLTASNDAKAR
+877 AVYLTASNNAAKAR

-899 NNESHSYTSDS
+899 NNESRSYTPYS

-939 AGGGVAVMDELPTK
+939 AGGGVAVMDELPTE
-953 EHGTAFTMYS
+953 EHGTAFTMN
-963 GTISNNTASGYRCS
+963 GGIISNNTASGYRCS

-982 SCSNRVSLLGGR
+982 SCSNYVSLLGGR

-1006 YSEGNTQIYTTLHIQ
+1006 YSEGNTEIYTTLHIE

-1046 YMQNGAVIYGNTA
+1046 YMQDGAVIYGNTA

-1101 YAPPGNLG
+1101 YAPAGNRG
-1109 TSGQGTRYNAVEYA
+1109 TSGQGTRYNTVEYA

-1148 PAVGSLIITGNQASH
+1148 PATGSLIITGNQASH

-1176 GEATSLSNSISVKKV
+1176 GEATSLSYSISVKKA

-1201 PSGVTIH
+1201 PSSVTIH

-1213 TGDVVSTAELTSEN
+1213 TGDIVSTAELTGEN
-1227 GWQYTFTDLPLSPN
+1227 GWQYTFTDLPLSPD

-1325 WTYIFEDLPES
+1325 WTYIFEDLPEGT
-1336 SYSVTEDA
+1336 YSVTEDA

-1368 PLDPEPIEPIPP
+1368 PLYPEPIEPIDPIPP

-1392 IVPETTGNEPS
+1392 IVPGTTGNEPN

-1412 VPPTEPTEE
+1412 VPPTEPTEESTEE

-1439 TQETPSVS
+1439 TQETSSVS

-1467 FAGVGLLVFGFYKR
+1467 FAGAGLLVFGFYKR

>member
-1 MEAGCTI
+1 
-8 FLRWYTP
+8 
-15 PCGTRFAAHEHNDN
+15 
-29 AKERNTAMK
+29 MK

-71 DWEGAADFTDD
+71 DREDIADFTDD
-82 SYSSSEQLFDDIIFF
+82 SYSSGYSSSEQLFDDIIFF

-102 VDDTAAEVVAEEDA
+102 VDDTAAEVIAEEDA

-123 IDKAADSIEET
+123 IDRAADSIEET
-134 EPEDEVQV
+134 EPEDEVQNT
-142 SDAAKDR
+142 DAAEDR
-149 NDLENPDE
+149 NDREYPDE
-157 ETESDT
+157 ETKSGT
-163 QNPWEAGPSDAETE
+163 NPGEAGPSDAETE

-184 EETPKIDSELE
+184 EETSKIDSELE

-209 NALEEEMDDDIA
+209 DASEEEMDDDIA
-221 LLAAGKTMAHENY
+221 LLAAGKTMAHEDY
-234 AYTDVSGTKYT
+234 AYTDVSSGTEYM

-251 HTATIWELTTSSG
+251 HTAKIWKLTTSSG
-264 EAECILPSTIY
+264 GAECILPSTIY

-285 APYTVTELS
+285 NPYTVTELRFS
-294 LSYYSG
+294 PYGNS
-300 VTSDNN
+300 VTSVNN
-306 NYTSLVLPDTL
+306 NYTALVLPDTL
-317 TDIRRSLS
+317 TDIGGSLS

-343 ATLQNMM
+343 ATLQYMKQ
-350 ELKTLTF
+350 LRTLTF

-368 VVSGCTKLETIHLPS
+368 VVSGCKNLTTIHLPS

-406 EGIAITEGSTFSK
+406 EGIAITEGSTFSE
-419 CTSLKSIELPASITT
+419 CTSLKSITLPASITT
-434 IPRSMF
+434 IPSYMF

-454 ITAIGNG
+454 ITAIGNS
-461 AFGSVTDWNGHETAD
+461 AFKSD

-492 DRAFYGCSALT
+492 DRAFYGCSALK
-503 TVDLHNVT
+503 TVDLHSVT

-518 QGCKELSGE
+518 QGCDALSGE
-527 IDLSKLEVIPGNAFC
+527 IDLSNLEEIPGHAFC
-542 YDSKITSVITCPTL
+542 YDPNITSVITCPTL
-556 KSIGDW
+556 RSIGDW
-562 AFIWAGIS
+562 AFIWADIS

-577 LNSIGEYTFF
+577 LKSIGTYTFYK
-587 LASLSGTVALPD
+587 ASLSGTVALPD
-599 SLTKLGANAF
+599 SLTQLGASAF
-609 NGCEE
+609 SGCEKV
-614 IEAIQIGSGLT
+614 EAIQIGSGLT
-625 DIPSNAFDGCR
+625 DIPKDAFDGC
-636 KLTTITVNNR
+636 KPKTITVNNR
-646 QEDVKI
+646 REDVTI
-652 PKIDRVTVT
+652 PKIDGVTVT
-661 YTIPSLTADDDK
+661 YTIPSLTADNDK
-673 VSTATDALSLQDAV
+673 VSNAEGALSLQEAV
-687 KQAATNGTP
+687 DQANGTP

-706 EPVTITAEQKVEITA
+706 EPVRIAAGQRVEITA
-721 TENHNIFGNKDQNLA
+721 NVNCNIFGNNDKNLT

-742 AGGEL
+742 PGGEL

-767 HGKTTINGNVVIEKS
+767 HGKTTIDGNVVIEKS
-782 TLEGNNIGVIEDKGS
+782 TLEGNDVGVIEDNGS
-797 SAKLILE
+797 SAELILE

-813 RGAHSASI
+813 RGALSASI

-828 FTMNGGTIRDNIA
+828 FTMNGGTIQANIA

-862 MNEGSICNNSGQCGT
+862 MNGGSICNNSGQCGT
-877 AVYLTASNDAKAR
+877 AVYLTASSNAAKAR
-890 FTMNGGTLS
+890 FTMNGGSLS
-899 NNESHSYTSDS
+899 NNESRSYTPNS

-927 NGTIT
+927 DGTIT
-932 GNCAYGG
+932 GNCAHDG
-939 AGGGVAVMDELPTK
+939 AGGGVAVMDELPTE
-953 EHGTAFTMYS
+953 EHGTAFTMNG

-982 SCSNRVSLLGGR
+982 SCSNYVSLLGGR

-1006 YSEGNTQIYTTLHIQ
+1006 YSEGNTEIYTTLHIE

-1046 YMQNGAVIYGNTA
+1046 YMQDGAVIYGNTA

-1101 YAPPGNLG
+1101 YAPPGNRG
-1109 TSGQGTRYNAVEYA
+1109 TSGQGTRYNTVEYA

-1148 PAVGSLIITGNQASH
+1148 PATGSLIITGNQASH

-1176 GEATSLSNSISVKKV
+1176 GEATSLSYSISVKKA

-1201 PSGVTIH
+1201 PSSVTIH

-1213 TGDVVSTAELTSEN
+1213 TGDIVSTAELTGEN

-1270 YLTTPTPDVP
+1270 HLTTPTPMPDVP

-1325 WTYIFEDLPES
+1325 WTYIFEDLPEGT
-1336 SYSVTEDA
+1336 YSVTEDA

-1368 PLDPEPIEPIPP
+1368 PLYPEPIEPIDPIPP

-1392 IVPETTGNEPS
+1392 IVPGTTGNEPN

-1412 VPPTEPTEE
+1412 VPPTEPTEESTDE

-1439 TQETPSVS
+1439 TQETSSVS

-1467 FAGVGLLVFGFYKR
+1467 FAGAGLLVFGFYKR